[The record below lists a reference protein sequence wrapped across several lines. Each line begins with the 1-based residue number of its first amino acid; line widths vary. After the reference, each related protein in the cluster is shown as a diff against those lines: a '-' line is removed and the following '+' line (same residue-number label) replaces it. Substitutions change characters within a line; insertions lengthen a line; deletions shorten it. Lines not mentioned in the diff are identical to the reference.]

1 MKITD
6 KRTTE
11 THRKTPKTGRIR
23 FSPAYL
29 AICLSFGIL
38 PQARAGHTYFGI
50 NYQYYRDFAEN
61 KGKFAVGAKD
71 IEVYNKK
78 GELVGKSMTKAP
90 MIDFSVVSRN
100 GVAALVGDQ
109 YIVSVAHNGGYNN
122 VDFGAEGGNPD
133 QHRFSYQIV
142 KRNNYKPDNSHPYNG
157 DYHMPRLHKF
167 VTDAEPVEMTGD
179 MRGNTY
185 SDKEKYPERVR
196 IGSGHHYWRY
206 DDDKHGDLSYSG
218 AWLIGGNTHMQ
229 GWGNNGVVSLS
240 GDVRHANDYGPMPIA
255 GAAGDSG
262 SPMFIYDKTNNKW
275 LLNGVLQTG
284 YPYSGRENGFQL
296 IRKDWFY
303 DDIYRG
309 DTHTVFFEPRSNGH
323 FSFTSN
329 NNGTGTVTE
338 TNERVSNPR
347 LKVQTVRLF
356 DESLNETDTEP
367 VYAAGGVNQ
376 YRPRL
381 NNGENLSF
389 IDYGNGKLILSTNI
403 NQGAGGLYFQGDF
416 TVSPKNNETWQGAGV
431 HISDGSTVTWKVNG
445 VANDRLSKIGK
456 GTLHVQAKGKNQGSI
471 SVGDGKVI
479 LDQREDNQGKKQAF
493 SEIGLVSGRGTVQ
506 LNADN
511 QFNPDKL
518 YFGFRGGRLDLN
530 GHSLSFHRIQNT
542 DEGAMIVNHNQDKE
556 STVTIT
562 GNESIT
568 QPSGKNINRLNYS
581 KEIAYNGWFGEKDST
596 KTNGRLNLNYQ
607 PAEADR
613 TLLLSGG
620 TNLNGNIT
628 QTNGKLFFSGRPT
641 PHAYNHLG
649 NGWSKM
655 EGIPQGEIVWDND
668 WINRTFKAENFHIQ
682 GGQAVVSRNVAK
694 VEGDWHLSNHAQA
707 VFGVAPHHSH
717 TICTRSD
724 WTGLTNCVEKT
735 ITDDK
740 VIASLT
746 NTDISGNVSLADYA
760 HLNLTGL
767 ATLNGNLSANG
778 DTRYTVSH
786 NATQNGNLSLV
797 GNAQATFNQATLNG
811 NTSASGNASFN
822 LSNNAAQNGSLTLSG
837 NAKANVSH
845 SALNGNVSLADKAVF
860 HFESSRFTG
869 QISGDKDTALH
880 LKDSEWT
887 LPSGTELGNLNLDN
901 ATITLNSAY
910 RHDAAGAQTGS
921 VSDTPR
927 RRSRRSLLSVTPP
940 TSAESR
946 FNTLTVNGKL
956 NGQGTFRFMS
966 ELFGYRS
973 DKLKLAE
980 SSEGTYT
987 LAVNNTGNEPVSLE
1001 QLTVVEGKDNKP
1013 LSENLN
1019 FTLQNEHVDAG
1030 AWRYQLIRKDGEFR
1044 LYNPVKEQ
1052 ELSDKLDQAGKTEAA
1067 LAEKQAQLAAKQQE
1081 EEEKVRLKKA
1091 VIPGAVPSESELN
1104 RLNAE
1109 LEEAKKQTAA
1119 AQAAQAEKE
1128 AAWAQAKTAAAE
1140 AGRRAEEA
1148 DAGYRRG
1155 NTLEGAENADAAN
1168 LALAKAQI
1176 AEQTA
1181 KIDWAEAKLMRLNR
1195 IRDERE
1201 KAVAAA
1207 GEAKALADKIA
1218 ETAKEKQDLQS
1229 MVLSLAN
1236 VKEELVITEAELQ
1249 NAKAERAGLEA
1260 KRALLE
1266 RRQSDKVQKEQ
1277 EAQTALTAAR
1287 QSEAAREG
1295 AAEAKKQAEKD
1306 NAQTLDALNAAG
1318 RDAAEKAESV
1328 AELARQAG
1336 GENAGIMQ
1344 AEEEKKRAQADKDTA
1359 LAKQREAET
1368 RPVTAAFRR
1377 TRRDLPQPQP
1387 QPQRDL
1393 ISRYANSGLSEFSAT
1408 LNSVFAVQDELDRVF
1423 AEDRRNAVWTSGIR
1437 DTKHYRSQDFRAYRQ
1452 QTDLRQI
1459 GMQKNLGSGRVGI
1472 LFSHNRTE
1480 NTFDDGIG
1488 NSARLAHG
1496 AVFGQYGI
1504 GRFDI
1509 GISAGAGF
1517 SSGSLSDGIGG
1528 KIRRRVLHYG
1538 IQARYRAGF
1547 GGFGIEPH
1555 IGATRY
1561 FVRKADYRYENV
1573 NIATP
1578 GLAFNRYRAGI
1589 KADYPFKPAQHISIT
1604 PYLSLSYTDAASGK
1618 VRTRVNTAVL
1628 AQDFGKTRS
1637 AEWGVNAEIKGFTL
1651 SLHAAAAKG
1660 PQLEAQHSAGIK
1672 LGYRW

>member
-1 MKITD
+1 MKTTD

-109 YIVSVAHNGGYNN
+109 YIVSVAHNVGYRD
-122 VDFGAEGGNPD
+122 VDFGAEGRNPD
-133 QHRFSYQIV
+133 QHRFSYKIA
-142 KRNNYKPDNSHPYNG
+142 KRNNYKNDETHPYEK
-157 DYHMPRLHKF
+157 DYHNPRLHKF
-167 VTDAEPVEMTGD
+167 VTEAAPIDMTSD
-179 MRGNTY
+179 MDGNKYT
-185 SDKEKYPERVR
+185 DRTKYPERVR
-196 IGSGHHYWRY
+196 IGSGWQFWRNDQDKGDQVAGAYHY
-206 DDDKHGDLSYSG
+206 LT
-218 AWLIGGNTHMQ
+218 AGNTHNQ
-229 GWGNNGVVSLS
+229 GGAGGGWSSLS
-240 GDVRHANDYGPMPIA
+240 GDVRQAGNYGPIPIA
-255 GAAGDSG
+255 GSSGDSG
-262 SPMFIYDKTNNKW
+262 SPMFIYDAEKQKW
-275 LLNGVLQTG
+275 LINGVLRTG
-284 YPYSGRENGFQL
+284 NPWEGKENTFQL
-296 IRKDWFY
+296 VRK
-303 DDIYRG
+303 
-309 DTHTVFFEPRSNGH
+309 
-323 FSFTSN
+323 SF
-329 NNGTGTVTE
+329 
-338 TNERVSNPR
+338 
-347 LKVQTVRLF
+347 F
-356 DESLNETDTEP
+356 DEILEKDLRTSFYSPSGNGAYTITDKGDGSGIVKQRTGRPSEVRIGLKDDKLP
-367 VYAAGGVNQ
+367 AEGKDDVYQ
-376 YRPRL
+376 YQGPNIYLPRL
-381 NNGENLSF
+381 NNGGNLYF
-389 IDYGNGKLILSTNI
+389 GDQKNGTVTLSTNI
-403 NQGAGGLYFQGDF
+403 NQGAGGLYFEGNF
-416 TVSPKNNETWQGAGV
+416 TVSPENNETWQGAGV

-456 GTLHVQAKGKNQGSI
+456 GTLLVQAKGENQGSI

-479 LDQREDNQGKKQAF
+479 LDQQADENNKKQAF

-668 WINRTFKAENFHIQ
+668 WINRTFKAENFQIK
-682 GGQAVVSRNVAK
+682 GGSAVVSRNVAK

-707 VFGVAPHHSH
+707 VFGVAPHQSH

-746 NTDISGNVSLADYA
+746 NTDISGNVDLADHA

-767 ATLNGNLSANG
+767 ATLNGNLSAGG
-778 DTRYTVSH
+778 DTHYTVTH
-786 NATQNGNLSLV
+786 NAVQNGTVTLS
-797 GNAQATFNQATLNG
+797 GNADTEIDNATING
-811 NTSASGNASFN
+811 NALLSGNASFA
-822 LSNNAAQNGSLTLSG
+822 LRNNAVQNGSLTLSG
-837 NAKANVSH
+837 NAKANVSR

-860 HFESSRFTG
+860 HFENSRFTG
-869 QISGDKDTALH
+869 QISGGKDTALH

-927 RRSRRSLLSVTPP
+927 RRSRRSLLSVTPQA
-940 TSAESR
+940 SAESR

-956 NGQGTFRFMS
+956 DGQGTFRFMS

-1044 LYNPVKEQ
+1044 LHNPVKEQ
-1052 ELSDKLDQAGKTEAA
+1052 ELSDKLGK
-1067 LAEKQAQLAAKQQE
+1067 
-1081 EEEKVRLKKA
+1081 
-1091 VIPGAVPSESELN
+1091 
-1104 RLNAE
+1104 
-1109 LEEAKKQTAA
+1109 
-1119 AQAAQAEKE
+1119 
-1128 AAWAQAKTAAAE
+1128 
-1140 AGRRAEEA
+1140 
-1148 DAGYRRG
+1148 
-1155 NTLEGAENADAAN
+1155 
-1168 LALAKAQI
+1168 
-1176 AEQTA
+1176 
-1181 KIDWAEAKLMRLNR
+1181 
-1195 IRDERE
+1195 
-1201 KAVAAA
+1201 
-1207 GEAKALADKIA
+1207 
-1218 ETAKEKQDLQS
+1218 
-1229 MVLSLAN
+1229 
-1236 VKEELVITEAELQ
+1236 
-1249 NAKAERAGLEA
+1249 
-1260 KRALLE
+1260 
-1266 RRQSDKVQKEQ
+1266 
-1277 EAQTALTAAR
+1277 
-1287 QSEAAREG
+1287 
-1295 AAEAKKQAEKD
+1295 AEAKKQAEKD
-1306 NAQTLDALNAAG
+1306 NAQSLDALIAAG
-1318 RDAAEKAESV
+1318 RDAVEKTESV
-1328 AELARQAG
+1328 AEPARQAG
-1336 GENAGIMQ
+1336 GENVGIMQ
-1344 AEEEKKRAQADKDTA
+1344 AEEEKKRVQADKDTA
-1359 LAKQREAET
+1359 LVKQREAET
-1368 RPVTAAFRR
+1368 RPATTAFPRARR
-1377 TRRDLPQPQP
+1377 ARRDLPQPQPQP

-1488 NSARLAHG
+1488 NSAQLAHG

-1561 FVRKADYRYENV
+1561 FVQKADYRYENV

-1589 KADYPFKPAQHISIT
+1589 KADYSFKPAQHISIT

>member
-1 MKITD
+1 MKTTD

-11 THRKTPKTGRIR
+11 THRKAPKTGRIR

-38 PQARAGHTYFGI
+38 PQAWAGHTYFGI

-109 YIVSVAHNGGYNN
+109 YIVSVAHNVGYRD
-122 VDFGAEGGNPD
+122 VDFGAEGRNPD
-133 QHRFSYQIV
+133 QHRFSYKIA
-142 KRNNYKPDNSHPYNG
+142 KRNNYKNDKTHPYEK
-157 DYHMPRLHKF
+157 DYHNPRLHKF
-167 VTDAEPVEMTGD
+167 VTEAAPIDMTSD
-179 MRGNTY
+179 MDGNKYT
-185 SDKEKYPERVR
+185 DRTKYPERVR
-196 IGSGHHYWRY
+196 IGSGWQFWRNDQDKGDQIAGAYHY
-206 DDDKHGDLSYSG
+206 LT
-218 AWLIGGNTHMQ
+218 AGNTHNQ
-229 GWGNNGVVSLS
+229 GGAGGGWSSLS
-240 GDVRHANDYGPMPIA
+240 GDVRQAGNYGPIPIA
-255 GAAGDSG
+255 GSSGDSG
-262 SPMFIYDKTNNKW
+262 SPMFIYDAEKQKW
-275 LLNGVLQTG
+275 LINGVLRTGNPWAGKENTFQLVRKSFFDEILEKDLRTSFYSPSGNGAYTITDKGDGNGIVKQQTG
-284 YPYSGRENGFQL
+284 RPSEVRIGL
-296 IRKDWFY
+296 KDDKLPAEGK
-303 DDIYRG
+303 DDVYQYQGPNIY
-309 DTHTVFFEPRSNGH
+309 
-323 FSFTSN
+323 
-329 NNGTGTVTE
+329 
-338 TNERVSNPR
+338 
-347 LKVQTVRLF
+347 L
-356 DESLNETDTEP
+356 
-367 VYAAGGVNQ
+367 
-376 YRPRL
+376 PRL
-381 NNGENLSF
+381 NNGGNLYF
-389 IDYGNGKLILSTNI
+389 GDQKNGTVTLSTNI
-403 NQGAGGLYFQGDF
+403 NQGAGGLYFEGDF
-416 TVSPKNNETWQGAGV
+416 TVSPENNETWQGAGV
-431 HISDGSTVTWKVNG
+431 HISEDSTVTWKVNG

-456 GTLHVQAKGKNQGSI
+456 GTLHVQAKGENQGSI

-479 LDQREDNQGKKQAF
+479 LDQQADENNKKQAF

-562 GNESIT
+562 GNKDIATTGNNNSLD
-568 QPSGKNINRLNYS
+568 SK
-581 KEIAYNGWFGEKDST
+581 KEIAYNGWFGEKDTT
-596 KTNGRLNLNYQ
+596 KTNGRLNLVYQ
-607 PAEADR
+607 PAAEDR

-649 NGWSKM
+649 SGWSKM

-668 WINRTFKAENFHIQ
+668 WINRTFKAENFQIK

-694 VEGDWHLSNHAQA
+694 VKGDWHLSNHAQA
-707 VFGVAPHHSH
+707 VFGVAPHQSH

-746 NTDISGNVSLADYA
+746 NTDISGNVSLADHA

-786 NATQNGNLSLV
+786 NATQNGDLSLV

-822 LSNNAAQNGSLTLSG
+822 LSDHAAQNGDLTLSG

-845 SALNGNVSLADKAVF
+845 SAFNGNVSLADKAVF
-860 HFESSRFTG
+860 HFENSRLTG
-869 QISGDKDTALH
+869 QISGGKDTALH

-921 VSDTPR
+921 ATDAPR

-987 LAVNNTGNEPVSLE
+987 LAVNNTGNEPVSLD

-1044 LYNPVKEQ
+1044 LHNPVKEQ
-1052 ELSDKLDQAGKTEAA
+1052 ELSDKLGK
-1067 LAEKQAQLAAKQQE
+1067 
-1081 EEEKVRLKKA
+1081 
-1091 VIPGAVPSESELN
+1091 
-1104 RLNAE
+1104 
-1109 LEEAKKQTAA
+1109 
-1119 AQAAQAEKE
+1119 
-1128 AAWAQAKTAAAE
+1128 
-1140 AGRRAEEA
+1140 
-1148 DAGYRRG
+1148 
-1155 NTLEGAENADAAN
+1155 
-1168 LALAKAQI
+1168 
-1176 AEQTA
+1176 
-1181 KIDWAEAKLMRLNR
+1181 
-1195 IRDERE
+1195 
-1201 KAVAAA
+1201 
-1207 GEAKALADKIA
+1207 
-1218 ETAKEKQDLQS
+1218 
-1229 MVLSLAN
+1229 
-1236 VKEELVITEAELQ
+1236 
-1249 NAKAERAGLEA
+1249 
-1260 KRALLE
+1260 
-1266 RRQSDKVQKEQ
+1266 
-1277 EAQTALTAAR
+1277 
-1287 QSEAAREG
+1287 
-1295 AAEAKKQAEKD
+1295 AEAKKQAGKD
-1306 NAQTLDALNAAG
+1306 NAQSLDALIAAG
-1318 RDAAEKAESV
+1318 RDAVEKTESV
-1328 AELARQAG
+1328 AEPARQGG
-1336 GENAGIMQ
+1336 GENVGIMQ
-1344 AEEEKKRAQADKDTA
+1344 AEEEKKRVQADKDSA

-1368 RPVTAAFRR
+1368 RPATTAFPRARR
-1377 TRRDLPQPQP
+1377 ARRDLPQPQPQP

-1393 ISRYANSGLSEFSAT
+1393 ISRYTNSGLSEFSAT

-1504 GRFDI
+1504 DRFDI
-1509 GISAGAGF
+1509 GISTGAGF
-1517 SSGSLSDGIGG
+1517 SSGSLSDGIGS

-1561 FVRKADYRYENV
+1561 FVQKADYRYENV

-1589 KADYPFKPAQHISIT
+1589 KADYSFKPAQHISIT

>member
-1 MKITD
+1 MKTTD

-11 THRKTPKTGRIR
+11 THRKAPKTGRIR

-38 PQARAGHTYFGI
+38 PQAWAGHTYFGI

-109 YIVSVAHNGGYNN
+109 YIVSVAHNVGYRD
-122 VDFGAEGGNPD
+122 VDFGAEGRNPD
-133 QHRFSYQIV
+133 QHRFTYKIV
-142 KRNNYKPDNSHPYNG
+142 KRNNYKKDETHPYEK
-157 DYHMPRLHKF
+157 DYHNPRLHKF
-167 VTDAEPVEMTGD
+167 VTEAAPIDMTSD
-179 MRGNTY
+179 MDGNKYT
-185 SDKEKYPERVR
+185 DRTKYPERVR
-196 IGSGHHYWRY
+196 IGSGWQFWRNDQDKGDQIAGAYHY
-206 DDDKHGDLSYSG
+206 LT
-218 AWLIGGNTHMQ
+218 AGNTHNQ
-229 GWGNNGVVSLS
+229 GGAGGGWSSLS
-240 GDVRHANDYGPMPIA
+240 GDVRQAGNYGPIPIA
-255 GAAGDSG
+255 GSSGDSG
-262 SPMFIYDKTNNKW
+262 SPMFIYDAEKQKW
-275 LLNGVLQTG
+275 LINGVLRTGNPWAGKENTFQLVRKSFFDEILEKDLRTSFYSPSGNGAYTITDKGDGNGIVKQQTG
-284 YPYSGRENGFQL
+284 RPSEVRIGL
-296 IRKDWFY
+296 KDDKLPAEGK
-303 DDIYRG
+303 DDVYQYQGPNIY
-309 DTHTVFFEPRSNGH
+309 
-323 FSFTSN
+323 
-329 NNGTGTVTE
+329 
-338 TNERVSNPR
+338 
-347 LKVQTVRLF
+347 L
-356 DESLNETDTEP
+356 
-367 VYAAGGVNQ
+367 
-376 YRPRL
+376 PRL
-381 NNGENLSF
+381 NNGGNLYF
-389 IDYGNGKLILSTNI
+389 GDQKNGTVTLSTNI
-403 NQGAGGLYFQGDF
+403 NQGAGGLYFEGDF
-416 TVSPKNNETWQGAGV
+416 TVSPENNETWQGAGV
-431 HISDGSTVTWKVNG
+431 HISEDSTVTWKVNG

-456 GTLHVQAKGKNQGSI
+456 GTLHVQAKGENQGSI

-479 LDQREDNQGKKQAF
+479 LDQQADENNKKQAF

-562 GNESIT
+562 GNKDIATTGNNNSLD
-568 QPSGKNINRLNYS
+568 SK
-581 KEIAYNGWFGEKDST
+581 KEIAYNGWFGEKDTT
-596 KTNGRLNLNYQ
+596 KTNGRLNLVYQ
-607 PAEADR
+607 PAAEDR

-641 PHAYNHLG
+641 PHAYNHL
-649 NGWSKM
+649 NDHWSQK
-655 EGIPQGEIVWDND
+655 EGIPRGEIVWDND
-668 WINRTFKAENFHIQ
+668 WIDRTFKAENFLIK

-707 VFGVAPHHSH
+707 VFGVAPHQSH

-735 ITDDK
+735 ITDEK

-746 NTDISGNVSLADYA
+746 NTDISGNVSLANHA

-767 ATLNGNLSANG
+767 ATLNGNLTAGG
-778 DTRYTVSH
+778 DTHYEVTH

-822 LSNNAAQNGSLTLSG
+822 LSDHAAQNGDLTLSG

-845 SALNGNVSLADKAVF
+845 SAFNGNVSLADKAVF
-860 HFESSRFTG
+860 HFENSRLTG
-869 QISGDKDTALH
+869 QISGGKDTALH

-921 VSDTPR
+921 ATDAPR
-927 RRSRRSLLSVTPP
+927 RRSRRSRRSLLSVTPP

-987 LAVNNTGNEPVSLE
+987 LAVNNTGNEPVSLD

-1044 LYNPVKEQ
+1044 LHNPVKEQ
-1052 ELSDKLDQAGKTEAA
+1052 ELSDKLGK
-1067 LAEKQAQLAAKQQE
+1067 
-1081 EEEKVRLKKA
+1081 
-1091 VIPGAVPSESELN
+1091 
-1104 RLNAE
+1104 
-1109 LEEAKKQTAA
+1109 
-1119 AQAAQAEKE
+1119 
-1128 AAWAQAKTAAAE
+1128 
-1140 AGRRAEEA
+1140 
-1148 DAGYRRG
+1148 
-1155 NTLEGAENADAAN
+1155 
-1168 LALAKAQI
+1168 
-1176 AEQTA
+1176 
-1181 KIDWAEAKLMRLNR
+1181 
-1195 IRDERE
+1195 
-1201 KAVAAA
+1201 
-1207 GEAKALADKIA
+1207 
-1218 ETAKEKQDLQS
+1218 
-1229 MVLSLAN
+1229 
-1236 VKEELVITEAELQ
+1236 
-1249 NAKAERAGLEA
+1249 
-1260 KRALLE
+1260 
-1266 RRQSDKVQKEQ
+1266 
-1277 EAQTALTAAR
+1277 
-1287 QSEAAREG
+1287 
-1295 AAEAKKQAEKD
+1295 AEAKKQAGKD
-1306 NAQTLDALNAAG
+1306 NAQSLDALIAAG
-1318 RDAAEKAESV
+1318 RDAVEKTESV
-1328 AELARQAG
+1328 AEPARQAG
-1336 GENAGIMQ
+1336 GENVGIMQ
-1344 AEEEKKRAQADKDTA
+1344 AEEEKKRVQADKDSA

-1368 RPVTAAFRR
+1368 RPATTAFPRARR
-1377 TRRDLPQPQP
+1377 ARRDLPQPQPQP

-1393 ISRYANSGLSEFSAT
+1393 ISRYTNSGLSEFSAT

-1437 DTKHYRSQDFRAYRQ
+1437 DTKHYRSQDFRAYSQ
-1452 QTDLRQI
+1452 QTNLRQI

-1517 SSGSLSDGIGG
+1517 SSGSLSDGIGS

-1561 FVRKADYRYENV
+1561 FVQKADYRYENV

-1589 KADYPFKPAQHISIT
+1589 KADYSFKPAQHISIT

>member
-1 MKITD
+1 MKTTD

-11 THRKTPKTGRIR
+11 THRKAPKTGRIR

-100 GVAALVGDQ
+100 GVAALAGDQ

-122 VDFGAEGGNPD
+122 VDFGAEGSNPD

-142 KRNNYKPDNSHPYNG
+142 KRNNYKAGTNGHPYGG

-167 VTDAEPVEMTGD
+167 VTDAEPVEMTSYMDGWKYAD
-179 MRGNTY
+179 LN
-185 SDKEKYPERVR
+185 KYPDRVR
-196 IGSGHHYWRY
+196 IGAGRQYWRS
-206 DDDKHGDLSYSG
+206 DEDEPNNRESSYHIAS
-218 AWLIGGNTHMQ
+218 AYSWLVGGNTFAQ
-229 GWGNNGVVSLS
+229 NGS
-240 GDVRHANDYGPMPIA
+240 GGGTVNLGSEKIKHSPYGFLPT
-255 GAAGDSG
+255 GGSFGDSG
-262 SPMFIYDKTNNKW
+262 SPMFIYDAQKQKW
-275 LLNGVLQTG
+275 LINGVLQTG
-284 YPYSGRENGFQL
+284 NPYIGKSNGFQL
-296 IRKDWFY
+296 VRKDWFY
-303 DDIYRG
+303 DEIFAG
-309 DTHTVFFEPRSNGH
+309 DTHSVFYEPHQNGKY
-323 FSFTSN
+323 FFNDN
-329 NNGTGTVTE
+329 NNGAGKIDAKHKHY
-338 TNERVSNPR
+338 SLPYR
-347 LKVQTVRLF
+347 LKTRTVQLF
-356 DESLNETDTEP
+356 NVSLSETAREP
-367 VYAAGGVNQ
+367 VYHAAGGVNS

-381 NNGENLSF
+381 NNGENISF
-389 IDYGNGKLILSTNI
+389 IDKGKGELILTSNI
-403 NQGAGGLYFQGDF
+403 NQGAGGLYFEGNF

-456 GTLHVQAKGKNQGSI
+456 GTLLVQAKGENQGSV

-479 LDQREDNQGKKQAF
+479 LDQQADDQGKKQAF

-562 GNESIT
+562 GNKDIT
-568 QPSGKNINRLNYS
+568 TTGNNNNLDSK
-581 KEIAYNGWFGEKDST
+581 KEIAYNGWFGEKDAT

-607 PAEADR
+607 PEEADR

-649 NGWSKM
+649 SGWSKM

-668 WINRTFKAENFHIQ
+668 WIDRTFKAENFHIQ

-707 VFGVAPHHSH
+707 VFGVAPHQSH

-724 WTGLTNCVEKT
+724 WTGLTSCTEKT

-740 VIASLT
+740 VIASLSK
-746 NTDISGNVSLADYA
+746 TDIRGNVSLADHA

-767 ATLNGNLSANG
+767 ATLNGNLSAGG
-778 DTRYTVSH
+778 DTHYTVTR

-811 NTSASGNASFN
+811 NTSASDNASFN
-822 LSNNAAQNGSLTLSG
+822 LSNNAVQNGSLTLSD

-860 HFESSRFTG
+860 HFENSRFTG
-869 QISGDKDTALH
+869 KISGGKDTALH

-921 VSDTPR
+921 AADAPR

-973 DKLKLAE
+973 GKLKLAE

-1001 QLTVVEGKDNKP
+1001 QLTVVEGKDNTP

-1044 LYNPVKEQ
+1044 LHNPVKEQ
-1052 ELSDKLDQAGKTEAA
+1052 ELSDKLGKAGETEAA
-1067 LAEKQAQLAAKQQE
+1067 LTAKQAQLAAKQQ
-1081 EEEKVRLKKA
+1081 
-1091 VIPGAVPSESELN
+1091 
-1104 RLNAE
+1104 
-1109 LEEAKKQTAA
+1109 
-1119 AQAAQAEKE
+1119 
-1128 AAWAQAKTAAAE
+1128 
-1140 AGRRAEEA
+1140 
-1148 DAGYRRG
+1148 
-1155 NTLEGAENADAAN
+1155 
-1168 LALAKAQI
+1168 
-1176 AEQTA
+1176 
-1181 KIDWAEAKLMRLNR
+1181 
-1195 IRDERE
+1195 
-1201 KAVAAA
+1201 
-1207 GEAKALADKIA
+1207 
-1218 ETAKEKQDLQS
+1218 
-1229 MVLSLAN
+1229 
-1236 VKEELVITEAELQ
+1236 
-1249 NAKAERAGLEA
+1249 
-1260 KRALLE
+1260 
-1266 RRQSDKVQKEQ
+1266 
-1277 EAQTALTAAR
+1277 
-1287 QSEAAREG
+1287 
-1295 AAEAKKQAEKD
+1295 AEKD
-1306 NAQTLDALNAAG
+1306 NAQSLDALIAAG
-1318 RDAAEKAESV
+1318 RNATEKAESV
-1328 AELARQAG
+1328 AEPARQAG

-1344 AEEEKKRAQADKDTA
+1344 AEEEKKRVQADKDTA

-1368 RPVTAAFRR
+1368 RPATTAFPRARR
-1377 TRRDLPQPQP
+1377 ARRDLPQPQP

-1517 SSGSLSDGIGG
+1517 SSGSLSDGIRG

-1561 FVRKADYRYENV
+1561 FVQKADYRYENV

-1589 KADYPFKPAQHISIT
+1589 KADYSFKPAQHISIT

>member
-1 MKITD
+1 MKTTD

-11 THRKTPKTGRIR
+11 THRKAPKTGRIR

-100 GVAALVGDQ
+100 GVAALAGDQ

-122 VDFGAEGGNPD
+122 VDFGAEGSNPD

-142 KRNNYKPDNSHPYNG
+142 KRNNYKAGTNGHPYGG

-167 VTDAEPVEMTGD
+167 VTDAEPVEMTSYMDGWKYAD
-179 MRGNTY
+179 LN
-185 SDKEKYPERVR
+185 KYPDRVR
-196 IGSGHHYWRY
+196 IGAGRQYWRS
-206 DDDKHGDLSYSG
+206 DEDEPNNRESSYHIAS
-218 AWLIGGNTHMQ
+218 AYSWLVGGNTFAQ
-229 GWGNNGVVSLS
+229 NGS
-240 GDVRHANDYGPMPIA
+240 GGGTVNLGSEKIKHSPYGFLPT
-255 GAAGDSG
+255 GGSFGDSG
-262 SPMFIYDKTNNKW
+262 SPMFIYDAQKQKW
-275 LLNGVLQTG
+275 LINGVLQTG
-284 YPYSGRENGFQL
+284 NPYIGKSNGFQL
-296 IRKDWFY
+296 VRKDWFY
-303 DDIYRG
+303 DEIFAG
-309 DTHTVFFEPRSNGH
+309 DTHSVFYEPHQNGKY
-323 FSFTSN
+323 FFNDN
-329 NNGTGTVTE
+329 NNGAGKIDAKHKHY
-338 TNERVSNPR
+338 SLPYR
-347 LKVQTVRLF
+347 LKTRIVQLF
-356 DESLNETDTEP
+356 NVSLSETAREP
-367 VYAAGGVNQ
+367 VYHAAGGVNS

-381 NNGENLSF
+381 NNGENISF
-389 IDYGNGKLILSTNI
+389 IDKGKGELILTSNI
-403 NQGAGGLYFQGDF
+403 NQGAGGLYFEGNF

-456 GTLHVQAKGKNQGSI
+456 GTLLVQAKGENQGSV

-479 LDQREDNQGKKQAF
+479 LDQQADDQGKKQAF

-562 GNESIT
+562 GNKDIT
-568 QPSGKNINRLNYS
+568 TTGNNNNLDSK
-581 KEIAYNGWFGEKDST
+581 KEIAYNGWFGEKDAT

-607 PAEADR
+607 PEEADR

-649 NGWSKM
+649 SGWSKM

-668 WINRTFKAENFHIQ
+668 WIDRTFKAENFHIQ

-707 VFGVAPHHSH
+707 VFGVAPHQSH

-724 WTGLTNCVEKT
+724 WTGLTSCTEKT

-740 VIASLT
+740 VIASLSK
-746 NTDISGNVSLADYA
+746 TDIRGNVSLADHA

-767 ATLNGNLSANG
+767 ATLNGNLSAGG
-778 DTRYTVSH
+778 DTHYTVTR

-811 NTSASGNASFN
+811 NTSASDNASFN
-822 LSNNAAQNGSLTLSG
+822 LSNNAVQNGSLTLSD

-860 HFESSRFTG
+860 HFENSRFTG
-869 QISGDKDTALH
+869 KISGGKDTALH

-921 VSDTPR
+921 AADAPR

-973 DKLKLAE
+973 GKLKLAE

-1001 QLTVVEGKDNKP
+1001 QLTVVEGKDNTP

-1044 LYNPVKEQ
+1044 LHNPVKEQ
-1052 ELSDKLDQAGKTEAA
+1052 ELSDKLGKAGETEAA
-1067 LAEKQAQLAAKQQE
+1067 LTAKQAQLAAKQQ
-1081 EEEKVRLKKA
+1081 
-1091 VIPGAVPSESELN
+1091 
-1104 RLNAE
+1104 
-1109 LEEAKKQTAA
+1109 
-1119 AQAAQAEKE
+1119 
-1128 AAWAQAKTAAAE
+1128 
-1140 AGRRAEEA
+1140 
-1148 DAGYRRG
+1148 
-1155 NTLEGAENADAAN
+1155 
-1168 LALAKAQI
+1168 
-1176 AEQTA
+1176 
-1181 KIDWAEAKLMRLNR
+1181 
-1195 IRDERE
+1195 
-1201 KAVAAA
+1201 
-1207 GEAKALADKIA
+1207 
-1218 ETAKEKQDLQS
+1218 
-1229 MVLSLAN
+1229 
-1236 VKEELVITEAELQ
+1236 
-1249 NAKAERAGLEA
+1249 
-1260 KRALLE
+1260 
-1266 RRQSDKVQKEQ
+1266 
-1277 EAQTALTAAR
+1277 
-1287 QSEAAREG
+1287 
-1295 AAEAKKQAEKD
+1295 AEKD
-1306 NAQTLDALNAAG
+1306 NAQSLDALIAAG
-1318 RDAAEKAESV
+1318 RDATEKAESV
-1328 AELARQAG
+1328 AEPARQAG

-1344 AEEEKKRAQADKDTA
+1344 AEEEKKRVQADKDTA

-1368 RPVTAAFRR
+1368 RPATTAFPRARR
-1377 TRRDLPQPQP
+1377 ARRDLPQPQP

-1472 LFSHNRTE
+1472 LFSHNRTG

-1517 SSGSLSDGIGG
+1517 SSGSLSDGIRG

-1561 FVRKADYRYENV
+1561 FVQKADYRYENV

-1589 KADYPFKPAQHISIT
+1589 KADYSFKPAQHISIT

>member
-1 MKITD
+1 MKTTD

-11 THRKTPKTGRIR
+11 THRKAPKTGRIR

-100 GVAALVGDQ
+100 GVAALAGDQ

-122 VDFGAEGGNPD
+122 VDFGAEGSNPD

-142 KRNNYKPDNSHPYNG
+142 ERNNYKAGTNGHPYGG

-167 VTDAEPVEMTGD
+167 VTDAEPVEMTSYMDGWKYAD
-179 MRGNTY
+179 LN
-185 SDKEKYPERVR
+185 KYPDRVR
-196 IGSGHHYWRY
+196 IGAGRQYWRS
-206 DDDKHGDLSYSG
+206 DEDEPNNRESSYHIAS
-218 AWLIGGNTHMQ
+218 AYSWLVGGNTFAQ
-229 GWGNNGVVSLS
+229 NGS
-240 GDVRHANDYGPMPIA
+240 GGGTVNLGSEKIKHSPYGFLPT
-255 GAAGDSG
+255 GGSFGDSG
-262 SPMFIYDKTNNKW
+262 SPMFIYDAQKQKW
-275 LLNGVLQTG
+275 LINGVLQTG
-284 YPYSGRENGFQL
+284 NPYIGKSNGFQL
-296 IRKDWFY
+296 VRKDWFY
-303 DDIYRG
+303 DEIFAG
-309 DTHTVFFEPRSNGH
+309 DTHSVFYEPHQNGKY
-323 FSFTSN
+323 FFNDN
-329 NNGTGTVTE
+329 NNGAGKIDAKHKHY
-338 TNERVSNPR
+338 SLPYR
-347 LKVQTVRLF
+347 LKTRTVQLF
-356 DESLNETDTEP
+356 NVSLSETAREP
-367 VYAAGGVNQ
+367 VYHAAGGVNS

-381 NNGENLSF
+381 NNGENISF
-389 IDYGNGKLILSTNI
+389 IDKGKGELILTSNI
-403 NQGAGGLYFQGDF
+403 NQGAGGLYFEGNF

-456 GTLHVQAKGKNQGSI
+456 GTLLVQAKGENQGSV

-479 LDQREDNQGKKQAF
+479 LDQQADDQGKKQAF

-562 GNESIT
+562 GNKDIT
-568 QPSGKNINRLNYS
+568 TTGNNNNLDSK
-581 KEIAYNGWFGEKDST
+581 KEIAYNGWFGEKDAT

-607 PAEADR
+607 PEEADR

-649 NGWSKM
+649 SGWSKM

-668 WINRTFKAENFHIQ
+668 WIDRTFKAENFHIQ

-707 VFGVAPHHSH
+707 VFGVAPHQSH

-724 WTGLTNCVEKT
+724 WTGLTSCTEKT

-740 VIASLT
+740 VIASLSK
-746 NTDISGNVSLADYA
+746 TDIRGNVSLADHA

-767 ATLNGNLSANG
+767 ATLNGNLSAGG
-778 DTRYTVSH
+778 DTHYTVTR

-811 NTSASGNASFN
+811 NTSASDNASFN
-822 LSNNAAQNGSLTLSG
+822 LSNNAVQNGSLTLSD

-860 HFESSRFTG
+860 HFENSRFTG
-869 QISGDKDTALH
+869 QISGGKDTALH

-921 VSDTPR
+921 AADAPR

-973 DKLKLAE
+973 GKLKLAE

-1001 QLTVVEGKDNKP
+1001 QLTVVEGKDNTP

-1044 LYNPVKEQ
+1044 LHNPVKEQ
-1052 ELSDKLDQAGKTEAA
+1052 ELSDKLGKAGETEAA
-1067 LAEKQAQLAAKQQE
+1067 LTAKQAQLAAKQQ
-1081 EEEKVRLKKA
+1081 
-1091 VIPGAVPSESELN
+1091 
-1104 RLNAE
+1104 
-1109 LEEAKKQTAA
+1109 
-1119 AQAAQAEKE
+1119 
-1128 AAWAQAKTAAAE
+1128 
-1140 AGRRAEEA
+1140 
-1148 DAGYRRG
+1148 
-1155 NTLEGAENADAAN
+1155 
-1168 LALAKAQI
+1168 
-1176 AEQTA
+1176 
-1181 KIDWAEAKLMRLNR
+1181 
-1195 IRDERE
+1195 
-1201 KAVAAA
+1201 
-1207 GEAKALADKIA
+1207 
-1218 ETAKEKQDLQS
+1218 
-1229 MVLSLAN
+1229 
-1236 VKEELVITEAELQ
+1236 
-1249 NAKAERAGLEA
+1249 
-1260 KRALLE
+1260 
-1266 RRQSDKVQKEQ
+1266 
-1277 EAQTALTAAR
+1277 
-1287 QSEAAREG
+1287 
-1295 AAEAKKQAEKD
+1295 AEKD
-1306 NAQTLDALNAAG
+1306 NAQSLDALIAAG
-1318 RDAAEKAESV
+1318 RDATEKAESV
-1328 AELARQAG
+1328 AEPARQAG

-1344 AEEEKKRAQADKDTA
+1344 AEEEKKRVQADKDTA

-1368 RPVTAAFRR
+1368 RPATTAFPRA
-1377 TRRDLPQPQP
+1377 RRDLPQPQP

-1472 LFSHNRTE
+1472 LFSHNRTG

-1517 SSGSLSDGIGG
+1517 SSGSLSDGIRG

-1561 FVRKADYRYENV
+1561 FVQKADYRYENV

-1589 KADYPFKPAQHISIT
+1589 KADYSFKPAQHISIT

>member
-1 MKITD
+1 MKTTD

-11 THRKTPKTGRIR
+11 THRKAPKTGRIR

-100 GVAALVGDQ
+100 GVAALAGDQ

-122 VDFGAEGGNPD
+122 VDFGAEGSNPD

-142 KRNNYKPDNSHPYNG
+142 KRNNYKAGTNGHPYGG

-167 VTDAEPVEMTGD
+167 VTDAEPVEMTSYMDGWKYAD
-179 MRGNTY
+179 LN
-185 SDKEKYPERVR
+185 KYPDRVR
-196 IGSGHHYWRY
+196 IGAGRQYWRS
-206 DDDKHGDLSYSG
+206 DEDEPNNRESSYHIAS
-218 AWLIGGNTHMQ
+218 AYSWLVGGNTFAQ
-229 GWGNNGVVSLS
+229 NGS
-240 GDVRHANDYGPMPIA
+240 GGGTVNLGSEKIKHSPYGFLPT
-255 GAAGDSG
+255 GGSFGDSG
-262 SPMFIYDKTNNKW
+262 SPMFIYDAQKQKW
-275 LLNGVLQTG
+275 LINGVLQTG
-284 YPYSGRENGFQL
+284 NPYIGKSNGFQL
-296 IRKDWFY
+296 VRKDWFY
-303 DDIYRG
+303 DEIFAG
-309 DTHTVFFEPRSNGH
+309 DTHSVFYEPHQNGKY
-323 FSFTSN
+323 FFNDN
-329 NNGTGTVTE
+329 NNGAGKIDAKHKHY
-338 TNERVSNPR
+338 SLPYR
-347 LKVQTVRLF
+347 LKTRTVQLF
-356 DESLNETDTEP
+356 NVSLSETAREP
-367 VYAAGGVNQ
+367 VYHAAGGVNS

-381 NNGENLSF
+381 NNGENISF
-389 IDYGNGKLILSTNI
+389 IDKGKGELILTSNI
-403 NQGAGGLYFQGDF
+403 NQGAGGLYFEGNF

-456 GTLHVQAKGKNQGSI
+456 GTLLVQAKGENQGSV

-479 LDQREDNQGKKQAF
+479 LDQQADDQGKKQAF

-562 GNESIT
+562 GNKDIT
-568 QPSGKNINRLNYS
+568 TTGNNNNLDSK
-581 KEIAYNGWFGEKDST
+581 KEIAYNGWFGEKDAT

-607 PAEADR
+607 PEEADR

-649 NGWSKM
+649 SGWSKM

-668 WINRTFKAENFHIQ
+668 WIDRTFKAENFHIQ

-707 VFGVAPHHSH
+707 VFGVAPHQSH

-724 WTGLTNCVEKT
+724 WTGLTSCTEKT

-740 VIASLT
+740 VIASLSK
-746 NTDISGNVSLADYA
+746 TDIRGNVSLADHA

-767 ATLNGNLSANG
+767 ATLNGNLSAGG
-778 DTRYTVSH
+778 DTHYTVTR

-811 NTSASGNASFN
+811 NTSASDNASFN
-822 LSNNAAQNGSLTLSG
+822 LSNNAVQNGSLTLSD

-860 HFESSRFTG
+860 HFENSRFTG
-869 QISGDKDTALH
+869 KISGGKDTALH

-921 VSDTPR
+921 AADAPR

-973 DKLKLAE
+973 GKLKLAE

-1001 QLTVVEGKDNKP
+1001 QLTVVEGKDNTP

-1044 LYNPVKEQ
+1044 LHNPVKEQ
-1052 ELSDKLDQAGKTEAA
+1052 ELSDKLGKAGETEAA
-1067 LAEKQAQLAAKQQE
+1067 LTAKQAQLAAKQQ
-1081 EEEKVRLKKA
+1081 
-1091 VIPGAVPSESELN
+1091 
-1104 RLNAE
+1104 
-1109 LEEAKKQTAA
+1109 
-1119 AQAAQAEKE
+1119 
-1128 AAWAQAKTAAAE
+1128 
-1140 AGRRAEEA
+1140 
-1148 DAGYRRG
+1148 
-1155 NTLEGAENADAAN
+1155 
-1168 LALAKAQI
+1168 
-1176 AEQTA
+1176 
-1181 KIDWAEAKLMRLNR
+1181 
-1195 IRDERE
+1195 
-1201 KAVAAA
+1201 
-1207 GEAKALADKIA
+1207 
-1218 ETAKEKQDLQS
+1218 
-1229 MVLSLAN
+1229 
-1236 VKEELVITEAELQ
+1236 
-1249 NAKAERAGLEA
+1249 
-1260 KRALLE
+1260 
-1266 RRQSDKVQKEQ
+1266 
-1277 EAQTALTAAR
+1277 
-1287 QSEAAREG
+1287 
-1295 AAEAKKQAEKD
+1295 AEKD
-1306 NAQTLDALNAAG
+1306 NAQSLDALIAAG
-1318 RDAAEKAESV
+1318 RDATEKAESV
-1328 AELARQAG
+1328 AEPARQAG

-1344 AEEEKKRAQADKDTA
+1344 AEEEKKRVQADKDTA

-1368 RPVTAAFRR
+1368 RPATTAFPRARR
-1377 TRRDLPQPQP
+1377 ARRDLPQPQP

-1408 LNSVFAVQDELDRVF
+1408 LNSVFSVQDELDRVF

-1472 LFSHNRTE
+1472 LFSHNRTG

-1517 SSGSLSDGIGG
+1517 SSGSLSDGIRG

-1538 IQARYRAGF
+1538 IQARYRTGF

-1561 FVRKADYRYENV
+1561 FVQKADYRYENV

-1589 KADYPFKPAQHISIT
+1589 KADYSFKPAQHISIT

>member
-1 MKITD
+1 MKTTD

-11 THRKTPKTGRIR
+11 THRKAPKTGRIR

-29 AICLSFGIL
+29 AICLSFGIF
-38 PQARAGHTYFGI
+38 PQAWAGHTYFGI

-109 YIVSVAHNGGYNN
+109 YIVSVAHNVGYRD
-122 VDFGAEGGNPD
+122 VDFGAEGRNPD
-133 QHRFSYQIV
+133 QHRFSYKIA
-142 KRNNYKPDNSHPYNG
+142 KRNNYKNDKTHPYEK
-157 DYHMPRLHKF
+157 DYHNPRLHKF
-167 VTDAEPVEMTGD
+167 VTEAAPIDMTSD
-179 MRGNTY
+179 MDGNKYT
-185 SDKEKYPERVR
+185 DRTKYPERVR
-196 IGSGHHYWRY
+196 IGSGWQFWRNDQDKGDQIAGAYHY
-206 DDDKHGDLSYSG
+206 LT
-218 AWLIGGNTHMQ
+218 AGNTHNQ
-229 GWGNNGVVSLS
+229 GGAGGGWSSLS
-240 GDVRHANDYGPMPIA
+240 GDVRQAGNYGPIPIA
-255 GAAGDSG
+255 GSSGDSG
-262 SPMFIYDKTNNKW
+262 SPMFIYDAEKQKW
-275 LLNGVLQTG
+275 LINGVLRTGNPWAGKENTFQLVRKSFFDEILEKDLRTSFYSPSGNGAYTITDKGDGNGIVKQQTG
-284 YPYSGRENGFQL
+284 RPSEVRIGL
-296 IRKDWFY
+296 KDDKLPAEGK
-303 DDIYRG
+303 DDVYQYQGPNIY
-309 DTHTVFFEPRSNGH
+309 
-323 FSFTSN
+323 
-329 NNGTGTVTE
+329 
-338 TNERVSNPR
+338 
-347 LKVQTVRLF
+347 L
-356 DESLNETDTEP
+356 
-367 VYAAGGVNQ
+367 
-376 YRPRL
+376 PRL
-381 NNGENLSF
+381 NNGGNLYF
-389 IDYGNGKLILSTNI
+389 GDQKNGTVTLSTNI
-403 NQGAGGLYFQGDF
+403 NQGAGGLYFEGDF
-416 TVSPKNNETWQGAGV
+416 TVSPENNETWQGAGV
-431 HISDGSTVTWKVNG
+431 HISEDSTVTWKVNG

-456 GTLHVQAKGKNQGSI
+456 GTLHVQAKGENQGSI
-471 SVGDGKVI
+471 SVGDGTVI
-479 LDQREDNQGKKQAF
+479 LDQQADDKGKKQAF

-562 GNESIT
+562 GNKDIATTGNNNSLD
-568 QPSGKNINRLNYS
+568 SK
-581 KEIAYNGWFGEKDST
+581 KEIAYNGWFGEKDTT
-596 KTNGRLNLNYQ
+596 KTNGRLNLVYQ
-607 PAEADR
+607 PAAEDR

-641 PHAYNHLG
+641 PHAYNHL
-649 NGWSKM
+649 NDHWSQK
-655 EGIPQGEIVWDND
+655 EGIPRGEIVWDND
-668 WINRTFKAENFHIQ
+668 WINRTFKAENFQIK

-694 VEGDWHLSNHAQA
+694 VKGDWHLSNHAQA
-707 VFGVAPHHSH
+707 VFGVAPHQSH

-746 NTDISGNVSLADYA
+746 KTDISGNVDLADHA

-822 LSNNAAQNGSLTLSG
+822 LSDHAVQNGSLTLSG

-869 QISGDKDTALH
+869 QISGGKDTALH

-921 VSDTPR
+921 ATDAPR
-927 RRSRRSLLSVTPP
+927 RRSRRSRRSLLSVTPP
-940 TSAESR
+940 TSVESR

-987 LAVNNTGNEPVSLE
+987 LAVNNTGNEPASLE

-1044 LYNPVKEQ
+1044 LHNPVKEQ
-1052 ELSDKLDQAGKTEAA
+1052 ELSDKLGK
-1067 LAEKQAQLAAKQQE
+1067 
-1081 EEEKVRLKKA
+1081 
-1091 VIPGAVPSESELN
+1091 
-1104 RLNAE
+1104 
-1109 LEEAKKQTAA
+1109 
-1119 AQAAQAEKE
+1119 
-1128 AAWAQAKTAAAE
+1128 
-1140 AGRRAEEA
+1140 
-1148 DAGYRRG
+1148 
-1155 NTLEGAENADAAN
+1155 
-1168 LALAKAQI
+1168 
-1176 AEQTA
+1176 
-1181 KIDWAEAKLMRLNR
+1181 
-1195 IRDERE
+1195 
-1201 KAVAAA
+1201 
-1207 GEAKALADKIA
+1207 
-1218 ETAKEKQDLQS
+1218 
-1229 MVLSLAN
+1229 
-1236 VKEELVITEAELQ
+1236 
-1249 NAKAERAGLEA
+1249 
-1260 KRALLE
+1260 
-1266 RRQSDKVQKEQ
+1266 
-1277 EAQTALTAAR
+1277 
-1287 QSEAAREG
+1287 
-1295 AAEAKKQAEKD
+1295 AEAKKQAEKD
-1306 NAQTLDALNAAG
+1306 NAQSLDALIAAG
-1318 RDAAEKAESV
+1318 RDAVEKTESV
-1328 AELARQAG
+1328 AEPARQAG
-1336 GENAGIMQ
+1336 GENVGIMQ
-1344 AEEEKKRAQADKDTA
+1344 AEEEKKRVQADKDTA

-1368 RPVTAAFRR
+1368 RPATTAFPRARR
-1377 TRRDLPQPQP
+1377 ARRDLPQLQPQPQP

-1504 GRFDI
+1504 DRFYI

-1561 FVRKADYRYENV
+1561 FVQKADYRYENV

-1589 KADYPFKPAQHISIT
+1589 KADYSFKPAQHISIT

>member
-1 MKITD
+1 MKTTD

-11 THRKTPKTGRIR
+11 THRKAPKTGRIR

-100 GVAALVGDQ
+100 GVAALAGDQ

-122 VDFGAEGGNPD
+122 VDFGAEGSNPD

-142 KRNNYKPDNSHPYNG
+142 KRNNYKAGTNGHPYGG

-167 VTDAEPVEMTGD
+167 VTDAEPVEMTSYMDGWKYAD
-179 MRGNTY
+179 LN
-185 SDKEKYPERVR
+185 KYPDRVR
-196 IGSGHHYWRY
+196 IGAGRQYWRS
-206 DDDKHGDLSYSG
+206 DEDEPNNRESSYHIAS
-218 AWLIGGNTHMQ
+218 AYSWLVGGNTFAQ
-229 GWGNNGVVSLS
+229 NGS
-240 GDVRHANDYGPMPIA
+240 GGGTVNLGSEKIKHSPYGFLPT
-255 GAAGDSG
+255 GGSFGDSG
-262 SPMFIYDKTNNKW
+262 SPMFIYDAQKQKW
-275 LLNGVLQTG
+275 LINGVLQTG
-284 YPYSGRENGFQL
+284 NPYIGKSNGFQL
-296 IRKDWFY
+296 VRKDWFY
-303 DDIYRG
+303 DEIFAG
-309 DTHTVFFEPRSNGH
+309 DTHSVFYEPHQNGKY
-323 FSFTSN
+323 FFNDN
-329 NNGTGTVTE
+329 NNGAGKIDAKHKHY
-338 TNERVSNPR
+338 SLPYR
-347 LKVQTVRLF
+347 LKTRTVQLF
-356 DESLNETDTEP
+356 NVSLSETAREP
-367 VYAAGGVNQ
+367 VYHAAGGVNS

-381 NNGENLSF
+381 NNGENISF
-389 IDYGNGKLILSTNI
+389 IDKGKGELILTSNI
-403 NQGAGGLYFQGDF
+403 NQGAGGLYFEGNF

-456 GTLHVQAKGKNQGSI
+456 GTLLVQAKGENQGSV

-479 LDQREDNQGKKQAF
+479 LDQQADDQGKKQAF
-493 SEIGLVSGRGTVQ
+493 NEIGLVSGRGTVQ

-562 GNESIT
+562 GNKDIT
-568 QPSGKNINRLNYS
+568 TTGNNNNLDSK
-581 KEIAYNGWFGEKDST
+581 KEIAYNGWFGEKDAT

-607 PAEADR
+607 PEEADR

-649 NGWSKM
+649 SGWSKM

-668 WINRTFKAENFHIQ
+668 WIDRTFKAENFHIQ

-707 VFGVAPHHSH
+707 VFGVAPHQSH

-724 WTGLTNCVEKT
+724 WTGLTSCTEKT

-740 VIASLT
+740 VIASLSK
-746 NTDISGNVSLADYA
+746 TDIRGNVSLADHA

-767 ATLNGNLSANG
+767 ATLNGNLSAGG
-778 DTRYTVSH
+778 DTHYTVTR

-811 NTSASGNASFN
+811 NTSASDNASFN
-822 LSNNAAQNGSLTLSG
+822 LSNNAVQNGSLTLSD

-860 HFESSRFTG
+860 HFENSRFTG
-869 QISGDKDTALH
+869 KISGGKDTALH

-921 VSDTPR
+921 AADAPR

-973 DKLKLAE
+973 GKLKLAE

-1001 QLTVVEGKDNKP
+1001 QLTVVEGKDNTP

-1044 LYNPVKEQ
+1044 LHNPVKEQ
-1052 ELSDKLDQAGKTEAA
+1052 ELSDKLGKAGETEAA
-1067 LAEKQAQLAAKQQE
+1067 LTAKQAQLAAKQQ
-1081 EEEKVRLKKA
+1081 
-1091 VIPGAVPSESELN
+1091 
-1104 RLNAE
+1104 
-1109 LEEAKKQTAA
+1109 
-1119 AQAAQAEKE
+1119 
-1128 AAWAQAKTAAAE
+1128 
-1140 AGRRAEEA
+1140 
-1148 DAGYRRG
+1148 
-1155 NTLEGAENADAAN
+1155 
-1168 LALAKAQI
+1168 
-1176 AEQTA
+1176 
-1181 KIDWAEAKLMRLNR
+1181 
-1195 IRDERE
+1195 
-1201 KAVAAA
+1201 
-1207 GEAKALADKIA
+1207 
-1218 ETAKEKQDLQS
+1218 
-1229 MVLSLAN
+1229 
-1236 VKEELVITEAELQ
+1236 
-1249 NAKAERAGLEA
+1249 
-1260 KRALLE
+1260 
-1266 RRQSDKVQKEQ
+1266 
-1277 EAQTALTAAR
+1277 
-1287 QSEAAREG
+1287 
-1295 AAEAKKQAEKD
+1295 AEKD
-1306 NAQTLDALNAAG
+1306 NAQSLDALIAAG
-1318 RDAAEKAESV
+1318 RNATEKAESV
-1328 AELARQAG
+1328 AEPARQAG

-1344 AEEEKKRAQADKDTA
+1344 AEEEKKRVQADKDTA

-1368 RPVTAAFRR
+1368 RPATTAFPRARR
-1377 TRRDLPQPQP
+1377 ARRDLPQPQP
-1387 QPQRDL
+1387 QLQRDL

-1472 LFSHNRTE
+1472 LFSHNRTG

-1517 SSGSLSDGIGG
+1517 SSGSLSDGIRG

-1561 FVRKADYRYENV
+1561 FVQKADYRYENV

-1589 KADYPFKPAQHISIT
+1589 KADYSFKPAQHISIT

>member
-1 MKITD
+1 MKTTD

-11 THRKTPKTGRIR
+11 THRKAPKTGRIR

-38 PQARAGHTYFGI
+38 PQAWAGHTYFGI

-122 VDFGAEGGNPD
+122 VDFGAEGSNPD

-142 KRNNYKPDNSHPYNG
+142 KRNNYKAGTNGHPYGG

-167 VTDAEPVEMTGD
+167 VTDAEPVEMTSD

-196 IGSGHHYWRY
+196 IGSGQQWQRTDEQQAKGDAYSSWLAGAYNWRI
-206 DDDKHGDLSYSG
+206 
-218 AWLIGGNTHMQ
+218 AGNTHSQ
-229 GWGNNGVVSLS
+229 SGAGNGTVNLS
-240 GDVRHANDYGPMPIA
+240 GDITKSNNYGPLPTA
-255 GAAGDSG
+255 GSFGDSG
-262 SPMFIYDKTNNKW
+262 SPMFIYDAIKQKW
-275 LLNGVLQTG
+275 LINGVLQTG
-284 YPYSGRENGFQL
+284 NPYLGAGNGFQL

-303 DDIYRG
+303 G
-309 DTHTVFFEPRSNGH
+309 NVFAEDLPITFLEPRSNGH
-323 FSFTSN
+323 YSFSSN
-329 NNGTGTVTE
+329 NNGTGTVTQ
-338 TNERVSNPR
+338 TNEKVSMPR
-347 LKVQTVRLF
+347 FKVRTVQLFNEALKAE
-356 DESLNETDTEP
+356 DKEP
-367 VYAAGGVNQ
+367 VYAAGGVNA
-376 YRPRL
+376 YKPRL
-381 NNGENLSF
+381 NNGKNISF
-389 IDYGNGKLILSTNI
+389 IDYAKGEVTFTNNI
-403 NQGAGGLYFQGDF
+403 NQGAGGLYFEGDF
-416 TVSPKNNETWQGAGV
+416 TVSSENNATWQGAGV
-431 HISDGSTVTWKVNG
+431 HISEDSTVTWKVNG

-456 GTLHVQAKGKNQGSI
+456 GTLHVQAKGENQGSI

-479 LDQREDNQGKKQAF
+479 LDQQADENNKKQAF

-562 GNESIT
+562 GNKDIT
-568 QPSGKNINRLNYS
+568 TTGNNNSLDSK

-596 KTNGRLNLNYQ
+596 KTNGRLNLVYQ
-607 PAEADR
+607 PAAEDR

-641 PHAYNHLG
+641 PHAYNHL
-649 NGWSKM
+649 NDHWSQK
-655 EGIPQGEIVWDND
+655 EGIPRGEIVWDND
-668 WINRTFKAENFHIQ
+668 WIDRTFKAENFLIK

-707 VFGVAPHHSH
+707 VFGVAPHQSH

-724 WTGLTNCVEKT
+724 CTGLTNCVEKT
-735 ITDDK
+735 ITDEK

-746 NTDISGNVSLADYA
+746 NTDISGNVSLANHA

-767 ATLNGNLSANG
+767 ATLNGNLTAGG
-778 DTRYTVSH
+778 DTHYEVTH

-822 LSNNAAQNGSLTLSG
+822 LSDHAAQNGDLTLSG

-845 SALNGNVSLADKAVF
+845 SAFNGNVSLADKAVF
-860 HFESSRFTG
+860 HFENSRLTG
-869 QISGDKDTALH
+869 QISGGKDTALH

-921 VSDTPR
+921 ATDAPR

-987 LAVNNTGNEPVSLE
+987 LAVNNTGNEPVSLD

-1044 LYNPVKEQ
+1044 LHNPVKEQ
-1052 ELSDKLDQAGKTEAA
+1052 ELSDKLGK
-1067 LAEKQAQLAAKQQE
+1067 
-1081 EEEKVRLKKA
+1081 
-1091 VIPGAVPSESELN
+1091 
-1104 RLNAE
+1104 
-1109 LEEAKKQTAA
+1109 
-1119 AQAAQAEKE
+1119 
-1128 AAWAQAKTAAAE
+1128 
-1140 AGRRAEEA
+1140 
-1148 DAGYRRG
+1148 
-1155 NTLEGAENADAAN
+1155 
-1168 LALAKAQI
+1168 
-1176 AEQTA
+1176 
-1181 KIDWAEAKLMRLNR
+1181 
-1195 IRDERE
+1195 
-1201 KAVAAA
+1201 
-1207 GEAKALADKIA
+1207 
-1218 ETAKEKQDLQS
+1218 
-1229 MVLSLAN
+1229 
-1236 VKEELVITEAELQ
+1236 
-1249 NAKAERAGLEA
+1249 
-1260 KRALLE
+1260 
-1266 RRQSDKVQKEQ
+1266 
-1277 EAQTALTAAR
+1277 
-1287 QSEAAREG
+1287 
-1295 AAEAKKQAEKD
+1295 AEAKKQAGKD
-1306 NAQTLDALNAAG
+1306 NAQSLDALIAAG
-1318 RDAAEKAESV
+1318 RDAVEKTESV
-1328 AELARQAG
+1328 AEPARQGG
-1336 GENAGIMQ
+1336 GENVGIMQ
-1344 AEEEKKRAQADKDTA
+1344 AEEEKKRVQADKDSA

-1368 RPVTAAFRR
+1368 RPATTAFPRARR
-1377 TRRDLPQPQP
+1377 ARRDLPQPQPQP

-1393 ISRYANSGLSEFSAT
+1393 ISRYTNSGLSEFSAT

-1509 GISAGAGF
+1509 GISTGAGF

-1561 FVRKADYRYENV
+1561 FVQKADYRYENV

-1589 KADYPFKPAQHISIT
+1589 KADYSFKPAQHISIT

>member
-1 MKITD
+1 M
-6 KRTTE
+6 
-11 THRKTPKTGRIR
+11 
-23 FSPAYL
+23 
-29 AICLSFGIL
+29 
-38 PQARAGHTYFGI
+38 
-50 NYQYYRDFAEN
+50 
-61 KGKFAVGAKD
+61 
-71 IEVYNKK
+71 
-78 GELVGKSMTKAP
+78 
-90 MIDFSVVSRN
+90 
-100 GVAALVGDQ
+100 
-109 YIVSVAHNGGYNN
+109 
-122 VDFGAEGGNPD
+122 GGNTL
-133 QHRFSYQIV
+133 I
-142 KRNNYKPDNSHPYNG
+142 N
-157 DYHMPRLHKF
+157 
-167 VTDAEPVEMTGD
+167 
-179 MRGNTY
+179 
-185 SDKEKYPERVR
+185 KYPDRVR
-196 IGSGHHYWRY
+196 IGAGRQYWRS
-206 DDDKHGDLSYSG
+206 DEDEPNNRESSYHIAS
-218 AWLIGGNTHMQ
+218 AYSWLVGGNTFAQ
-229 GWGNNGVVSLS
+229 NGS
-240 GDVRHANDYGPMPIA
+240 GGGTVNLGSEKIKHSPYGFLPT
-255 GAAGDSG
+255 GGSFGDSG
-262 SPMFIYDKTNNKW
+262 SPMFIYDAQKQKW
-275 LLNGVLQTG
+275 LINGVLQTG
-284 YPYSGRENGFQL
+284 NPYIGKSNGFQL
-296 IRKDWFY
+296 VRKDWFY
-303 DDIYRG
+303 DEIFAG
-309 DTHTVFFEPRSNGH
+309 DTHSVFYEPHQNGKY
-323 FSFTSN
+323 FFNDN
-329 NNGTGTVTE
+329 NNGAGKIDAKHKHY
-338 TNERVSNPR
+338 SLPYR
-347 LKVQTVRLF
+347 LKTRTVQLF
-356 DESLNETDTEP
+356 NVSLSETAREP
-367 VYAAGGVNQ
+367 VYHAAGGVNS

-381 NNGENLSF
+381 NNGENISF
-389 IDYGNGKLILSTNI
+389 IDKGKGELILTSNI
-403 NQGAGGLYFQGDF
+403 NQGAGGLYFEGNF

-456 GTLHVQAKGKNQGSI
+456 GTLLVQAKGENQGSV

-479 LDQREDNQGKKQAF
+479 LDQQADDQGKKQAF

-562 GNESIT
+562 GNKDIT
-568 QPSGKNINRLNYS
+568 TTGNNNNLDSK
-581 KEIAYNGWFGEKDST
+581 KEIAYNGWFGEKDAT

-607 PAEADR
+607 PEEADR

-649 NGWSKM
+649 SGWSKM

-668 WINRTFKAENFHIQ
+668 WIDRTFKAENFHIQ

-707 VFGVAPHHSH
+707 VFGVAPHQSH

-724 WTGLTNCVEKT
+724 WTGLTSCTEKT

-740 VIASLT
+740 VIASLSK
-746 NTDISGNVSLADYA
+746 TDIRGNVSLADHA

-767 ATLNGNLSANG
+767 ATLNGNLSAGG
-778 DTRYTVSH
+778 DTHYTVTR

-811 NTSASGNASFN
+811 NTSASDNASFN
-822 LSNNAAQNGSLTLSG
+822 LSNNAVQNGSLTLSD

-860 HFESSRFTG
+860 HFENSRFTG
-869 QISGDKDTALH
+869 KISGGKDTALH

-921 VSDTPR
+921 AADAPR

-973 DKLKLAE
+973 GKLKLAE

-1001 QLTVVEGKDNKP
+1001 QLTVVEGKDNTP

-1044 LYNPVKEQ
+1044 LHNPVKEQ
-1052 ELSDKLDQAGKTEAA
+1052 ELSDKLGKAGETEAA
-1067 LAEKQAQLAAKQQE
+1067 LTAKQAQLAAKQQ
-1081 EEEKVRLKKA
+1081 
-1091 VIPGAVPSESELN
+1091 
-1104 RLNAE
+1104 
-1109 LEEAKKQTAA
+1109 
-1119 AQAAQAEKE
+1119 
-1128 AAWAQAKTAAAE
+1128 
-1140 AGRRAEEA
+1140 
-1148 DAGYRRG
+1148 
-1155 NTLEGAENADAAN
+1155 
-1168 LALAKAQI
+1168 
-1176 AEQTA
+1176 
-1181 KIDWAEAKLMRLNR
+1181 
-1195 IRDERE
+1195 
-1201 KAVAAA
+1201 
-1207 GEAKALADKIA
+1207 
-1218 ETAKEKQDLQS
+1218 
-1229 MVLSLAN
+1229 
-1236 VKEELVITEAELQ
+1236 
-1249 NAKAERAGLEA
+1249 
-1260 KRALLE
+1260 
-1266 RRQSDKVQKEQ
+1266 
-1277 EAQTALTAAR
+1277 
-1287 QSEAAREG
+1287 
-1295 AAEAKKQAEKD
+1295 AEKD
-1306 NAQTLDALNAAG
+1306 NAQSLDALIAAG
-1318 RDAAEKAESV
+1318 RDATEKAESV
-1328 AELARQAG
+1328 AEPARQAG

-1344 AEEEKKRAQADKDTA
+1344 AEEEKKRVQADKDTA

-1368 RPVTAAFRR
+1368 RPATTAFPRARR
-1377 TRRDLPQPQP
+1377 ARRDLPQPQP

-1408 LNSVFAVQDELDRVF
+1408 LNSVFSVQDELDRVF

-1472 LFSHNRTE
+1472 LFSHNRTG

-1517 SSGSLSDGIGG
+1517 SSGSLSDGIRG

-1561 FVRKADYRYENV
+1561 FVQKADYRYENV

-1589 KADYPFKPAQHISIT
+1589 KADYSFKPAQHISIT

>member
-1 MKITD
+1 MKTTD

-11 THRKTPKTGRIR
+11 THRKAPKTGRIR

-38 PQARAGHTYFGI
+38 PQAWAGHTYFGI

-109 YIVSVAHNGGYNN
+109 YIVSVAHNVGYRD
-122 VDFGAEGGNPD
+122 VDFGAEGSNPD
-133 QHRFSYQIV
+133 QHRFSYKIA
-142 KRNNYKPDNSHPYNG
+142 KRNNYKNDETHPYEK
-157 DYHMPRLHKF
+157 DYHNPRLHKF
-167 VTDAEPVEMTGD
+167 VTEAAPIDMTSD
-179 MRGNTY
+179 MDGNKYT
-185 SDKEKYPERVR
+185 DRTKYPERVR
-196 IGSGHHYWRY
+196 IGSGWQFWRNDQDKGDQVAGAYHY
-206 DDDKHGDLSYSG
+206 LT
-218 AWLIGGNTHMQ
+218 AGNTHNQ
-229 GWGNNGVVSLS
+229 GGAGGGWSSLS
-240 GDVRHANDYGPMPIA
+240 GDVRQAGNYGPIPIA
-255 GAAGDSG
+255 GSSGDSG
-262 SPMFIYDKTNNKW
+262 SPMFIYDAEKQKW
-275 LLNGVLQTG
+275 LINGVLRTG
-284 YPYSGRENGFQL
+284 NPWEGKENTFQL
-296 IRKDWFY
+296 VRK
-303 DDIYRG
+303 
-309 DTHTVFFEPRSNGH
+309 
-323 FSFTSN
+323 SF
-329 NNGTGTVTE
+329 
-338 TNERVSNPR
+338 
-347 LKVQTVRLF
+347 F
-356 DESLNETDTEP
+356 DEILEKDLRTSFYSPSGNGAYTITDKGDGSGIVKQRTGRPSEVRIGLKDDKLP
-367 VYAAGGVNQ
+367 AEGKDDVYQ
-376 YRPRL
+376 YQGPNIYLPRL
-381 NNGENLSF
+381 NNGGNLYF
-389 IDYGNGKLILSTNI
+389 GDQKNGTVTLSTNI
-403 NQGAGGLYFQGDF
+403 NQGAGGLYFEGNF
-416 TVSPKNNETWQGAGV
+416 TVSPENNETWQGAGV

-456 GTLHVQAKGKNQGSI
+456 GTLLVQAKGENQGSI

-479 LDQREDNQGKKQAF
+479 LDQQADENNKKQAF

-682 GGQAVVSRNVAK
+682 GGQAVISRNVAK

-707 VFGVAPHHSH
+707 VFGVAPHQSH

-746 NTDISGNVSLADYA
+746 KTDISGNVDLADHA

-822 LSNNAAQNGSLTLSG
+822 LSDHAVQNGSLTLSG

-869 QISGDKDTALH
+869 QISGGKDTALH

-921 VSDTPR
+921 ATDAPR
-927 RRSRRSLLSVTPP
+927 RRSRRSRRSLLSVTPP
-940 TSAESR
+940 TSVESR

-987 LAVNNTGNEPVSLE
+987 LAVNNTGNEPASLE

-1044 LYNPVKEQ
+1044 LHNPVKEQ
-1052 ELSDKLDQAGKTEAA
+1052 ELSDKLGK
-1067 LAEKQAQLAAKQQE
+1067 
-1081 EEEKVRLKKA
+1081 
-1091 VIPGAVPSESELN
+1091 
-1104 RLNAE
+1104 
-1109 LEEAKKQTAA
+1109 
-1119 AQAAQAEKE
+1119 
-1128 AAWAQAKTAAAE
+1128 
-1140 AGRRAEEA
+1140 
-1148 DAGYRRG
+1148 
-1155 NTLEGAENADAAN
+1155 
-1168 LALAKAQI
+1168 
-1176 AEQTA
+1176 
-1181 KIDWAEAKLMRLNR
+1181 
-1195 IRDERE
+1195 
-1201 KAVAAA
+1201 
-1207 GEAKALADKIA
+1207 
-1218 ETAKEKQDLQS
+1218 
-1229 MVLSLAN
+1229 
-1236 VKEELVITEAELQ
+1236 
-1249 NAKAERAGLEA
+1249 
-1260 KRALLE
+1260 
-1266 RRQSDKVQKEQ
+1266 
-1277 EAQTALTAAR
+1277 
-1287 QSEAAREG
+1287 
-1295 AAEAKKQAEKD
+1295 AEAKKQAEKD
-1306 NAQTLDALNAAG
+1306 NAQSLDALIAAG
-1318 RDAAEKAESV
+1318 RDAVEKTESV
-1328 AELARQAG
+1328 AEPARQAG
-1336 GENAGIMQ
+1336 GENVGIMQ
-1344 AEEEKKRAQADKDTA
+1344 AEEEKKRVQADKDTA

-1368 RPVTAAFRR
+1368 RPATTAFPRARR
-1377 TRRDLPQPQP
+1377 ARRDLPQLQPQPQP

-1504 GRFDI
+1504 DRFYI

-1561 FVRKADYRYENV
+1561 FVQKADYRYENV

-1589 KADYPFKPAQHISIT
+1589 KADYSFKPAQHISIT

>member
-1 MKITD
+1 MKTTD

-11 THRKTPKTGRIR
+11 THRKAPKTGRIR

-100 GVAALVGDQ
+100 GVAALAGDQ

-122 VDFGAEGGNPD
+122 VDFGAEGSNPD

-142 KRNNYKPDNSHPYNG
+142 KRNNYKAGTNGHPYGG

-167 VTDAEPVEMTGD
+167 VTDAEPVEMTSYMDGWKYAD
-179 MRGNTY
+179 LN
-185 SDKEKYPERVR
+185 KYPDRVR
-196 IGSGHHYWRY
+196 IGAGRQYWRS
-206 DDDKHGDLSYSG
+206 DEDEPNNRESSYHIAS
-218 AWLIGGNTHMQ
+218 AYSWLVGGNTFAQ
-229 GWGNNGVVSLS
+229 NGS
-240 GDVRHANDYGPMPIA
+240 GGGTVNLGSEKIKHSPYGFLPT
-255 GAAGDSG
+255 GGSFGDSG
-262 SPMFIYDKTNNKW
+262 SPMFIYDAQKQKW
-275 LLNGVLQTG
+275 LINGVLQTG
-284 YPYSGRENGFQL
+284 NPYIGKSNGFQL
-296 IRKDWFY
+296 VRKDWFY
-303 DDIYRG
+303 DEIFAG
-309 DTHTVFFEPRSNGH
+309 DTHSVFYEPHQNGKY
-323 FSFTSN
+323 FFNDN
-329 NNGTGTVTE
+329 NNGAGKIDAKHKHY
-338 TNERVSNPR
+338 SLPYR
-347 LKVQTVRLF
+347 LKTRTVQLF
-356 DESLNETDTEP
+356 NVSLSETAREP
-367 VYAAGGVNQ
+367 VYHAAGGVNS

-381 NNGENLSF
+381 NNGENISF
-389 IDYGNGKLILSTNI
+389 IDKGKGELILTSNI
-403 NQGAGGLYFQGDF
+403 NQGAGGLYFEGNF

-456 GTLHVQAKGKNQGSI
+456 GTLLVQAKGENQGSV

-479 LDQREDNQGKKQAF
+479 LDQQADDQGKKQAF

-562 GNESIT
+562 GNKDIT
-568 QPSGKNINRLNYS
+568 TTGNNNNLDSK
-581 KEIAYNGWFGEKDST
+581 KEIAYNGWFGEKDAT

-607 PAEADR
+607 PEEADR

-649 NGWSKM
+649 SGWSKM

-668 WINRTFKAENFHIQ
+668 WIDRTFKAENFHIQ

-707 VFGVAPHHSH
+707 VFGVAPHQSH

-724 WTGLTNCVEKT
+724 WTGLTSCTEKT

-740 VIASLT
+740 VIASLSK
-746 NTDISGNVSLADYA
+746 TDIRGNVSLADHA

-767 ATLNGNLSANG
+767 ATLNGNLSAGG
-778 DTRYTVSH
+778 DTHYTVTR

-811 NTSASGNASFN
+811 NTSASDNASFN
-822 LSNNAAQNGSLTLSG
+822 LSNNAVQNGSLTLSD

-860 HFESSRFTG
+860 HFENSRFTG
-869 QISGDKDTALH
+869 KISGGKDTALH

-921 VSDTPR
+921 AADAPR

-973 DKLKLAE
+973 GKLKLAE

-1001 QLTVVEGKDNKP
+1001 QLTVVEGKDNTP

-1044 LYNPVKEQ
+1044 LHNPVKEQ
-1052 ELSDKLDQAGKTEAA
+1052 ELSDKLGKAGETEAA
-1067 LAEKQAQLAAKQQE
+1067 LTAKQAQLAAKQQ
-1081 EEEKVRLKKA
+1081 
-1091 VIPGAVPSESELN
+1091 
-1104 RLNAE
+1104 
-1109 LEEAKKQTAA
+1109 
-1119 AQAAQAEKE
+1119 
-1128 AAWAQAKTAAAE
+1128 
-1140 AGRRAEEA
+1140 
-1148 DAGYRRG
+1148 
-1155 NTLEGAENADAAN
+1155 
-1168 LALAKAQI
+1168 
-1176 AEQTA
+1176 
-1181 KIDWAEAKLMRLNR
+1181 
-1195 IRDERE
+1195 
-1201 KAVAAA
+1201 
-1207 GEAKALADKIA
+1207 
-1218 ETAKEKQDLQS
+1218 
-1229 MVLSLAN
+1229 
-1236 VKEELVITEAELQ
+1236 
-1249 NAKAERAGLEA
+1249 
-1260 KRALLE
+1260 
-1266 RRQSDKVQKEQ
+1266 
-1277 EAQTALTAAR
+1277 
-1287 QSEAAREG
+1287 
-1295 AAEAKKQAEKD
+1295 AEKD
-1306 NAQTLDALNAAG
+1306 NAQSLDALIAAG
-1318 RDAAEKAESV
+1318 RDATEKAESV
-1328 AELARQAG
+1328 AEPARQAG

-1344 AEEEKKRAQADKDTA
+1344 AEEEKKRVQADKDTA

-1368 RPVTAAFRR
+1368 RPATTAFPRARR
-1377 TRRDLPQPQP
+1377 ARRDLPQPQP

-1517 SSGSLSDGIGG
+1517 SSGSLSDGIRG

-1561 FVRKADYRYENV
+1561 FVQKADYRYENV

-1589 KADYPFKPAQHISIT
+1589 KADYSFKPAQHISIT

>member
-1 MKITD
+1 MKTTD

-11 THRKTPKTGRIR
+11 THRKAPKTGRIR

-38 PQARAGHTYFGI
+38 PQAWAGHTYFGI

-122 VDFGAEGGNPD
+122 VDFGAEGRNPD

-167 VTDAEPVEMTGD
+167 VTDAEPVEMTSD

-338 TNERVSNPR
+338 TNEKVSNPK

-356 DESLNETDTEP
+356 DESLNETDKEP

-389 IDYGNGKLILSTNI
+389 IDYGNGKLILSNNI
-403 NQGAGGLYFQGDF
+403 NQGAGGLYFEGDF
-416 TVSPKNNETWQGAGV
+416 TVSPENNETWQGAGV
-431 HISDGSTVTWKVNG
+431 HISEDSTVTWKVNG

-456 GTLHVQAKGKNQGSI
+456 GTLHVQAKGENQGSI
-471 SVGDGKVI
+471 SVGDGTVI
-479 LDQREDNQGKKQAF
+479 LDQQADDKGKKQAF

-542 DEGAMIVNHNQDKE
+542 DEGAMIVNHNATTT

-581 KEIAYNGWFGEKDST
+581 KEIAYNGWFGEKDTT
-596 KTNGRLNLNYQ
+596 KTNGRLNLVYQ
-607 PAEADR
+607 PAAEDR

-649 NGWSKM
+649 SGWSKM

-682 GGQAVVSRNVAK
+682 GGQAVISRNVAK

-707 VFGVAPHHSH
+707 VFGVAPHQSH

-746 NTDISGNVSLADYA
+746 KTDISGNVSLADHA

-822 LSNNAAQNGSLTLSG
+822 LSNNAAQNGSLTLSD

-860 HFESSRFTG
+860 HFENSRFTG
-869 QISGDKDTALH
+869 QLSGSKDTALH

-940 TSAESR
+940 TSVESR

-987 LAVNNTGNEPVSLE
+987 LAVNNTGNEPVSLD

-1044 LYNPVKEQ
+1044 LHNPVKEQ
-1052 ELSDKLDQAGKTEAA
+1052 ELSDKLGK
-1067 LAEKQAQLAAKQQE
+1067 
-1081 EEEKVRLKKA
+1081 
-1091 VIPGAVPSESELN
+1091 
-1104 RLNAE
+1104 
-1109 LEEAKKQTAA
+1109 
-1119 AQAAQAEKE
+1119 
-1128 AAWAQAKTAAAE
+1128 
-1140 AGRRAEEA
+1140 
-1148 DAGYRRG
+1148 
-1155 NTLEGAENADAAN
+1155 
-1168 LALAKAQI
+1168 
-1176 AEQTA
+1176 
-1181 KIDWAEAKLMRLNR
+1181 
-1195 IRDERE
+1195 
-1201 KAVAAA
+1201 
-1207 GEAKALADKIA
+1207 
-1218 ETAKEKQDLQS
+1218 
-1229 MVLSLAN
+1229 
-1236 VKEELVITEAELQ
+1236 
-1249 NAKAERAGLEA
+1249 
-1260 KRALLE
+1260 
-1266 RRQSDKVQKEQ
+1266 
-1277 EAQTALTAAR
+1277 
-1287 QSEAAREG
+1287 
-1295 AAEAKKQAEKD
+1295 AEAKKQAGKD
-1306 NAQTLDALNAAG
+1306 NAQSLDALIAAG
-1318 RDAAEKAESV
+1318 RDAVEKTESV
-1328 AELARQAG
+1328 AEPARQAG
-1336 GENAGIMQ
+1336 GENVGIMQ
-1344 AEEEKKRAQADKDTA
+1344 AEEEKKRVQADKDTA

-1368 RPVTAAFRR
+1368 RPATTAFPRARR
-1377 TRRDLPQPQP
+1377 ARRDLPQPQP

-1509 GISAGAGF
+1509 GISTGAGF
-1517 SSGSLSDGIGG
+1517 SSGSLSDGIGS

-1561 FVRKADYRYENV
+1561 FVQKADYRYENV

-1589 KADYPFKPAQHISIT
+1589 KADYSFKPAQHISIT

>member
-1 MKITD
+1 MKTTD

-11 THRKTPKTGRIR
+11 THRKAPKTGRIR

-38 PQARAGHTYFGI
+38 PQAWAGHTYFGI

-122 VDFGAEGGNPD
+122 VDFGAEGSNPD

-142 KRNNYKPDNSHPYNG
+142 KRNNYKAGTNGHPYGG

-167 VTDAEPVEMTGD
+167 VTDAEPVEMTSD

-196 IGSGHHYWRY
+196 IGSGQQWQRTDEQQAKGDAYSSWLAGAYNWRI
-206 DDDKHGDLSYSG
+206 
-218 AWLIGGNTHMQ
+218 AGNTHSQ
-229 GWGNNGVVSLS
+229 SGAGNGTVNLS
-240 GDVRHANDYGPMPIA
+240 GDITKSNNYGPLPTA
-255 GAAGDSG
+255 GSFGDSG
-262 SPMFIYDKTNNKW
+262 SPMFIYDAIKQKW
-275 LLNGVLQTG
+275 LINGVLQTG
-284 YPYSGRENGFQL
+284 NPYLGAGNGFQL

-303 DDIYRG
+303 G
-309 DTHTVFFEPRSNGH
+309 NVFAEDLPITFLEPRSNGH
-323 FSFTSN
+323 YSFSSN
-329 NNGTGTVTE
+329 NNGTGTVTQ
-338 TNERVSNPR
+338 TNEKVSMPR
-347 LKVQTVRLF
+347 FKVRTVQLFNEALKAE
-356 DESLNETDTEP
+356 DKEP
-367 VYAAGGVNQ
+367 VYAAGGVNA
-376 YRPRL
+376 YKPRL
-381 NNGENLSF
+381 NNGKNISF
-389 IDYGNGKLILSTNI
+389 IDYAKGEVTFTNNI
-403 NQGAGGLYFQGDF
+403 NQGAGGLYFEGDF
-416 TVSPKNNETWQGAGV
+416 TVSSENNATWQGAGV
-431 HISDGSTVTWKVNG
+431 HISEDSTVTWKVNG

-456 GTLHVQAKGKNQGSI
+456 GTLHVQAKGENQGSI

-479 LDQREDNQGKKQAF
+479 LDQQADENNKKQAF

-562 GNESIT
+562 GNKDIT
-568 QPSGKNINRLNYS
+568 TTGNNNSLDSK

-596 KTNGRLNLNYQ
+596 KTNGRLNLVYQ
-607 PAEADR
+607 PAAEDR

-641 PHAYNHLG
+641 PHAYNHL
-649 NGWSKM
+649 NDHWSQK
-655 EGIPQGEIVWDND
+655 EGIPRGEIVWDND
-668 WINRTFKAENFHIQ
+668 WIDRTFKAENFLIK

-707 VFGVAPHHSH
+707 VFGVAPHQSH

-735 ITDDK
+735 ITDEK

-746 NTDISGNVSLADYA
+746 NTDISGNVSLANHA

-767 ATLNGNLSANG
+767 ATLNGNLTAGG
-778 DTRYTVSH
+778 DTHYEVTH

-822 LSNNAAQNGSLTLSG
+822 LSDHAAQNGDLTLSG

-845 SALNGNVSLADKAVF
+845 SAFNGNVSLADKAVF
-860 HFESSRFTG
+860 HFENSRLTG
-869 QISGDKDTALH
+869 QISGGKDTALH

-921 VSDTPR
+921 ATDAPR

-987 LAVNNTGNEPVSLE
+987 LAVNNTGNEPVSLD

-1044 LYNPVKEQ
+1044 LHNPVKEQ
-1052 ELSDKLDQAGKTEAA
+1052 ELSDKLGK
-1067 LAEKQAQLAAKQQE
+1067 
-1081 EEEKVRLKKA
+1081 
-1091 VIPGAVPSESELN
+1091 
-1104 RLNAE
+1104 
-1109 LEEAKKQTAA
+1109 
-1119 AQAAQAEKE
+1119 
-1128 AAWAQAKTAAAE
+1128 
-1140 AGRRAEEA
+1140 
-1148 DAGYRRG
+1148 
-1155 NTLEGAENADAAN
+1155 
-1168 LALAKAQI
+1168 
-1176 AEQTA
+1176 
-1181 KIDWAEAKLMRLNR
+1181 
-1195 IRDERE
+1195 
-1201 KAVAAA
+1201 
-1207 GEAKALADKIA
+1207 
-1218 ETAKEKQDLQS
+1218 
-1229 MVLSLAN
+1229 
-1236 VKEELVITEAELQ
+1236 
-1249 NAKAERAGLEA
+1249 
-1260 KRALLE
+1260 
-1266 RRQSDKVQKEQ
+1266 
-1277 EAQTALTAAR
+1277 
-1287 QSEAAREG
+1287 
-1295 AAEAKKQAEKD
+1295 AEAKKQAGKD
-1306 NAQTLDALNAAG
+1306 NAQSLDALIAAG
-1318 RDAAEKAESV
+1318 RDAVEKTESV
-1328 AELARQAG
+1328 AEPARQGG
-1336 GENAGIMQ
+1336 GENVGIMQ
-1344 AEEEKKRAQADKDTA
+1344 AEEEKKRVQADKDSA

-1368 RPVTAAFRR
+1368 RPATTAFPRARR
-1377 TRRDLPQPQP
+1377 ARRDLPQPQPQP

-1393 ISRYANSGLSEFSAT
+1393 ISRYTNSGLSEFSAT

-1509 GISAGAGF
+1509 GISTGAGF

-1561 FVRKADYRYENV
+1561 FVQKADYRYENV

-1589 KADYPFKPAQHISIT
+1589 KADYSFKPAQHISIT

>member
-1 MKITD
+1 MKTTD

-11 THRKTPKTGRIR
+11 THRKAPKTGRIR

-38 PQARAGHTYFGI
+38 PQAWAGHTYFGI

-122 VDFGAEGGNPD
+122 VDFGAEGSNPD

-142 KRNNYKPDNSHPYNG
+142 KRNNYQKDTKHYYHE
-157 DYHMPRLHKF
+157 DYHNPRLNKF
-167 VTDAEPVEMTGD
+167 VTDAAPVEMTIN
-179 MRGNTY
+179 MNGNTY
-185 SDKEKYPERVR
+185 GNITDYPDRVR
-196 IGSGHHYWRY
+196 IGSGRQYWH
-206 DDDKHGDLSYSG
+206 KKNGNPQQIFGSYSYRI
-218 AWLIGGNTHMQ
+218 AGNTHNQ
-229 GWGNNGVVSLS
+229 VGGSDGHVSLN
-240 GDVRHANDYGPMPIA
+240 GDVKKPNNYGPLPT
-255 GAAGDSG
+255 GVSFGDSG
-262 SPMFIYDKTNNKW
+262 SPMFIYDAKKQKW
-275 LLNGVLQTG
+275 LINGVLREGNPYQGTHNG
-284 YPYSGRENGFQL
+284 YP
-296 IRKDWFY
+296 IVRKAYLTKIQD
-303 DDIYRG
+303 G
-309 DTHTVFFEPRSNGH
+309 DTGASIYDMVGGASYLWEAKELGKSTINRKHITFGEYVE
-323 FSFTSN
+323 
-329 NNGTGTVTE
+329 
-338 TNERVSNPR
+338 
-347 LKVQTVRLF
+347 
-356 DESLNETDTEP
+356 
-367 VYAAGGVNQ
+367 GGV
-376 YRPRL
+376 
-381 NNGENLSF
+381 
-389 IDYGNGKLILSTNI
+389 GKLTLKSNI
-403 NQGAGGLYFQGDF
+403 DQGAGGLYFEGDF
-416 TVSPKNNETWQGAGV
+416 IVSPTQNETWKGAGIS
-431 HISDGSTVTWKVNG
+431 ISDESTIIWKVNG

-456 GTLHVQAKGKNQGSI
+456 GTLHVQAKGENQGSI

-479 LDQREDNQGKKQAF
+479 LDQQADENNKKQAF

-562 GNESIT
+562 GNKDIT
-568 QPSGKNINRLNYS
+568 TTGNNNSLDSK

-596 KTNGRLNLNYQ
+596 KTNGRLNLVYQ
-607 PAEADR
+607 PAAEDR

-641 PHAYNHLG
+641 PHAYNHL
-649 NGWSKM
+649 NDHWSQK
-655 EGIPQGEIVWDND
+655 EGIPRGEIVWDND
-668 WINRTFKAENFHIQ
+668 WIDRTFKAENFLIK

-707 VFGVAPHHSH
+707 VFGVAPHQSH

-735 ITDDK
+735 ITDEK

-746 NTDISGNVSLADYA
+746 NTDISGNVSLANHA

-767 ATLNGNLSANG
+767 ATLNGNLTAGG
-778 DTRYTVSH
+778 DTHYEVTH

-822 LSNNAAQNGSLTLSG
+822 LSDHAAQNGDLTLSG

-845 SALNGNVSLADKAVF
+845 SAFNGNVSLADKAVF
-860 HFESSRFTG
+860 HFENSRLTG
-869 QISGDKDTALH
+869 QISGGKDTALH

-921 VSDTPR
+921 ATDAPR

-987 LAVNNTGNEPVSLE
+987 LAVNNTGNEPVSLD

-1044 LYNPVKEQ
+1044 LHNPVKEQ
-1052 ELSDKLDQAGKTEAA
+1052 ELSDKLGK
-1067 LAEKQAQLAAKQQE
+1067 
-1081 EEEKVRLKKA
+1081 
-1091 VIPGAVPSESELN
+1091 
-1104 RLNAE
+1104 
-1109 LEEAKKQTAA
+1109 
-1119 AQAAQAEKE
+1119 
-1128 AAWAQAKTAAAE
+1128 
-1140 AGRRAEEA
+1140 
-1148 DAGYRRG
+1148 
-1155 NTLEGAENADAAN
+1155 
-1168 LALAKAQI
+1168 
-1176 AEQTA
+1176 
-1181 KIDWAEAKLMRLNR
+1181 
-1195 IRDERE
+1195 
-1201 KAVAAA
+1201 
-1207 GEAKALADKIA
+1207 
-1218 ETAKEKQDLQS
+1218 
-1229 MVLSLAN
+1229 
-1236 VKEELVITEAELQ
+1236 
-1249 NAKAERAGLEA
+1249 
-1260 KRALLE
+1260 
-1266 RRQSDKVQKEQ
+1266 
-1277 EAQTALTAAR
+1277 
-1287 QSEAAREG
+1287 
-1295 AAEAKKQAEKD
+1295 AEAKKQAGKD
-1306 NAQTLDALNAAG
+1306 NAQSLDALIAAG
-1318 RDAAEKAESV
+1318 RDAVEKTESV
-1328 AELARQAG
+1328 AEPARQGG
-1336 GENAGIMQ
+1336 GENVGIMQ
-1344 AEEEKKRAQADKDTA
+1344 AEEEKKRVQADKDSA

-1368 RPVTAAFRR
+1368 RPATTAFPRARR
-1377 TRRDLPQPQP
+1377 ARRDLPQPQPQP

-1393 ISRYANSGLSEFSAT
+1393 ISRYTNSGLSEFSAT

-1509 GISAGAGF
+1509 GISTGAGF

-1561 FVRKADYRYENV
+1561 FVQKADYRYENV

-1589 KADYPFKPAQHISIT
+1589 KADYSFKPAQHISIT

>member
-1 MKITD
+1 MGLFK
-6 KRTTE
+6 
-11 THRKTPKTGRIR
+11 
-23 FSPAYL
+23 L
-29 AICLSFGIL
+29 
-38 PQARAGHTYFGI
+38 
-50 NYQYYRDFAEN
+50 
-61 KGKFAVGAKD
+61 
-71 IEVYNKK
+71 
-78 GELVGKSMTKAP
+78 
-90 MIDFSVVSRN
+90 
-100 GVAALVGDQ
+100 
-109 YIVSVAHNGGYNN
+109 
-122 VDFGAEGGNPD
+122 
-133 QHRFSYQIV
+133 
-142 KRNNYKPDNSHPYNG
+142 
-157 DYHMPRLHKF
+157 
-167 VTDAEPVEMTGD
+167 
-179 MRGNTY
+179 
-185 SDKEKYPERVR
+185 
-196 IGSGHHYWRY
+196 
-206 DDDKHGDLSYSG
+206 
-218 AWLIGGNTHMQ
+218 
-229 GWGNNGVVSLS
+229 
-240 GDVRHANDYGPMPIA
+240 
-255 GAAGDSG
+255 
-262 SPMFIYDKTNNKW
+262 
-275 LLNGVLQTG
+275 
-284 YPYSGRENGFQL
+284 
-296 IRKDWFY
+296 
-303 DDIYRG
+303 
-309 DTHTVFFEPRSNGH
+309 
-323 FSFTSN
+323 
-329 NNGTGTVTE
+329 GT
-338 TNERVSNPR
+338 
-347 LKVQTVRLF
+347 
-356 DESLNETDTEP
+356 
-367 VYAAGGVNQ
+367 
-376 YRPRL
+376 RP
-381 NNGENLSF
+381 N
-389 IDYGNGKLILSTNI
+389 NI
-403 NQGAGGLYFQGDF
+403 NQGAGGLYFEGDF
-416 TVSPKNNETWQGAGV
+416 TVSSENNATWQGAGV
-431 HISDGSTVTWKVNG
+431 HISEDSTVTWKVNG

-456 GTLHVQAKGKNQGSI
+456 GTLHVQAKGENQGSI

-479 LDQREDNQGKKQAF
+479 LDQQADENNKKQAF

-562 GNESIT
+562 GNKDIT
-568 QPSGKNINRLNYS
+568 TTGNNNSLDSK

-596 KTNGRLNLNYQ
+596 KTNGRLNLVYQ
-607 PAEADR
+607 PAAEDR

-641 PHAYNHLG
+641 PHAYNHL
-649 NGWSKM
+649 NDHWSQK
-655 EGIPQGEIVWDND
+655 EGIPRGEIVWDND
-668 WINRTFKAENFHIQ
+668 WIDRTFKAENFLIK

-707 VFGVAPHHSH
+707 VFGVAPHQSH

-735 ITDDK
+735 ITDEK

-746 NTDISGNVSLADYA
+746 NTDISGNVSLANHA

-767 ATLNGNLSANG
+767 ATLNGNLTAGG
-778 DTRYTVSH
+778 DTHYEVTH

-822 LSNNAAQNGSLTLSG
+822 LSDHAAQNGDLTLSG

-845 SALNGNVSLADKAVF
+845 SAFNGNVSLADKAVF
-860 HFESSRFTG
+860 HFENSRLTG
-869 QISGDKDTALH
+869 QISGGKDTALH

-921 VSDTPR
+921 ATDAPR

-987 LAVNNTGNEPVSLE
+987 LAVNNTGNEPVSLD

-1044 LYNPVKEQ
+1044 LHNPVKEQ
-1052 ELSDKLDQAGKTEAA
+1052 ELSDKLGK
-1067 LAEKQAQLAAKQQE
+1067 
-1081 EEEKVRLKKA
+1081 
-1091 VIPGAVPSESELN
+1091 
-1104 RLNAE
+1104 
-1109 LEEAKKQTAA
+1109 
-1119 AQAAQAEKE
+1119 
-1128 AAWAQAKTAAAE
+1128 
-1140 AGRRAEEA
+1140 
-1148 DAGYRRG
+1148 
-1155 NTLEGAENADAAN
+1155 
-1168 LALAKAQI
+1168 
-1176 AEQTA
+1176 
-1181 KIDWAEAKLMRLNR
+1181 
-1195 IRDERE
+1195 
-1201 KAVAAA
+1201 
-1207 GEAKALADKIA
+1207 
-1218 ETAKEKQDLQS
+1218 
-1229 MVLSLAN
+1229 
-1236 VKEELVITEAELQ
+1236 
-1249 NAKAERAGLEA
+1249 
-1260 KRALLE
+1260 
-1266 RRQSDKVQKEQ
+1266 
-1277 EAQTALTAAR
+1277 
-1287 QSEAAREG
+1287 
-1295 AAEAKKQAEKD
+1295 AEAKKQAGKD
-1306 NAQTLDALNAAG
+1306 NAQSLDALIAAG
-1318 RDAAEKAESV
+1318 RDAVEKTESV
-1328 AELARQAG
+1328 AEPARQGG
-1336 GENAGIMQ
+1336 GENVGIMQ
-1344 AEEEKKRAQADKDTA
+1344 AEEEKKRVQADKDSA

-1368 RPVTAAFRR
+1368 RPATTAFPRARR
-1377 TRRDLPQPQP
+1377 ARRDLPQPQPQP

-1393 ISRYANSGLSEFSAT
+1393 ISRYTNSGLSEFSAT

-1509 GISAGAGF
+1509 GISTGAGF
-1517 SSGSLSDGIGG
+1517 SSGSLSDDIGS

-1561 FVRKADYRYENV
+1561 FVQKADYRYENV

-1589 KADYPFKPAQHISIT
+1589 KADYSFKPAQHISIT

>member
-1 MKITD
+1 MKTTD

-11 THRKTPKTGRIR
+11 THRKAPKTGRIR

-100 GVAALVGDQ
+100 GVAALAGDQ

-122 VDFGAEGGNPD
+122 VDFGAEGSNPD

-142 KRNNYKPDNSHPYNG
+142 KRNNYKAGTNGHPYGG

-167 VTDAEPVEMTGD
+167 VTDAEPVEMTSYMDGWKYAD
-179 MRGNTY
+179 LN
-185 SDKEKYPERVR
+185 KYPDRVR
-196 IGSGHHYWRY
+196 IGAGRQYWRS
-206 DDDKHGDLSYSG
+206 DEDEPNNRESSYHIAS
-218 AWLIGGNTHMQ
+218 AYSWLVGGNTFAQ
-229 GWGNNGVVSLS
+229 NGS
-240 GDVRHANDYGPMPIA
+240 GGGTVNLGSEKIKHSPYGFLPT
-255 GAAGDSG
+255 GGSFGDSG
-262 SPMFIYDKTNNKW
+262 SPMFIYDAQKQKW
-275 LLNGVLQTG
+275 LINGVLQTG
-284 YPYSGRENGFQL
+284 NPYIGKSNGFQL
-296 IRKDWFY
+296 VRKDWFY
-303 DDIYRG
+303 DEIFAG
-309 DTHTVFFEPRSNGH
+309 DTHSVFYEPHQNGKY
-323 FSFTSN
+323 FFNDN
-329 NNGTGTVTE
+329 NNGAGKIDAKHKHY
-338 TNERVSNPR
+338 SLPYR
-347 LKVQTVRLF
+347 LKTRTVQLF
-356 DESLNETDTEP
+356 NVSLSETAREP
-367 VYAAGGVNQ
+367 VYHAAGGVNS

-381 NNGENLSF
+381 NNGENISF
-389 IDYGNGKLILSTNI
+389 IDKGKGELILTSNI
-403 NQGAGGLYFQGDF
+403 NQGAGGLYFEGNF

-456 GTLHVQAKGKNQGSI
+456 GTLLVQAKGENQGSV

-479 LDQREDNQGKKQAF
+479 LDQQADDQGKKQAF

-562 GNESIT
+562 GNKDIT
-568 QPSGKNINRLNYS
+568 TTGNNNNLDSK
-581 KEIAYNGWFGEKDST
+581 KEIAYNGWFGEKDAT

-607 PAEADR
+607 PEEADR

-649 NGWSKM
+649 SGWSKM

-668 WINRTFKAENFHIQ
+668 WIDRTFKAENFHIQ
-682 GGQAVVSRNVAK
+682 GGQTVVSRNVAK

-707 VFGVAPHHSH
+707 VFGVAPHQSH

-724 WTGLTNCVEKT
+724 WTGLTSCTEKT

-740 VIASLT
+740 VIASLSK
-746 NTDISGNVSLADYA
+746 TDIRGNVSLADHA

-767 ATLNGNLSANG
+767 ATLNGNLSAGG
-778 DTRYTVSH
+778 DTHYTVTR

-811 NTSASGNASFN
+811 NTSASDNASFN
-822 LSNNAAQNGSLTLSG
+822 LSNNAVQNGSLTLSD

-860 HFESSRFTG
+860 HFENSRFTG
-869 QISGDKDTALH
+869 KISGGKDTALH

-921 VSDTPR
+921 AADAPR

-973 DKLKLAE
+973 GKLKLAE

-1001 QLTVVEGKDNKP
+1001 QLTVVEGKDNTP

-1044 LYNPVKEQ
+1044 LHNPVKEQ
-1052 ELSDKLDQAGKTEAA
+1052 ELSDKLGKAGETEAA
-1067 LAEKQAQLAAKQQE
+1067 LTAKQAQLAAKQQ
-1081 EEEKVRLKKA
+1081 
-1091 VIPGAVPSESELN
+1091 
-1104 RLNAE
+1104 
-1109 LEEAKKQTAA
+1109 
-1119 AQAAQAEKE
+1119 
-1128 AAWAQAKTAAAE
+1128 
-1140 AGRRAEEA
+1140 
-1148 DAGYRRG
+1148 
-1155 NTLEGAENADAAN
+1155 
-1168 LALAKAQI
+1168 
-1176 AEQTA
+1176 
-1181 KIDWAEAKLMRLNR
+1181 
-1195 IRDERE
+1195 
-1201 KAVAAA
+1201 
-1207 GEAKALADKIA
+1207 
-1218 ETAKEKQDLQS
+1218 
-1229 MVLSLAN
+1229 
-1236 VKEELVITEAELQ
+1236 
-1249 NAKAERAGLEA
+1249 
-1260 KRALLE
+1260 
-1266 RRQSDKVQKEQ
+1266 
-1277 EAQTALTAAR
+1277 
-1287 QSEAAREG
+1287 
-1295 AAEAKKQAEKD
+1295 AEKD
-1306 NAQTLDALNAAG
+1306 NAQSLDALIAAG
-1318 RDAAEKAESV
+1318 RDATEKAESV
-1328 AELARQAG
+1328 AEPARQAG

-1344 AEEEKKRAQADKDTA
+1344 AEEEKKRVQADKDTA

-1368 RPVTAAFRR
+1368 RPATTAFPRARR
-1377 TRRDLPQPQP
+1377 ARRDLPQPQP

-1472 LFSHNRTE
+1472 LFSHNRTG

-1517 SSGSLSDGIGG
+1517 SSGSLSDGIRG

-1561 FVRKADYRYENV
+1561 FVQKADYRYENV

-1589 KADYPFKPAQHISIT
+1589 KADYSFKPAQHISIT

>member
-1 MKITD
+1 MKTTD

-11 THRKTPKTGRIR
+11 THRKAPKTGRIR

-100 GVAALVGDQ
+100 GVAALAGDQ

-122 VDFGAEGGNPD
+122 VDFGAEGSNPD

-142 KRNNYKPDNSHPYNG
+142 KRNNYKAGTNGHPYGG

-167 VTDAEPVEMTGD
+167 VTDAEPVEMTSYMDGWKYAD
-179 MRGNTY
+179 LN
-185 SDKEKYPERVR
+185 KYPDRVR
-196 IGSGHHYWRY
+196 IGAGRQYWRS
-206 DDDKHGDLSYSG
+206 DEDEPNNRESSYHIAS
-218 AWLIGGNTHMQ
+218 AYSWLVGGNTFAQ
-229 GWGNNGVVSLS
+229 NGS
-240 GDVRHANDYGPMPIA
+240 GGGTVNLGSEKIKHSPYGFLPT
-255 GAAGDSG
+255 GGSFGDSG
-262 SPMFIYDKTNNKW
+262 SPMFIYDAQKQKW
-275 LLNGVLQTG
+275 LINGVLQTG
-284 YPYSGRENGFQL
+284 NPYIGKSNGFQL
-296 IRKDWFY
+296 VRKDWFY
-303 DDIYRG
+303 DEIFAG
-309 DTHTVFFEPRSNGH
+309 DTHSVFYEPHQNGKY
-323 FSFTSN
+323 FFNDN
-329 NNGTGTVTE
+329 NNGAGKIDAKHKHY
-338 TNERVSNPR
+338 SLPYR
-347 LKVQTVRLF
+347 LKTRTVQLF
-356 DESLNETDTEP
+356 NVSLSETAREP
-367 VYAAGGVNQ
+367 VYHAAGGVNS

-381 NNGENLSF
+381 NNGENISF
-389 IDYGNGKLILSTNI
+389 IDKGKGELILTSNI
-403 NQGAGGLYFQGDF
+403 NQGAGGLYFEGNF

-456 GTLHVQAKGKNQGSI
+456 GTLLVQAKGENQGSV

-479 LDQREDNQGKKQAF
+479 LDQQADDQGKKQAF

-562 GNESIT
+562 GNKDIT
-568 QPSGKNINRLNYS
+568 TTGNNNNLDSK
-581 KEIAYNGWFGEKDST
+581 KEIAYNGWFGEKDAT

-607 PAEADR
+607 PEEADR

-649 NGWSKM
+649 SGWSKM

-668 WINRTFKAENFHIQ
+668 WIDRTFKAENFHIQ

-707 VFGVAPHHSH
+707 VFGVAPHQSH

-724 WTGLTNCVEKT
+724 WTGLTSCTEKT

-740 VIASLT
+740 VIASLSK
-746 NTDISGNVSLADYA
+746 TDIRGNVSLADHA

-767 ATLNGNLSANG
+767 ATLNGNLSAGG
-778 DTRYTVSH
+778 DTHYTVTR

-811 NTSASGNASFN
+811 NTSASDNASFN
-822 LSNNAAQNGSLTLSG
+822 LSNNAVQNGSLTLSD

-860 HFESSRFTG
+860 HFENSRFTG
-869 QISGDKDTALH
+869 KISGGKDTALH

-921 VSDTPR
+921 AADAPR

-973 DKLKLAE
+973 GKLKLAE

-1001 QLTVVEGKDNKP
+1001 QLTVVEGKDNTP

-1044 LYNPVKEQ
+1044 LHNPVKEQ
-1052 ELSDKLDQAGKTEAA
+1052 ELSDKLGKAGETEAA
-1067 LAEKQAQLAAKQQE
+1067 LTAKQAQLAAKQQ
-1081 EEEKVRLKKA
+1081 
-1091 VIPGAVPSESELN
+1091 
-1104 RLNAE
+1104 
-1109 LEEAKKQTAA
+1109 
-1119 AQAAQAEKE
+1119 
-1128 AAWAQAKTAAAE
+1128 
-1140 AGRRAEEA
+1140 
-1148 DAGYRRG
+1148 
-1155 NTLEGAENADAAN
+1155 
-1168 LALAKAQI
+1168 
-1176 AEQTA
+1176 
-1181 KIDWAEAKLMRLNR
+1181 
-1195 IRDERE
+1195 
-1201 KAVAAA
+1201 
-1207 GEAKALADKIA
+1207 
-1218 ETAKEKQDLQS
+1218 
-1229 MVLSLAN
+1229 
-1236 VKEELVITEAELQ
+1236 
-1249 NAKAERAGLEA
+1249 
-1260 KRALLE
+1260 
-1266 RRQSDKVQKEQ
+1266 
-1277 EAQTALTAAR
+1277 
-1287 QSEAAREG
+1287 
-1295 AAEAKKQAEKD
+1295 AEKD
-1306 NAQTLDALNAAG
+1306 NAQSLDALIAAG
-1318 RDAAEKAESV
+1318 RDATEKAESV
-1328 AELARQAG
+1328 AEPARQAG

-1344 AEEEKKRAQADKDTA
+1344 AEEEKKRVQADKDTA

-1368 RPVTAAFRR
+1368 RPATTAFPRARR
-1377 TRRDLPQPQP
+1377 ARRDLPQPQP

-1472 LFSHNRTE
+1472 LFSHNRTG

-1517 SSGSLSDGIGG
+1517 SSGSLSDGIRG

-1561 FVRKADYRYENV
+1561 FVQKADYRYENV

-1589 KADYPFKPAQHISIT
+1589 KADYSFKPAQHISIT

-1660 PQLEAQHSAGIK
+1660 SQLEAQHSAGIK

>member
-1 MKITD
+1 MKTTD

-11 THRKTPKTGRIR
+11 THRKAPKTGRIR

-38 PQARAGHTYFGI
+38 PQAWAGHTYFGI

-122 VDFGAEGGNPD
+122 VDFGAEGSNPD

-142 KRNNYKPDNSHPYNG
+142 KRNNYKAGTNGHPYGG

-167 VTDAEPVEMTGD
+167 VTDAEPVEMTSD

-196 IGSGHHYWRY
+196 IGSGQQWQRTDEQQAKGDAYSSWLAGAYNWRI
-206 DDDKHGDLSYSG
+206 
-218 AWLIGGNTHMQ
+218 AGNTHSQ
-229 GWGNNGVVSLS
+229 SGAGNGTVNLS
-240 GDVRHANDYGPMPIA
+240 GDITKSNNYGPLPTA
-255 GAAGDSG
+255 GSFGDSG
-262 SPMFIYDKTNNKW
+262 SPMFIYDAIKQKW
-275 LLNGVLQTG
+275 LINGVLQTG
-284 YPYSGRENGFQL
+284 NPYLGAGNGFQL

-303 DDIYRG
+303 G
-309 DTHTVFFEPRSNGH
+309 NVFAEDLPITFLEPRSNGH
-323 FSFTSN
+323 YSFSSN
-329 NNGTGTVTE
+329 NNGTGTVTQ
-338 TNERVSNPR
+338 TNEKVSMPR
-347 LKVQTVRLF
+347 FKVRTVQLFNEALKAE
-356 DESLNETDTEP
+356 DKEP
-367 VYAAGGVNQ
+367 VYAAGGVNA
-376 YRPRL
+376 YKPRL
-381 NNGENLSF
+381 NNGKNISF
-389 IDYGNGKLILSTNI
+389 IDYAKGEVTFTNNI
-403 NQGAGGLYFQGDF
+403 NQGAGGLYFEGDF
-416 TVSPKNNETWQGAGV
+416 TVSSENNATWQGAGV
-431 HISDGSTVTWKVNG
+431 HISEDSTVTWKVNG

-456 GTLHVQAKGKNQGSI
+456 GTLHVQAKGENQGSI

-479 LDQREDNQGKKQAF
+479 LDQQADENNKKQAF

-562 GNESIT
+562 GNKDIT
-568 QPSGKNINRLNYS
+568 TTGNNNSLDSK

-596 KTNGRLNLNYQ
+596 KTNGRLNLVYQ
-607 PAEADR
+607 PAAEDR

-641 PHAYNHLG
+641 PHAYNHL
-649 NGWSKM
+649 NDHWSQK
-655 EGIPQGEIVWDND
+655 EGIPRGEIVWDND
-668 WINRTFKAENFHIQ
+668 WIDRTFKAENFLIK

-707 VFGVAPHHSH
+707 VFGVAPHQSH

-735 ITDDK
+735 ITDEK

-746 NTDISGNVSLADYA
+746 NTDISGNVSLANHA

-767 ATLNGNLSANG
+767 ATLNGNLTAGG
-778 DTRYTVSH
+778 DTHYEVTH

-822 LSNNAAQNGSLTLSG
+822 LSDHAAQNGDLTLSG

-845 SALNGNVSLADKAVF
+845 SAFNGNVSLADKAVF
-860 HFESSRFTG
+860 HFENSRLTG
-869 QISGDKDTALH
+869 QISGGKDTALH

-921 VSDTPR
+921 ATDAPR

-987 LAVNNTGNEPVSLE
+987 LAVNNTGNEPVSLD

-1044 LYNPVKEQ
+1044 LHNPVKEQ
-1052 ELSDKLDQAGKTEAA
+1052 ELSDKLGK
-1067 LAEKQAQLAAKQQE
+1067 
-1081 EEEKVRLKKA
+1081 
-1091 VIPGAVPSESELN
+1091 
-1104 RLNAE
+1104 
-1109 LEEAKKQTAA
+1109 
-1119 AQAAQAEKE
+1119 
-1128 AAWAQAKTAAAE
+1128 
-1140 AGRRAEEA
+1140 
-1148 DAGYRRG
+1148 
-1155 NTLEGAENADAAN
+1155 
-1168 LALAKAQI
+1168 
-1176 AEQTA
+1176 
-1181 KIDWAEAKLMRLNR
+1181 
-1195 IRDERE
+1195 
-1201 KAVAAA
+1201 
-1207 GEAKALADKIA
+1207 
-1218 ETAKEKQDLQS
+1218 
-1229 MVLSLAN
+1229 
-1236 VKEELVITEAELQ
+1236 
-1249 NAKAERAGLEA
+1249 
-1260 KRALLE
+1260 
-1266 RRQSDKVQKEQ
+1266 
-1277 EAQTALTAAR
+1277 
-1287 QSEAAREG
+1287 
-1295 AAEAKKQAEKD
+1295 AEAKKQAGKD
-1306 NAQTLDALNAAG
+1306 NAQSLDALIAAG
-1318 RDAAEKAESV
+1318 RDAVEKTESV
-1328 AELARQAG
+1328 AEPARQGG
-1336 GENAGIMQ
+1336 GENVGIMQ
-1344 AEEEKKRAQADKDTA
+1344 AEEEKKRVQADKDSA

-1368 RPVTAAFRR
+1368 RPATTAFPRARR
-1377 TRRDLPQPQP
+1377 ARRDLPQPQP

-1393 ISRYANSGLSEFSAT
+1393 ISRYTNSGLSEFSAT

-1509 GISAGAGF
+1509 GISTGAGF
-1517 SSGSLSDGIGG
+1517 SSGSLSDDIGS

-1561 FVRKADYRYENV
+1561 FVQKADYRYENV

-1589 KADYPFKPAQHISIT
+1589 KADYSFKPAQHISIT

>member
-1 MKITD
+1 MKITN

-11 THRKTPKTGRIR
+11 THRTAPKTCRIR

-109 YIVSVAHNGGYNN
+109 YIVSVAHNVGYRD

-133 QHRFSYQIV
+133 QHRFSYKIA
-142 KRNNYKPDNSHPYNG
+142 KRNNYKNDETHPYEK
-157 DYHMPRLHKF
+157 DYHNPRLHKF
-167 VTDAEPVEMTGD
+167 VTEAAPIDMTSD
-179 MRGNTY
+179 MDGNKYT
-185 SDKEKYPERVR
+185 DRTKYPERVR
-196 IGSGHHYWRY
+196 IGSGWQFWRNDQDKGDQVAGAYHY
-206 DDDKHGDLSYSG
+206 LT
-218 AWLIGGNTHMQ
+218 AGNTHNQ
-229 GWGNNGVVSLS
+229 GGAGGGWSSLS
-240 GDVRHANDYGPMPIA
+240 GDVRQAGNYGPIPIA
-255 GAAGDSG
+255 GSSGDSG
-262 SPMFIYDKTNNKW
+262 SPMFIYDAEKQKW
-275 LLNGVLQTG
+275 LINGVLRTGNPWAGKENTFQLVRKSFFDEILEKDLRTSFYSPSGNGAYTITDKGDGSGIVKQQTG
-284 YPYSGRENGFQL
+284 RPSEVRIGL
-296 IRKDWFY
+296 KDDKLPAEGK
-303 DDIYRG
+303 DDVYQYQGPNIY
-309 DTHTVFFEPRSNGH
+309 
-323 FSFTSN
+323 
-329 NNGTGTVTE
+329 
-338 TNERVSNPR
+338 
-347 LKVQTVRLF
+347 L
-356 DESLNETDTEP
+356 
-367 VYAAGGVNQ
+367 
-376 YRPRL
+376 PRL
-381 NNGENLSF
+381 NNGGNLYF
-389 IDYGNGKLILSTNI
+389 GDQKNGTVTLSTNI
-403 NQGAGGLYFQGDF
+403 NQGAGGLYFEGNF
-416 TVSPKNNETWQGAGV
+416 TVSPENNETWQGAGI
-431 HISDGSTVTWKVNG
+431 HTSEGSTVTWKVNG

-456 GTLHVQAKGKNQGSI
+456 GTLLVQAKGENQGSI

-479 LDQREDNQGKKQAF
+479 LDQQADENNKKQAF

-542 DEGAMIVNHNQDKE
+542 DEGAMIVNHNQGKE

-562 GNESIT
+562 GN
-568 QPSGKNINRLNYS
+568 KDINTTNNNNSLDNK

-668 WINRTFKAENFHIQ
+668 WINRTFKAENFLIK
-682 GGQAVVSRNVAK
+682 GGQAVISRNVSNI
-694 VEGDWHLSNHAQA
+694 EGNWTISNNANTT
-707 VFGVAPHHSH
+707 FGVVPNQEN

-724 WTGLTNCVEKT
+724 WTGLTTCRTDKLTDEKT
-735 ITDDK
+735 IKSLPRTQVK
-740 VIASLT
+740 GNVQLSNTANLSASGLVDLVGNVTLT
-746 NTDISGNVSLADYA
+746 NQSQFTLSNNATQTGNIRLSDNATATVD
-760 HLNLTGL
+760 N
-767 ATLNGNLSANG
+767 ATLNGDVHLTGSSKFSLKNSHFSHQIQGGEGTAAVLENADWTMPG
-778 DTRYTVSH
+778 DTVL
-786 NATQNGNLSLV
+786 QNL
-797 GNAQATFNQATLNG
+797 TLN
-811 NTSASGNASFN
+811 NST
-822 LSNNAAQNGSLTLSG
+822 
-837 NAKANVSH
+837 V
-845 SALNGNVSLADKAVF
+845 
-860 HFESSRFTG
+860 
-869 QISGDKDTALH
+869 
-880 LKDSEWT
+880 
-887 LPSGTELGNLNLDN
+887 
-901 ATITLNSAY
+901 TLNSAY
-910 RHDAAGAQTGS
+910 PATGAADT
-921 VSDTPR
+921 SDTPR
-927 RRSRRSLLSVTPP
+927 RRRSLEPEVRP

-1091 VIPGAVPSESELN
+1091 EISGAVPSESELN

-1181 KIDWAEAKLMRLNR
+1181 KIDWAEAKLTRLNR

-1249 NAKAERAGLEA
+1249 NAKAEHAGLEA
-1260 KRALLE
+1260 KWALLE

-1306 NAQTLDALNAAG
+1306 NAQSLDALNAAG

-1344 AEEEKKRAQADKDTA
+1344 AEEEKKRAQTDKDTA
-1359 LAKQREAET
+1359 LEKQREAET

-1377 TRRDLPQPQP
+1377 ARRDLPQPQP

-1480 NTFDDGIG
+1480 NTFDDSIG
-1488 NSARLAHG
+1488 NSARLAHS

-1517 SSGSLSDGIGG
+1517 SSGSLSDGIGS

-1547 GGFGIEPH
+1547 GGFGIEPY

-1561 FVRKADYRYENV
+1561 FVQKADYRYENV

-1589 KADYPFKPAQHISIT
+1589 KADYSFKPAQHISIT

>member
-1 MKITD
+1 MKTTD

-11 THRKTPKTGRIR
+11 THRKAPKTGRIR

-100 GVAALVGDQ
+100 GVAALAGDQ

-122 VDFGAEGGNPD
+122 VDFGAEGSNPD

-142 KRNNYKPDNSHPYNG
+142 KRNNYKAGTNGHPYGG

-167 VTDAEPVEMTGD
+167 VTDAEPVEMTSYMDGWKYAD
-179 MRGNTY
+179 LN
-185 SDKEKYPERVR
+185 KYPDRVR
-196 IGSGHHYWRY
+196 IGAGRQYWRS
-206 DDDKHGDLSYSG
+206 DEDEPNNRESSYHIAS
-218 AWLIGGNTHMQ
+218 AYSWLVGGNTFAQ
-229 GWGNNGVVSLS
+229 NGS
-240 GDVRHANDYGPMPIA
+240 GGGTVNLGSEKIKHSPYGFLPT
-255 GAAGDSG
+255 GGSFGDSG
-262 SPMFIYDKTNNKW
+262 SPMFIYDAQKQKW
-275 LLNGVLQTG
+275 LINGVLQTG
-284 YPYSGRENGFQL
+284 NPYIGKSNGFQL
-296 IRKDWFY
+296 VRKDWFY
-303 DDIYRG
+303 DEIFAG
-309 DTHTVFFEPRSNGH
+309 DTHSVFYEPHQNGKY
-323 FSFTSN
+323 FFNDN
-329 NNGTGTVTE
+329 NNGAGKIDAKHKHY
-338 TNERVSNPR
+338 SLPYR
-347 LKVQTVRLF
+347 LKTRTVQLF
-356 DESLNETDTEP
+356 NVSLSETAREP
-367 VYAAGGVNQ
+367 VYHAAGGVNS

-381 NNGENLSF
+381 NNGENISF
-389 IDYGNGKLILSTNI
+389 IDKGKGELILTSNI
-403 NQGAGGLYFQGDF
+403 NQGAGGLYFEGNF

-456 GTLHVQAKGKNQGSI
+456 GTLLVQAKGENQGSV

-479 LDQREDNQGKKQAF
+479 LDQQADDQGKKQAF

-562 GNESIT
+562 GNKDIT
-568 QPSGKNINRLNYS
+568 TTGNNNNLDSK
-581 KEIAYNGWFGEKDST
+581 KEIAYNGWFGEKDAT

-607 PAEADR
+607 PEEADR

-649 NGWSKM
+649 SGWSKM

-668 WINRTFKAENFHIQ
+668 WIDRTFKAENFHIQ

-707 VFGVAPHHSH
+707 VFGVAPHQSH

-724 WTGLTNCVEKT
+724 WTGLTSCTEKT

-740 VIASLT
+740 VIASLSK
-746 NTDISGNVSLADYA
+746 TDIRGNVSLADHA

-767 ATLNGNLSANG
+767 ATLNGNLSAGG
-778 DTRYTVSH
+778 DTHYTVTR

-811 NTSASGNASFN
+811 NTSASDNASFN
-822 LSNNAAQNGSLTLSG
+822 LSNNAVQNGSLTLSD

-860 HFESSRFTG
+860 HFENSRFTG
-869 QISGDKDTALH
+869 KISGGKDTALH

-921 VSDTPR
+921 AADAPR

-973 DKLKLAE
+973 GKLKLAE

-1001 QLTVVEGKDNKP
+1001 QLTVVEGKDNTP

-1044 LYNPVKEQ
+1044 LHNPVKEQ
-1052 ELSDKLDQAGKTEAA
+1052 ELSDKLGKAGETEAA
-1067 LAEKQAQLAAKQQE
+1067 LTAKQAQLAAKQQ
-1081 EEEKVRLKKA
+1081 
-1091 VIPGAVPSESELN
+1091 
-1104 RLNAE
+1104 
-1109 LEEAKKQTAA
+1109 
-1119 AQAAQAEKE
+1119 
-1128 AAWAQAKTAAAE
+1128 
-1140 AGRRAEEA
+1140 
-1148 DAGYRRG
+1148 
-1155 NTLEGAENADAAN
+1155 
-1168 LALAKAQI
+1168 
-1176 AEQTA
+1176 
-1181 KIDWAEAKLMRLNR
+1181 
-1195 IRDERE
+1195 
-1201 KAVAAA
+1201 
-1207 GEAKALADKIA
+1207 
-1218 ETAKEKQDLQS
+1218 
-1229 MVLSLAN
+1229 
-1236 VKEELVITEAELQ
+1236 
-1249 NAKAERAGLEA
+1249 
-1260 KRALLE
+1260 
-1266 RRQSDKVQKEQ
+1266 
-1277 EAQTALTAAR
+1277 
-1287 QSEAAREG
+1287 
-1295 AAEAKKQAEKD
+1295 AEKD
-1306 NAQTLDALNAAG
+1306 NAQSLDALIAAG
-1318 RDAAEKAESV
+1318 RDATEKAESV
-1328 AELARQAG
+1328 AEPARQAG

-1344 AEEEKKRAQADKDTA
+1344 AEEEKKRVQANKDTA

-1368 RPVTAAFRR
+1368 RPATTAFPRA
-1377 TRRDLPQPQP
+1377 RRDLPQPQP

-1472 LFSHNRTE
+1472 LFSHNRTG

-1517 SSGSLSDGIGG
+1517 SSGSLSDGIRG

-1561 FVRKADYRYENV
+1561 FVQKADYRYENV

-1589 KADYPFKPAQHISIT
+1589 KADYSFKPAQHISIT

>member
-1 MKITD
+1 MKTTD

-11 THRKTPKTGRIR
+11 THRKAPKTGRIR

-100 GVAALVGDQ
+100 GVAALAGDQ

-122 VDFGAEGGNPD
+122 VDFGAEGSNPD

-142 KRNNYKPDNSHPYNG
+142 KRNNYKAGTNGHPYGG

-167 VTDAEPVEMTGD
+167 VTDAEPVEMTSYMDGWKYAD
-179 MRGNTY
+179 LN
-185 SDKEKYPERVR
+185 KYPDRVR
-196 IGSGHHYWRY
+196 IGAGRQYWRS
-206 DDDKHGDLSYSG
+206 DEDEPNNRESSYHIAS
-218 AWLIGGNTHMQ
+218 AYSWLVGGNTFAQ
-229 GWGNNGVVSLS
+229 NGS
-240 GDVRHANDYGPMPIA
+240 GGGTVNLGSEKIKHSPYGFLPT
-255 GAAGDSG
+255 GGSFGDSG
-262 SPMFIYDKTNNKW
+262 SPMFIYDAQKQKW
-275 LLNGVLQTG
+275 LINGVLQTG
-284 YPYSGRENGFQL
+284 NPYIGKSNGFQL
-296 IRKDWFY
+296 VRKDWFY
-303 DDIYRG
+303 DEIFAG
-309 DTHTVFFEPRSNGH
+309 DTHSVFYEPHQNGKY
-323 FSFTSN
+323 FFNDN
-329 NNGTGTVTE
+329 NNGAGKIDAKHKHY
-338 TNERVSNPR
+338 SLPYR
-347 LKVQTVRLF
+347 LKTRTVQLF
-356 DESLNETDTEP
+356 NVSLSETAREP
-367 VYAAGGVNQ
+367 VYHAAGGVNS

-381 NNGENLSF
+381 NNGENISF
-389 IDYGNGKLILSTNI
+389 IDKGKGELILTSNI
-403 NQGAGGLYFQGDF
+403 NQGAGGLYFEGNF

-456 GTLHVQAKGKNQGSI
+456 GTLLVQAKGENQGSV

-479 LDQREDNQGKKQAF
+479 LDQQADDQGKKQAF

-562 GNESIT
+562 GNKDIT
-568 QPSGKNINRLNYS
+568 TTGNNNNLDSK
-581 KEIAYNGWFGEKDST
+581 KEIAYNGWFGEKDAT

-607 PAEADR
+607 PEEADR

-649 NGWSKM
+649 SGWSKM

-668 WINRTFKAENFHIQ
+668 WIDRTFKAENFHIQ

-707 VFGVAPHHSH
+707 VFGVAPHQSH

-724 WTGLTNCVEKT
+724 WTGLTSCTEKT

-740 VIASLT
+740 VIASLSK
-746 NTDISGNVSLADYA
+746 TDIRGNVSLADHA

-767 ATLNGNLSANG
+767 ATLNGNLSAGG
-778 DTRYTVSH
+778 DTHYTVTR

-811 NTSASGNASFN
+811 NTSASDNASFN
-822 LSNNAAQNGSLTLSG
+822 LSNNAVQNGSLTLSD

-860 HFESSRFTG
+860 HFENSRFTG
-869 QISGDKDTALH
+869 KISGGKDTALH

-921 VSDTPR
+921 AADAPR

-973 DKLKLAE
+973 GKLKLAE

-1001 QLTVVEGKDNKP
+1001 QLTVVEGKDNTP

-1044 LYNPVKEQ
+1044 LHNPVKEQ
-1052 ELSDKLDQAGKTEAA
+1052 ELSDKLGKAGETEAA
-1067 LAEKQAQLAAKQQE
+1067 LTAKQAQLAAKQQ
-1081 EEEKVRLKKA
+1081 
-1091 VIPGAVPSESELN
+1091 
-1104 RLNAE
+1104 
-1109 LEEAKKQTAA
+1109 
-1119 AQAAQAEKE
+1119 
-1128 AAWAQAKTAAAE
+1128 
-1140 AGRRAEEA
+1140 
-1148 DAGYRRG
+1148 
-1155 NTLEGAENADAAN
+1155 
-1168 LALAKAQI
+1168 
-1176 AEQTA
+1176 
-1181 KIDWAEAKLMRLNR
+1181 
-1195 IRDERE
+1195 
-1201 KAVAAA
+1201 
-1207 GEAKALADKIA
+1207 
-1218 ETAKEKQDLQS
+1218 
-1229 MVLSLAN
+1229 
-1236 VKEELVITEAELQ
+1236 
-1249 NAKAERAGLEA
+1249 
-1260 KRALLE
+1260 
-1266 RRQSDKVQKEQ
+1266 
-1277 EAQTALTAAR
+1277 
-1287 QSEAAREG
+1287 
-1295 AAEAKKQAEKD
+1295 AEKD
-1306 NAQTLDALNAAG
+1306 NAQSLDALIAAG
-1318 RDAAEKAESV
+1318 RDATEKAESV
-1328 AELARQAG
+1328 AEPARQAG

-1344 AEEEKKRAQADKDTA
+1344 AEEEKKRGQADKDTA

-1368 RPVTAAFRR
+1368 RPATTAFPRARR
-1377 TRRDLPQPQP
+1377 ARRDLPQPQP

-1472 LFSHNRTE
+1472 LFSHNRTG

-1517 SSGSLSDGIGG
+1517 SSGSLSDGIRG

-1561 FVRKADYRYENV
+1561 FVQKADYRYENV

-1589 KADYPFKPAQHISIT
+1589 KADYSFKPAQHISIT

>member
-1 MKITD
+1 
-6 KRTTE
+6 
-11 THRKTPKTGRIR
+11 
-23 FSPAYL
+23 
-29 AICLSFGIL
+29 
-38 PQARAGHTYFGI
+38 
-50 NYQYYRDFAEN
+50 
-61 KGKFAVGAKD
+61 
-71 IEVYNKK
+71 
-78 GELVGKSMTKAP
+78 MTKAP

-122 VDFGAEGGNPD
+122 VDFGAEGSNPD

-142 KRNNYKPDNSHPYNG
+142 KRNNYKAGTNGHPYGG

-167 VTDAEPVEMTGD
+167 VTDAEPVEMTSD

-196 IGSGHHYWRY
+196 IGSGQQWQRTDEQQAKGDAYSSWLAGAYNWRI
-206 DDDKHGDLSYSG
+206 
-218 AWLIGGNTHMQ
+218 AGNTHSQ
-229 GWGNNGVVSLS
+229 SGAGNGTVNLS
-240 GDVRHANDYGPMPIA
+240 GDITKSNNYGPLPTA
-255 GAAGDSG
+255 GSFGDSG
-262 SPMFIYDKTNNKW
+262 SPMFIYDAIKQKW
-275 LLNGVLQTG
+275 LINGVLQTG
-284 YPYSGRENGFQL
+284 NPYLGAGNGFQL

-303 DDIYRG
+303 G
-309 DTHTVFFEPRSNGH
+309 NVFAEDLPITFLEPRSNGH
-323 FSFTSN
+323 YSFSSN
-329 NNGTGTVTE
+329 NNGTGTVTQ
-338 TNERVSNPR
+338 TNEKVSMPR
-347 LKVQTVRLF
+347 FKVRTVQLFNEALKAE
-356 DESLNETDTEP
+356 DKEP
-367 VYAAGGVNQ
+367 VYAAGGVNA
-376 YRPRL
+376 YKPRL
-381 NNGENLSF
+381 NNGKNISF
-389 IDYGNGKLILSTNI
+389 IDYAKGEVTFTNNI
-403 NQGAGGLYFQGDF
+403 NQGAGGLYFEGDF
-416 TVSPKNNETWQGAGV
+416 TVSSENNATWQGAGV
-431 HISDGSTVTWKVNG
+431 HISEDSTVTWKVNG

-456 GTLHVQAKGKNQGSI
+456 GTLHVQAKGENQGSI

-479 LDQREDNQGKKQAF
+479 LDQQADENNKKQAF

-562 GNESIT
+562 GNKDIT
-568 QPSGKNINRLNYS
+568 TTGNNNSLDSK

-596 KTNGRLNLNYQ
+596 KTNGRLNLVYQ
-607 PAEADR
+607 PAAEDR

-641 PHAYNHLG
+641 PHAYNHL
-649 NGWSKM
+649 NDHWSQK
-655 EGIPQGEIVWDND
+655 EGIPRGEIVWDND
-668 WINRTFKAENFHIQ
+668 WIDRTFKAENFLIK

-707 VFGVAPHHSH
+707 VFGVAPHQSH

-735 ITDDK
+735 ITDEK

-746 NTDISGNVSLADYA
+746 NTDISGNVSLANHA

-767 ATLNGNLSANG
+767 ATLNGNLTAGG
-778 DTRYTVSH
+778 DTHYEVTH

-822 LSNNAAQNGSLTLSG
+822 LSDHAAQNGDLTLSG

-845 SALNGNVSLADKAVF
+845 SAFNGNVSLADKAVF
-860 HFESSRFTG
+860 HFENSRLTG
-869 QISGDKDTALH
+869 QISGGKDTALH

-921 VSDTPR
+921 ATDAPR

-987 LAVNNTGNEPVSLE
+987 LAVNNTGNEPVSLD

-1044 LYNPVKEQ
+1044 LHNPVKEQ
-1052 ELSDKLDQAGKTEAA
+1052 ELSDKLGK
-1067 LAEKQAQLAAKQQE
+1067 
-1081 EEEKVRLKKA
+1081 
-1091 VIPGAVPSESELN
+1091 
-1104 RLNAE
+1104 
-1109 LEEAKKQTAA
+1109 
-1119 AQAAQAEKE
+1119 
-1128 AAWAQAKTAAAE
+1128 
-1140 AGRRAEEA
+1140 
-1148 DAGYRRG
+1148 
-1155 NTLEGAENADAAN
+1155 
-1168 LALAKAQI
+1168 
-1176 AEQTA
+1176 
-1181 KIDWAEAKLMRLNR
+1181 
-1195 IRDERE
+1195 
-1201 KAVAAA
+1201 
-1207 GEAKALADKIA
+1207 
-1218 ETAKEKQDLQS
+1218 
-1229 MVLSLAN
+1229 
-1236 VKEELVITEAELQ
+1236 
-1249 NAKAERAGLEA
+1249 
-1260 KRALLE
+1260 
-1266 RRQSDKVQKEQ
+1266 
-1277 EAQTALTAAR
+1277 
-1287 QSEAAREG
+1287 
-1295 AAEAKKQAEKD
+1295 AEAKKQAGKD
-1306 NAQTLDALNAAG
+1306 NAQSLDALIAAG
-1318 RDAAEKAESV
+1318 RDAVEKTESV
-1328 AELARQAG
+1328 AEPARQGG
-1336 GENAGIMQ
+1336 GENVGIMQ
-1344 AEEEKKRAQADKDTA
+1344 AEEEKKRVQADKDSA

-1368 RPVTAAFRR
+1368 RPATTAFPRARR
-1377 TRRDLPQPQP
+1377 ARRDLPQPQPQP

-1393 ISRYANSGLSEFSAT
+1393 ISRYTNSGLSEFSAT

-1509 GISAGAGF
+1509 GISTGAGF
-1517 SSGSLSDGIGG
+1517 SSGSLSDDIGS

-1561 FVRKADYRYENV
+1561 FVQKADYRYENV

-1589 KADYPFKPAQHISIT
+1589 KADYSFKPAQHISIT

>member
-1 MKITD
+1 MKTTD

-11 THRKTPKTGRIR
+11 THRKAPKTGRIR

-100 GVAALVGDQ
+100 GVAALAGDQ

-122 VDFGAEGGNPD
+122 VDFGAEGSNPD

-142 KRNNYKPDNSHPYNG
+142 KRNNYKAGTNGHPYGG

-167 VTDAEPVEMTGD
+167 VTDAEPVEMTSYMDGWKYAD
-179 MRGNTY
+179 LN
-185 SDKEKYPERVR
+185 KYPDRVR
-196 IGSGHHYWRY
+196 IGAGRQYWRS
-206 DDDKHGDLSYSG
+206 DEDEPNNRESSYHIAS
-218 AWLIGGNTHMQ
+218 AYSWLVGGNTFAQ
-229 GWGNNGVVSLS
+229 NGS
-240 GDVRHANDYGPMPIA
+240 GGGTVNLGSEKIKHSPYGFLPT
-255 GAAGDSG
+255 GGSFGDSG
-262 SPMFIYDKTNNKW
+262 SPMFIYDAQKQKW
-275 LLNGVLQTG
+275 LINGVLQTG
-284 YPYSGRENGFQL
+284 NPYIGKSNGFQL
-296 IRKDWFY
+296 VRKDWFY
-303 DDIYRG
+303 DEIFAG
-309 DTHTVFFEPRSNGH
+309 DTHSVFYEPHQNGKY
-323 FSFTSN
+323 FFNDN
-329 NNGTGTVTE
+329 NNGAGKIDAKHKHY
-338 TNERVSNPR
+338 SLPYR
-347 LKVQTVRLF
+347 LKTRTVQLF
-356 DESLNETDTEP
+356 NVSLSETAREP
-367 VYAAGGVNQ
+367 VYHAAGGVNS

-381 NNGENLSF
+381 NNGENISF
-389 IDYGNGKLILSTNI
+389 IDKGKGELILTSNI
-403 NQGAGGLYFQGDF
+403 NQGAGGLYFEGNF

-456 GTLHVQAKGKNQGSI
+456 GTLLVQAKGENQGSV

-479 LDQREDNQGKKQAF
+479 LDQQADDQGKKQAF

-562 GNESIT
+562 GNKDIT
-568 QPSGKNINRLNYS
+568 TTGNNNNLDSK
-581 KEIAYNGWFGEKDST
+581 KEIAYNGWFGEKDAT

-607 PAEADR
+607 PEEADR

-649 NGWSKM
+649 SGWSKM

-668 WINRTFKAENFHIQ
+668 WIDRTFKAENFHIQ

-707 VFGVAPHHSH
+707 VFGVAPHQSH

-724 WTGLTNCVEKT
+724 WTGLTSCTEKT

-740 VIASLT
+740 VIASLSK
-746 NTDISGNVSLADYA
+746 TDIRGNVSLADHA

-767 ATLNGNLSANG
+767 ATLNGNLSAGG
-778 DTRYTVSH
+778 DTHYTVTR

-811 NTSASGNASFN
+811 NTSASDNASFN
-822 LSNNAAQNGSLTLSG
+822 LSNNAVQNGSLTLSD

-860 HFESSRFTG
+860 HFENSRFTG
-869 QISGDKDTALH
+869 KISGGKDTALH

-921 VSDTPR
+921 AADAPR

-973 DKLKLAE
+973 GKLKLAE

-1001 QLTVVEGKDNKP
+1001 QLTVVEGKDNTP

-1044 LYNPVKEQ
+1044 LHNPVKEQ
-1052 ELSDKLDQAGKTEAA
+1052 ELSDKLGKAGETEAA
-1067 LAEKQAQLAAKQQE
+1067 LTAKQAQLAAKQQ
-1081 EEEKVRLKKA
+1081 
-1091 VIPGAVPSESELN
+1091 
-1104 RLNAE
+1104 
-1109 LEEAKKQTAA
+1109 
-1119 AQAAQAEKE
+1119 
-1128 AAWAQAKTAAAE
+1128 
-1140 AGRRAEEA
+1140 
-1148 DAGYRRG
+1148 
-1155 NTLEGAENADAAN
+1155 
-1168 LALAKAQI
+1168 
-1176 AEQTA
+1176 
-1181 KIDWAEAKLMRLNR
+1181 
-1195 IRDERE
+1195 
-1201 KAVAAA
+1201 
-1207 GEAKALADKIA
+1207 
-1218 ETAKEKQDLQS
+1218 
-1229 MVLSLAN
+1229 
-1236 VKEELVITEAELQ
+1236 
-1249 NAKAERAGLEA
+1249 
-1260 KRALLE
+1260 
-1266 RRQSDKVQKEQ
+1266 
-1277 EAQTALTAAR
+1277 
-1287 QSEAAREG
+1287 
-1295 AAEAKKQAEKD
+1295 AEKD
-1306 NAQTLDALNAAG
+1306 NAQSLDALIAAG
-1318 RDAAEKAESV
+1318 RDATEKAESV
-1328 AELARQAG
+1328 AEPARQAG

-1344 AEEEKKRAQADKDTA
+1344 AEEEKKRVQANKDTA

-1368 RPVTAAFRR
+1368 RPATTAFPRARR
-1377 TRRDLPQPQP
+1377 ARRDLPQPQP

-1472 LFSHNRTE
+1472 LFSHNRTG

-1517 SSGSLSDGIGG
+1517 SSGSLSDGIRG

-1561 FVRKADYRYENV
+1561 FVQKADYRYENV

-1589 KADYPFKPAQHISIT
+1589 KADYSFKPAQHISIT

>member
-1 MKITD
+1 MKTTD

-11 THRKTPKTGRIR
+11 THRKAPKTGRIR

-38 PQARAGHTYFGI
+38 PQAWAGHTYFGI

-122 VDFGAEGGNPD
+122 VDFGAEGRNPD

-167 VTDAEPVEMTGD
+167 VTDAEPVEMTSD

-338 TNERVSNPR
+338 TNEKVSNPK

-356 DESLNETDTEP
+356 DESLNETDKEP

-389 IDYGNGKLILSTNI
+389 IDYGNGKLILSNNI
-403 NQGAGGLYFQGDF
+403 NQGAGGLYFEGDF
-416 TVSPKNNETWQGAGV
+416 TVSPENNETWQGAGV
-431 HISDGSTVTWKVNG
+431 HISEDSTVTWKVNG

-456 GTLHVQAKGKNQGSI
+456 GTLHVQAKGENQGSI

-479 LDQREDNQGKKQAF
+479 LDQQADENNKKQAF

-562 GNESIT
+562 GNKDIT
-568 QPSGKNINRLNYS
+568 TTDNNNSLDSK
-581 KEIAYNGWFGEKDST
+581 KEIAYNGWFGEKDAA

-607 PAEADR
+607 PTEADR

-641 PHAYNHLG
+641 PHAYNHL
-649 NGWSKM
+649 NNHWSQK
-655 EGIPQGEIVWDND
+655 EGIPHGEIVWDND
-668 WINRTFKAENFHIQ
+668 WINRTFKAENFQIK

-694 VEGDWHLSNHAQA
+694 VKGDWHLSNHAQA
-707 VFGVAPHHSH
+707 VFGVAPHQSH

-746 NTDISGNVSLADYA
+746 NTDISGNVSLADHA

-786 NATQNGNLSLV
+786 NATQNGDLSLV

-822 LSNNAAQNGSLTLSG
+822 LSDHAVQNGSLTLSG

-869 QISGDKDTALH
+869 QISGSKDTALH

-921 VSDTPR
+921 ATDAPR

-940 TSAESR
+940 ASAESH

-987 LAVNNTGNEPVSLE
+987 LAVNNTGNEPVSLD

-1044 LYNPVKEQ
+1044 LHNPVKEQ
-1052 ELSDKLDQAGKTEAA
+1052 ELSDKLGK
-1067 LAEKQAQLAAKQQE
+1067 
-1081 EEEKVRLKKA
+1081 
-1091 VIPGAVPSESELN
+1091 
-1104 RLNAE
+1104 
-1109 LEEAKKQTAA
+1109 
-1119 AQAAQAEKE
+1119 
-1128 AAWAQAKTAAAE
+1128 
-1140 AGRRAEEA
+1140 
-1148 DAGYRRG
+1148 
-1155 NTLEGAENADAAN
+1155 
-1168 LALAKAQI
+1168 
-1176 AEQTA
+1176 
-1181 KIDWAEAKLMRLNR
+1181 
-1195 IRDERE
+1195 
-1201 KAVAAA
+1201 
-1207 GEAKALADKIA
+1207 
-1218 ETAKEKQDLQS
+1218 
-1229 MVLSLAN
+1229 
-1236 VKEELVITEAELQ
+1236 
-1249 NAKAERAGLEA
+1249 
-1260 KRALLE
+1260 
-1266 RRQSDKVQKEQ
+1266 
-1277 EAQTALTAAR
+1277 
-1287 QSEAAREG
+1287 
-1295 AAEAKKQAEKD
+1295 AEAKKQAGKD
-1306 NAQTLDALNAAG
+1306 NAQSLDALIAAG
-1318 RDAAEKAESV
+1318 RDAVEKTESV
-1328 AELARQAG
+1328 AEPARQAG
-1336 GENAGIMQ
+1336 GENVGIMQ
-1344 AEEEKKRAQADKDTA
+1344 AEEEKKRVQADKDTA

-1368 RPVTAAFRR
+1368 RPATTAFPRARR
-1377 TRRDLPQPQP
+1377 ARRDLPQPQSQPQP

-1509 GISAGAGF
+1509 GISTGAGF
-1517 SSGSLSDGIGG
+1517 SSGSLSDGIGS

-1561 FVRKADYRYENV
+1561 FVQKADYRYENV

-1589 KADYPFKPAQHISIT
+1589 KADYSFKPAQHISIT

>member
-1 MKITD
+1 MKTTD

-11 THRKTPKTGRIR
+11 THRKAPKTGRIR

-100 GVAALVGDQ
+100 GVAALAGDQ

-122 VDFGAEGGNPD
+122 VDFGAEGSNPD

-142 KRNNYKPDNSHPYNG
+142 KRNNYKAGTNGHPYGG

-167 VTDAEPVEMTGD
+167 VTDAEPVEMTSYMDGWKYAD
-179 MRGNTY
+179 LN
-185 SDKEKYPERVR
+185 KYPDRVR
-196 IGSGHHYWRY
+196 IGAGRQYWRS
-206 DDDKHGDLSYSG
+206 DEDEPNNRESSYHIAS
-218 AWLIGGNTHMQ
+218 AYSWLVGGNTFAQ
-229 GWGNNGVVSLS
+229 NGS
-240 GDVRHANDYGPMPIA
+240 GGGTVNLGSEKIKHSPYGFLPT
-255 GAAGDSG
+255 GGSFGDSG
-262 SPMFIYDKTNNKW
+262 SPMFIYDAQKQKW
-275 LLNGVLQTG
+275 LINGVLQTG
-284 YPYSGRENGFQL
+284 NPYIGKSNGFQL
-296 IRKDWFY
+296 VRKDWFY
-303 DDIYRG
+303 DEIFAG
-309 DTHTVFFEPRSNGH
+309 DTHSVFYEPHQNGKY
-323 FSFTSN
+323 FFNDN
-329 NNGTGTVTE
+329 NNGAGKIDAKHKHY
-338 TNERVSNPR
+338 SLPYR
-347 LKVQTVRLF
+347 LKTRTVQLF
-356 DESLNETDTEP
+356 NVSLSETAREP
-367 VYAAGGVNQ
+367 VYHAAGGVNS

-381 NNGENLSF
+381 NNGENISF
-389 IDYGNGKLILSTNI
+389 IDKGKGELILTSNI
-403 NQGAGGLYFQGDF
+403 NQGAGGLYFEGNF

-456 GTLHVQAKGKNQGSI
+456 GTLLVQAKGENQGSV

-479 LDQREDNQGKKQAF
+479 LDQQADDQGKKQAF

-562 GNESIT
+562 GNKDIT
-568 QPSGKNINRLNYS
+568 TTGNNNNLDSK
-581 KEIAYNGWFGEKDST
+581 KEIAYNGWFGEKDAT

-607 PAEADR
+607 PEEADR
-613 TLLLSGG
+613 ILLLSGG

-649 NGWSKM
+649 SGWSKM

-668 WINRTFKAENFHIQ
+668 WIDRTFKAENFHIQ

-707 VFGVAPHHSH
+707 VFGVAPHQSH

-724 WTGLTNCVEKT
+724 WTGLTSCTEKT

-740 VIASLT
+740 VIASLSK
-746 NTDISGNVSLADYA
+746 TDIRGNVSLADHA

-767 ATLNGNLSANG
+767 ATLNGNLSAGG
-778 DTRYTVSH
+778 DTHYTVTR

-811 NTSASGNASFN
+811 NTSASDNASFN
-822 LSNNAAQNGSLTLSG
+822 LSNNAVQNGSLTLSD

-860 HFESSRFTG
+860 HFENSRFTG
-869 QISGDKDTALH
+869 KISGGKDTALH

-921 VSDTPR
+921 AADAPR

-973 DKLKLAE
+973 GKLKLAE

-1001 QLTVVEGKDNKP
+1001 QLTVVEGKDNTP

-1044 LYNPVKEQ
+1044 LHNPVKEQ
-1052 ELSDKLDQAGKTEAA
+1052 ELSDKLGKAGETEAA
-1067 LAEKQAQLAAKQQE
+1067 LTAKQAQLAAKQQ
-1081 EEEKVRLKKA
+1081 
-1091 VIPGAVPSESELN
+1091 
-1104 RLNAE
+1104 
-1109 LEEAKKQTAA
+1109 
-1119 AQAAQAEKE
+1119 
-1128 AAWAQAKTAAAE
+1128 
-1140 AGRRAEEA
+1140 
-1148 DAGYRRG
+1148 
-1155 NTLEGAENADAAN
+1155 
-1168 LALAKAQI
+1168 
-1176 AEQTA
+1176 
-1181 KIDWAEAKLMRLNR
+1181 
-1195 IRDERE
+1195 
-1201 KAVAAA
+1201 
-1207 GEAKALADKIA
+1207 
-1218 ETAKEKQDLQS
+1218 
-1229 MVLSLAN
+1229 
-1236 VKEELVITEAELQ
+1236 
-1249 NAKAERAGLEA
+1249 
-1260 KRALLE
+1260 
-1266 RRQSDKVQKEQ
+1266 
-1277 EAQTALTAAR
+1277 
-1287 QSEAAREG
+1287 
-1295 AAEAKKQAEKD
+1295 AEKD
-1306 NAQTLDALNAAG
+1306 NAQSLDALIAAG
-1318 RDAAEKAESV
+1318 RDATEKAESV
-1328 AELARQAG
+1328 AEPARQAG

-1344 AEEEKKRAQADKDTA
+1344 AEEEKKRVQADKDTA

-1368 RPVTAAFRR
+1368 RPATTAFPRARR
-1377 TRRDLPQPQP
+1377 ARRDLPQPQP

-1472 LFSHNRTE
+1472 LFSHNRTG

-1517 SSGSLSDGIGG
+1517 SSGSLSDGIRG

-1561 FVRKADYRYENV
+1561 FVQKADYRYENV

-1589 KADYPFKPAQHISIT
+1589 KADYSFKPAQHISIT

>member
-1 MKITD
+1 MKTTD

-11 THRKTPKTGRIR
+11 THRKAPKTGRIR

-100 GVAALVGDQ
+100 GVAALAGDQ

-122 VDFGAEGGNPD
+122 VDFGAEGSNPD

-142 KRNNYKPDNSHPYNG
+142 KRNNYKAGTNGHPYGG

-167 VTDAEPVEMTGD
+167 VTDAEPVEMTSYMDGWKYAD
-179 MRGNTY
+179 LN
-185 SDKEKYPERVR
+185 KYPDRVR
-196 IGSGHHYWRY
+196 IGAGRQYWRS
-206 DDDKHGDLSYSG
+206 DEDEPNNRESSYHIAS
-218 AWLIGGNTHMQ
+218 AYSWLVGGNTFAQ
-229 GWGNNGVVSLS
+229 NGS
-240 GDVRHANDYGPMPIA
+240 GGGTVNLGSEKIKHSPYGFLPT
-255 GAAGDSG
+255 GGSFGDSG
-262 SPMFIYDKTNNKW
+262 SPMFIYDAQKQKW
-275 LLNGVLQTG
+275 LINGVLQTG
-284 YPYSGRENGFQL
+284 NPYIGKSNGFQL
-296 IRKDWFY
+296 VRKDWFY
-303 DDIYRG
+303 DEIFAG
-309 DTHTVFFEPRSNGH
+309 DTHSVFYEPHQNGKY
-323 FSFTSN
+323 FFNDN
-329 NNGTGTVTE
+329 NNGAGKIDAKHKHY
-338 TNERVSNPR
+338 SLPYR
-347 LKVQTVRLF
+347 LKTRTVQLF
-356 DESLNETDTEP
+356 NVSLSDTAREP
-367 VYAAGGVNQ
+367 VYHAAGGVNS

-381 NNGENLSF
+381 NNGENISF
-389 IDYGNGKLILSTNI
+389 IDKGKGELILTSNI
-403 NQGAGGLYFQGDF
+403 NQGAGGLYFEGNF

-456 GTLHVQAKGKNQGSI
+456 GTLLVQAKGENQGSV

-479 LDQREDNQGKKQAF
+479 LDQQADDQGKKQAF

-562 GNESIT
+562 GNKDIT
-568 QPSGKNINRLNYS
+568 TTGNNNNLDSK
-581 KEIAYNGWFGEKDST
+581 KEIAYNGWFGEKDAT

-607 PAEADR
+607 PEEADR

-649 NGWSKM
+649 SGWSKM

-668 WINRTFKAENFHIQ
+668 WIDRTFKAENFHIQ

-707 VFGVAPHHSH
+707 VFGVAPHQSH

-724 WTGLTNCVEKT
+724 WTGLTSCTEKT

-740 VIASLT
+740 VIASLSK
-746 NTDISGNVSLADYA
+746 TDIRGNVSLADHA

-767 ATLNGNLSANG
+767 ATLNGNLSAGG
-778 DTRYTVSH
+778 DTHYTVTR

-811 NTSASGNASFN
+811 NTSASDNASFN
-822 LSNNAAQNGSLTLSG
+822 LSNNAVQNGSLTLSD

-860 HFESSRFTG
+860 HFENSRFTG
-869 QISGDKDTALH
+869 KISGGKDTALH

-921 VSDTPR
+921 AADAPR

-973 DKLKLAE
+973 GKLKLAE

-1001 QLTVVEGKDNKP
+1001 QLTVVEGKDNTP

-1044 LYNPVKEQ
+1044 LHNPVKEQ
-1052 ELSDKLDQAGKTEAA
+1052 ELSDKLGKAGETEAA
-1067 LAEKQAQLAAKQQE
+1067 LTAKQAQLAAKQQ
-1081 EEEKVRLKKA
+1081 
-1091 VIPGAVPSESELN
+1091 
-1104 RLNAE
+1104 
-1109 LEEAKKQTAA
+1109 
-1119 AQAAQAEKE
+1119 
-1128 AAWAQAKTAAAE
+1128 
-1140 AGRRAEEA
+1140 
-1148 DAGYRRG
+1148 
-1155 NTLEGAENADAAN
+1155 
-1168 LALAKAQI
+1168 
-1176 AEQTA
+1176 
-1181 KIDWAEAKLMRLNR
+1181 
-1195 IRDERE
+1195 
-1201 KAVAAA
+1201 
-1207 GEAKALADKIA
+1207 
-1218 ETAKEKQDLQS
+1218 
-1229 MVLSLAN
+1229 
-1236 VKEELVITEAELQ
+1236 
-1249 NAKAERAGLEA
+1249 
-1260 KRALLE
+1260 
-1266 RRQSDKVQKEQ
+1266 
-1277 EAQTALTAAR
+1277 
-1287 QSEAAREG
+1287 
-1295 AAEAKKQAEKD
+1295 AEKD
-1306 NAQTLDALNAAG
+1306 NAQSLDALIAAG
-1318 RDAAEKAESV
+1318 RDATEKAESV
-1328 AELARQAG
+1328 AEPARQAG

-1344 AEEEKKRAQADKDTA
+1344 AEEEKKRVQADKDTA

-1368 RPVTAAFRR
+1368 RPATTAFPRARR
-1377 TRRDLPQPQP
+1377 ARRDLPQPQP

-1472 LFSHNRTE
+1472 LFSHNRTG

-1517 SSGSLSDGIGG
+1517 SSGSLSDGIRG

-1561 FVRKADYRYENV
+1561 FVQKADYRYENV

-1589 KADYPFKPAQHISIT
+1589 KADYSFKPAQHISIT

>member
-1 MKITD
+1 MKTTD

-11 THRKTPKTGRIR
+11 THRKAPKTGRIR

-38 PQARAGHTYFGI
+38 PQAWAGHTYFGI

-122 VDFGAEGGNPD
+122 VDFGAEGRNPD

-167 VTDAEPVEMTGD
+167 VTDAEPVEMTSD

-338 TNERVSNPR
+338 TNEKVSNPK

-356 DESLNETDTEP
+356 DESLNETDKEP

-389 IDYGNGKLILSTNI
+389 IDYGNGKLILSNNI
-403 NQGAGGLYFQGDF
+403 NQGAGGLYFEGDF
-416 TVSPKNNETWQGAGV
+416 TVSPENNETWQGAGV
-431 HISDGSTVTWKVNG
+431 HISEDSTVTWKVNG

-456 GTLHVQAKGKNQGSI
+456 GTLHVQAKGENQGSI
-471 SVGDGKVI
+471 SVGDGTVI
-479 LDQREDNQGKKQAF
+479 LDQQADDKGKKQAF

-542 DEGAMIVNHNQDKE
+542 DEGAMIVNHNATTT

-581 KEIAYNGWFGEKDST
+581 KEIAYNGWFGEKDTT
-596 KTNGRLNLNYQ
+596 KTNGRLNLVYQ
-607 PAEADR
+607 PAAEDR

-649 NGWSKM
+649 SGWSKM

-682 GGQAVVSRNVAK
+682 GGQAVISRNVAK

-707 VFGVAPHHSH
+707 VFGVAPHQSH

-746 NTDISGNVSLADYA
+746 KTDISGNVSLADHA

-822 LSNNAAQNGSLTLSG
+822 LSNNAAQNGSLTLSD

-860 HFESSRFTG
+860 HFENSRFTG
-869 QISGDKDTALH
+869 QLSGSKDTALH

-940 TSAESR
+940 TSVESR

-987 LAVNNTGNEPVSLE
+987 LAVNNTGNEPVSLD

-1044 LYNPVKEQ
+1044 LHNPVKEQ
-1052 ELSDKLDQAGKTEAA
+1052 ELSDKLGK
-1067 LAEKQAQLAAKQQE
+1067 
-1081 EEEKVRLKKA
+1081 
-1091 VIPGAVPSESELN
+1091 
-1104 RLNAE
+1104 
-1109 LEEAKKQTAA
+1109 
-1119 AQAAQAEKE
+1119 
-1128 AAWAQAKTAAAE
+1128 
-1140 AGRRAEEA
+1140 
-1148 DAGYRRG
+1148 
-1155 NTLEGAENADAAN
+1155 
-1168 LALAKAQI
+1168 
-1176 AEQTA
+1176 
-1181 KIDWAEAKLMRLNR
+1181 
-1195 IRDERE
+1195 
-1201 KAVAAA
+1201 
-1207 GEAKALADKIA
+1207 
-1218 ETAKEKQDLQS
+1218 
-1229 MVLSLAN
+1229 
-1236 VKEELVITEAELQ
+1236 
-1249 NAKAERAGLEA
+1249 
-1260 KRALLE
+1260 
-1266 RRQSDKVQKEQ
+1266 
-1277 EAQTALTAAR
+1277 
-1287 QSEAAREG
+1287 
-1295 AAEAKKQAEKD
+1295 AEAKKQAGKD
-1306 NAQTLDALNAAG
+1306 NAQSLDALIAAG
-1318 RDAAEKAESV
+1318 RDAVEKTESV
-1328 AELARQAG
+1328 AEPARQAG
-1336 GENAGIMQ
+1336 GENVGIMQ
-1344 AEEEKKRAQADKDTA
+1344 AEEEKKRVQADKDTA

-1368 RPVTAAFRR
+1368 RPATTAFPRARR
-1377 TRRDLPQPQP
+1377 ARRDLPQPQP

-1504 GRFDI
+1504 DRFDI

-1517 SSGSLSDGIGG
+1517 SSGSLSDGIGS

-1561 FVRKADYRYENV
+1561 FVQKADYRYENV

-1589 KADYPFKPAQHISIT
+1589 KADYSFKPAQHISIT

>member
-1 MKITD
+1 MKTTD

-109 YIVSVAHNGGYNN
+109 YIVSVAHNVGYRD
-122 VDFGAEGGNPD
+122 VDFGAEGRNPD
-133 QHRFSYQIV
+133 QHRFSYKIA
-142 KRNNYKPDNSHPYNG
+142 KRNNYKNDETHPYEK
-157 DYHMPRLHKF
+157 DYHNPRLHKF
-167 VTDAEPVEMTGD
+167 VTEAAPIDMTSD
-179 MRGNTY
+179 MDGNKYT
-185 SDKEKYPERVR
+185 DRTKYPERVR
-196 IGSGHHYWRY
+196 IGSGWQFWRNDQDKGDQVAGAYHY
-206 DDDKHGDLSYSG
+206 LT
-218 AWLIGGNTHMQ
+218 AGNTHNQ
-229 GWGNNGVVSLS
+229 GGAGGGWSSLS
-240 GDVRHANDYGPMPIA
+240 GDVRQAGNYGPIPIA
-255 GAAGDSG
+255 GSSGDSG
-262 SPMFIYDKTNNKW
+262 SPMFIYDAEKQKW
-275 LLNGVLQTG
+275 LINGVLRTG
-284 YPYSGRENGFQL
+284 NPWEGKENTFQL
-296 IRKDWFY
+296 VRK
-303 DDIYRG
+303 
-309 DTHTVFFEPRSNGH
+309 
-323 FSFTSN
+323 SF
-329 NNGTGTVTE
+329 
-338 TNERVSNPR
+338 
-347 LKVQTVRLF
+347 F
-356 DESLNETDTEP
+356 DEILEKDLRTSFYSPSGNGAYTITDKGDGSGIVKQRTGRPSEVRIGLKDDKLP
-367 VYAAGGVNQ
+367 AEGKDDVYQ
-376 YRPRL
+376 YQGPNIYLPRL
-381 NNGENLSF
+381 NNGGNLYF
-389 IDYGNGKLILSTNI
+389 GDQKNGTVTLSTNI
-403 NQGAGGLYFQGDF
+403 NQGAGGLYFEGNF
-416 TVSPKNNETWQGAGV
+416 TVAPESNQTWQGAGV

-456 GTLHVQAKGKNQGSI
+456 GTLHVQAKGENQGSI

-479 LDQREDNQGKKQAF
+479 LDQQADENNKKQAF
-493 SEIGLVSGRGTVQ
+493 SEIGLISGRGTVQ

-562 GNESIT
+562 GNKDIT
-568 QPSGKNINRLNYS
+568 TTDNNNSLDSK
-581 KEIAYNGWFGEKDST
+581 KEIAYNGWFGEKDAA

-607 PAEADR
+607 PTEADR

-641 PHAYNHLG
+641 PHAYNHL
-649 NGWSKM
+649 NNHWSQK
-655 EGIPQGEIVWDND
+655 EGIPHGEIVWDND
-668 WINRTFKAENFHIQ
+668 WIDRTFKAENFHIQ
-682 GGQAVVSRNVAK
+682 GGQAVVSRNVSNI
-694 VEGDWHLSNHAQA
+694 EGNWTISNNANA
-707 VFGVAPHHSH
+707 TFGVVPNQEN

-724 WTGLTNCVEKT
+724 WTGLTTCRTDKLTDEKT
-735 ITDDK
+735 IKSLPRTQVK
-740 VIASLT
+740 GNVQLSNTANLSASGLVDLVGNVTLT
-746 NTDISGNVSLADYA
+746 NQSQFTLSNNATQTGNIRLSDNATATVD
-760 HLNLTGL
+760 N
-767 ATLNGNLSANG
+767 ATLNGDVHLTGSSKFSLKNSHFLHQIQGGEGTAAVLENADWTMPG
-778 DTRYTVSH
+778 DTAV
-786 NATQNGNLSLV
+786 QDL
-797 GNAQATFNQATLNG
+797 TLN
-811 NTSASGNASFN
+811 NST
-822 LSNNAAQNGSLTLSG
+822 
-837 NAKANVSH
+837 V
-845 SALNGNVSLADKAVF
+845 
-860 HFESSRFTG
+860 
-869 QISGDKDTALH
+869 
-880 LKDSEWT
+880 
-887 LPSGTELGNLNLDN
+887 
-901 ATITLNSAY
+901 TLNSAY
-910 RHDAAGAQTGS
+910 PTTGAADTSG
-921 VSDTPR
+921 TPR
-927 RRSRRSLLSVTPP
+927 RRRSLEPEVRP

-1091 VIPGAVPSESELN
+1091 EISGAVPSESELN

-1181 KIDWAEAKLMRLNR
+1181 KIDWAEAKLTRLNR
-1195 IRDERE
+1195 IKDERE

-1249 NAKAERAGLEA
+1249 NAKAECAGLEA

-1266 RRQSDKVQKEQ
+1266 RRQSDKAQKEQ

-1306 NAQTLDALNAAG
+1306 NAQSLDALNAAG
-1318 RDAAEKAESV
+1318 RDAAGKAESV

-1336 GENAGIMQ
+1336 AENAGIMQ
-1344 AEEEKKRAQADKDTA
+1344 AEEEKKQAQADKDTA
-1359 LAKQREAET
+1359 LEKQREAET

-1377 TRRDLPQPQP
+1377 ARRDLPQPQP

-1393 ISRYANSGLSEFSAT
+1393 ISRYANGGLSELSAT

-1423 AEDRRNAVWTSGIR
+1423 AEDRRNAVWTNGIR

-1452 QTDLRQI
+1452 QTNLRQI

-1480 NTFDDGIG
+1480 NTFDDGIS
-1488 NSARLAHG
+1488 NSARLAHS

>member
-1 MKITD
+1 MKTTD

-11 THRKTPKTGRIR
+11 THRKAPKTGRIR

-38 PQARAGHTYFGI
+38 PQAWAGHTYFGI

-122 VDFGAEGGNPD
+122 VDFGAEGSNPD

-142 KRNNYKPDNSHPYNG
+142 KRNNYKAGTNGHPYGG

-167 VTDAEPVEMTGD
+167 VTDAEPVEMTSD

-196 IGSGHHYWRY
+196 IGSGQQWQRTDEQQAKGDAYSSWLAGAYNWRI
-206 DDDKHGDLSYSG
+206 
-218 AWLIGGNTHMQ
+218 AGNTHSQ
-229 GWGNNGVVSLS
+229 SGAGNGTVNLS
-240 GDVRHANDYGPMPIA
+240 GDITKSNNYGPLPTA
-255 GAAGDSG
+255 GSFGDSG
-262 SPMFIYDKTNNKW
+262 SPMFIYDAIKQKW
-275 LLNGVLQTG
+275 LINGVLQTG
-284 YPYSGRENGFQL
+284 NPYLGAGNGFQL

-303 DDIYRG
+303 G
-309 DTHTVFFEPRSNGH
+309 NVFAEDLPITFLEPRSNGH
-323 FSFTSN
+323 YSFSSN
-329 NNGTGTVTE
+329 NNGTGTVTQ
-338 TNERVSNPR
+338 TNEKVSMPR
-347 LKVQTVRLF
+347 FKVRTVQLFNEALKAE
-356 DESLNETDTEP
+356 DKEP
-367 VYAAGGVNQ
+367 VYAAGGVNA
-376 YRPRL
+376 YKPRL
-381 NNGENLSF
+381 NNGKNISF
-389 IDYGNGKLILSTNI
+389 IDYAKGEVTFTNNI
-403 NQGAGGLYFQGDF
+403 NQGAGGLYFEGDF
-416 TVSPKNNETWQGAGV
+416 TVSSENNATWQGAGV
-431 HISDGSTVTWKVNG
+431 HISEDSTVTWKVNG

-456 GTLHVQAKGKNQGSI
+456 GTLHVQAKGENQGSI

-479 LDQREDNQGKKQAF
+479 LDQQADENNKKQAF

-562 GNESIT
+562 GNKDIT
-568 QPSGKNINRLNYS
+568 TTGNNNSLDSK

-596 KTNGRLNLNYQ
+596 KTNGRLNLVYQ
-607 PAEADR
+607 PAAEDR

-641 PHAYNHLG
+641 PHAYNHL
-649 NGWSKM
+649 NDHWSQK
-655 EGIPQGEIVWDND
+655 EGIPRGEIVWDND
-668 WINRTFKAENFHIQ
+668 WIDRTFKAENFLIK

-707 VFGVAPHHSH
+707 VFGVAPHQSH

-735 ITDDK
+735 ITDEK

-746 NTDISGNVSLADYA
+746 NTDISGNVSLANHA

-767 ATLNGNLSANG
+767 ATLNGNLTAGG
-778 DTRYTVSH
+778 DTHYEVTH

-822 LSNNAAQNGSLTLSG
+822 LSDHAAQNGDLTLSG

-845 SALNGNVSLADKAVF
+845 SAFNGNVSLADKAVF
-860 HFESSRFTG
+860 HFENSRLTG
-869 QISGDKDTALH
+869 QISGGKDTALH

-921 VSDTPR
+921 ATDAPR

-987 LAVNNTGNEPVSLE
+987 LAVNNTGNEPVSLD

-1044 LYNPVKEQ
+1044 LHNPVKEQ
-1052 ELSDKLDQAGKTEAA
+1052 ELSDKLGK
-1067 LAEKQAQLAAKQQE
+1067 
-1081 EEEKVRLKKA
+1081 
-1091 VIPGAVPSESELN
+1091 
-1104 RLNAE
+1104 
-1109 LEEAKKQTAA
+1109 
-1119 AQAAQAEKE
+1119 
-1128 AAWAQAKTAAAE
+1128 
-1140 AGRRAEEA
+1140 
-1148 DAGYRRG
+1148 
-1155 NTLEGAENADAAN
+1155 
-1168 LALAKAQI
+1168 
-1176 AEQTA
+1176 
-1181 KIDWAEAKLMRLNR
+1181 
-1195 IRDERE
+1195 
-1201 KAVAAA
+1201 
-1207 GEAKALADKIA
+1207 
-1218 ETAKEKQDLQS
+1218 
-1229 MVLSLAN
+1229 
-1236 VKEELVITEAELQ
+1236 
-1249 NAKAERAGLEA
+1249 
-1260 KRALLE
+1260 
-1266 RRQSDKVQKEQ
+1266 
-1277 EAQTALTAAR
+1277 
-1287 QSEAAREG
+1287 
-1295 AAEAKKQAEKD
+1295 AEAKKQAGKD
-1306 NAQTLDALNAAG
+1306 NAQSLDALIAAG
-1318 RDAAEKAESV
+1318 RDAVEKTESV
-1328 AELARQAG
+1328 AEPARQGG
-1336 GENAGIMQ
+1336 GENVGIMQ
-1344 AEEEKKRAQADKDTA
+1344 AEEEKKRVQADKDSA

-1368 RPVTAAFRR
+1368 RPATTAFPRARR
-1377 TRRDLPQPQP
+1377 ARRDLPQPQPQP

-1393 ISRYANSGLSEFSAT
+1393 ISRYTNSGLSEFSAT

-1509 GISAGAGF
+1509 GISTGAGF
-1517 SSGSLSDGIGG
+1517 SSGSLSDDIGS

-1561 FVRKADYRYENV
+1561 FVQKADYRYENV

-1578 GLAFNRYRAGI
+1578 ALRSTATARALRQIIHSNRR
-1589 KADYPFKPAQHISIT
+1589 
-1604 PYLSLSYTDAASGK
+1604 
-1618 VRTRVNTAVL
+1618 NTFPSRL
-1628 AQDFGKTRS
+1628 
-1637 AEWGVNAEIKGFTL
+1637 I
-1651 SLHAAAAKG
+1651 
-1660 PQLEAQHSAGIK
+1660 
-1672 LGYRW
+1672 

>member
-1 MKITD
+1 MKTTD

-11 THRKTPKTGRIR
+11 THRKAPKTGRIR

-38 PQARAGHTYFGI
+38 PQAWAGHTYFGI

-122 VDFGAEGGNPD
+122 VDFGAEGSNPD

-142 KRNNYKPDNSHPYNG
+142 KRNNYKAGTNGHPYGG

-167 VTDAEPVEMTGD
+167 VTDAEPVEMTSD

-196 IGSGHHYWRY
+196 IGSGQQWQRTDEQQAKGDAYSSWLAGAYNWRI
-206 DDDKHGDLSYSG
+206 
-218 AWLIGGNTHMQ
+218 AGNTHSQ
-229 GWGNNGVVSLS
+229 SGAGNGTVNLS
-240 GDVRHANDYGPMPIA
+240 GDITKSNNYGPLPTA
-255 GAAGDSG
+255 GSFGDSG
-262 SPMFIYDKTNNKW
+262 SPMFIYDAIKQKW
-275 LLNGVLQTG
+275 LINGVLQTG
-284 YPYSGRENGFQL
+284 NPYLGAGNGFQL

-303 DDIYRG
+303 G
-309 DTHTVFFEPRSNGH
+309 NVFAEDLPITFLEPRSNGH
-323 FSFTSN
+323 YSFSSN
-329 NNGTGTVTE
+329 NNGTGTVTQ
-338 TNERVSNPR
+338 TNEKVSMPR
-347 LKVQTVRLF
+347 FKVRTVQLFNEALKEE
-356 DESLNETDTEP
+356 DKEP
-367 VYAAGGVNQ
+367 VYAAGGVNA
-376 YRPRL
+376 YKPRL
-381 NNGENLSF
+381 NNGKNISF
-389 IDYGNGKLILSTNI
+389 IDYAKGEVTFTNNI
-403 NQGAGGLYFQGDF
+403 NQGAGGLYFEGDF
-416 TVSPKNNETWQGAGV
+416 TVSSENNATWQGAGV
-431 HISDGSTVTWKVNG
+431 HISEDSTVTWKVNG

-456 GTLHVQAKGKNQGSI
+456 GTLHVQAKGENQGSI

-479 LDQREDNQGKKQAF
+479 LDQQADENNKKQAF

-562 GNESIT
+562 GNKDIT
-568 QPSGKNINRLNYS
+568 TTGNNNSLDSK

-596 KTNGRLNLNYQ
+596 KTNGRLNLVYQ
-607 PAEADR
+607 PAAEDR

-641 PHAYNHLG
+641 PHAYNHL
-649 NGWSKM
+649 NDHWSQK
-655 EGIPQGEIVWDND
+655 EGIPRGEIVWDND
-668 WINRTFKAENFHIQ
+668 WIDRTFKAENFLIK

-707 VFGVAPHHSH
+707 VFGVAPHQSH

-735 ITDDK
+735 ITDEK

-746 NTDISGNVSLADYA
+746 NTDISGNVSLANHA

-767 ATLNGNLSANG
+767 ATLNGNLTAGG
-778 DTRYTVSH
+778 DTHYEVTH

-822 LSNNAAQNGSLTLSG
+822 LSDHAAQNGDLTLSG

-845 SALNGNVSLADKAVF
+845 SAFNGNVSLADKAVF
-860 HFESSRFTG
+860 HFENSRLTG
-869 QISGDKDTALH
+869 QISGGKDTALH

-921 VSDTPR
+921 ATDAPR

-987 LAVNNTGNEPVSLE
+987 LAVNNTGNEPVSLD

-1044 LYNPVKEQ
+1044 LHNPVKEQ
-1052 ELSDKLDQAGKTEAA
+1052 ELSDKLGK
-1067 LAEKQAQLAAKQQE
+1067 
-1081 EEEKVRLKKA
+1081 
-1091 VIPGAVPSESELN
+1091 
-1104 RLNAE
+1104 
-1109 LEEAKKQTAA
+1109 
-1119 AQAAQAEKE
+1119 
-1128 AAWAQAKTAAAE
+1128 
-1140 AGRRAEEA
+1140 
-1148 DAGYRRG
+1148 
-1155 NTLEGAENADAAN
+1155 
-1168 LALAKAQI
+1168 
-1176 AEQTA
+1176 
-1181 KIDWAEAKLMRLNR
+1181 
-1195 IRDERE
+1195 
-1201 KAVAAA
+1201 
-1207 GEAKALADKIA
+1207 
-1218 ETAKEKQDLQS
+1218 
-1229 MVLSLAN
+1229 
-1236 VKEELVITEAELQ
+1236 
-1249 NAKAERAGLEA
+1249 
-1260 KRALLE
+1260 
-1266 RRQSDKVQKEQ
+1266 
-1277 EAQTALTAAR
+1277 
-1287 QSEAAREG
+1287 
-1295 AAEAKKQAEKD
+1295 AEAKKQAGKD
-1306 NAQTLDALNAAG
+1306 NAQSLDALIAAG
-1318 RDAAEKAESV
+1318 RDAVEKTESV
-1328 AELARQAG
+1328 AEPARQGG
-1336 GENAGIMQ
+1336 GENVGIMQ
-1344 AEEEKKRAQADKDTA
+1344 AEEEKKRVQADKDSA

-1368 RPVTAAFRR
+1368 RPATTAFPRARR
-1377 TRRDLPQPQP
+1377 ARRDLPQPQPQP

-1393 ISRYANSGLSEFSAT
+1393 ISRYTNSGLSEFSAT

-1509 GISAGAGF
+1509 GISTGAGF
-1517 SSGSLSDGIGG
+1517 SSGSLSDDIGS

-1561 FVRKADYRYENV
+1561 FVQKADYRYENV

-1589 KADYPFKPAQHISIT
+1589 KADYSFKPAQHISIT

>member
-1 MKITD
+1 MKTTD

-11 THRKTPKTGRIR
+11 THRKAPKTGRIR

-100 GVAALVGDQ
+100 GVAALAGDQ

-122 VDFGAEGGNPD
+122 VDFGAEGSNPD

-142 KRNNYKPDNSHPYNG
+142 KRNNYKAGTNGHPYGG

-167 VTDAEPVEMTGD
+167 VTDAEPVEMTSYMDGWKYAD
-179 MRGNTY
+179 LN
-185 SDKEKYPERVR
+185 KYPDRVR
-196 IGSGHHYWRY
+196 IGAGRQYWRS
-206 DDDKHGDLSYSG
+206 DEDEPNNRESSYHIAS
-218 AWLIGGNTHMQ
+218 AYSWLVGGNTFAQ
-229 GWGNNGVVSLS
+229 NGS
-240 GDVRHANDYGPMPIA
+240 GGGTVNLGSEKIKHSPYGFLPT
-255 GAAGDSG
+255 GGSFGDSG
-262 SPMFIYDKTNNKW
+262 SPMFIYDAQKQKW
-275 LLNGVLQTG
+275 LINGVLQTG
-284 YPYSGRENGFQL
+284 NPYIGKSNGFQL
-296 IRKDWFY
+296 VRKDWFY
-303 DDIYRG
+303 DEIFAG
-309 DTHTVFFEPRSNGH
+309 DTHSVFYEPHQNGKY
-323 FSFTSN
+323 FFNDN
-329 NNGTGTVTE
+329 NNGAGKIDAKHKHY
-338 TNERVSNPR
+338 SLPYR
-347 LKVQTVRLF
+347 LKTRTVQLF
-356 DESLNETDTEP
+356 NVSLSETAREP
-367 VYAAGGVNQ
+367 VYHAAGGVNS

-381 NNGENLSF
+381 NNGENISF
-389 IDYGNGKLILSTNI
+389 IDKGKGELILTSNI
-403 NQGAGGLYFQGDF
+403 NQGAGGLYFEGNF

-456 GTLHVQAKGKNQGSI
+456 GTLLVQAKGENQGSV

-479 LDQREDNQGKKQAF
+479 LDQQADDQGKKQAF

-562 GNESIT
+562 GNKDIT
-568 QPSGKNINRLNYS
+568 TTGNNNNLDSK
-581 KEIAYNGWFGEKDST
+581 KEIAYNGWFGEKDAN

-607 PAEADR
+607 PEEADR

-649 NGWSKM
+649 SGWSKM

-668 WINRTFKAENFHIQ
+668 WIDRTFKAENFHIQ

-707 VFGVAPHHSH
+707 VFGVAPHQSH

-724 WTGLTNCVEKT
+724 WTGLTSCTEKT

-740 VIASLT
+740 VIASLSK
-746 NTDISGNVSLADYA
+746 TDIRGNVSLADHA

-767 ATLNGNLSANG
+767 ATLNGNLSAGG
-778 DTRYTVSH
+778 DTHYTVTR

-811 NTSASGNASFN
+811 NTSASDNASFN
-822 LSNNAAQNGSLTLSG
+822 LSNNAVQNGSLTLSD

-860 HFESSRFTG
+860 HFENSRFTG
-869 QISGDKDTALH
+869 KISGGKDTALH

-921 VSDTPR
+921 AADAPR

-973 DKLKLAE
+973 GKLKLAE

-1001 QLTVVEGKDNKP
+1001 QLTVVEGKDNTP

-1044 LYNPVKEQ
+1044 LHNPVKEQ
-1052 ELSDKLDQAGKTEAA
+1052 ELSDKLGKAGETEAA
-1067 LAEKQAQLAAKQQE
+1067 LTAKQAQLAAKQQ
-1081 EEEKVRLKKA
+1081 
-1091 VIPGAVPSESELN
+1091 
-1104 RLNAE
+1104 
-1109 LEEAKKQTAA
+1109 
-1119 AQAAQAEKE
+1119 
-1128 AAWAQAKTAAAE
+1128 
-1140 AGRRAEEA
+1140 
-1148 DAGYRRG
+1148 
-1155 NTLEGAENADAAN
+1155 
-1168 LALAKAQI
+1168 
-1176 AEQTA
+1176 
-1181 KIDWAEAKLMRLNR
+1181 
-1195 IRDERE
+1195 
-1201 KAVAAA
+1201 
-1207 GEAKALADKIA
+1207 
-1218 ETAKEKQDLQS
+1218 
-1229 MVLSLAN
+1229 
-1236 VKEELVITEAELQ
+1236 
-1249 NAKAERAGLEA
+1249 
-1260 KRALLE
+1260 
-1266 RRQSDKVQKEQ
+1266 
-1277 EAQTALTAAR
+1277 
-1287 QSEAAREG
+1287 
-1295 AAEAKKQAEKD
+1295 AEKD
-1306 NAQTLDALNAAG
+1306 NAQSLDALIAAG
-1318 RDAAEKAESV
+1318 RDATEKAESV
-1328 AELARQAG
+1328 AEPARQAG

-1344 AEEEKKRAQADKDTA
+1344 AEEEKKRVQADKDTA

-1368 RPVTAAFRR
+1368 RPATTAFPRARR
-1377 TRRDLPQPQP
+1377 ARRDLPQPQP

-1472 LFSHNRTE
+1472 LFSHNRTG

-1517 SSGSLSDGIGG
+1517 SSGSLSDGIRG

-1561 FVRKADYRYENV
+1561 FVQKADYRYENV

-1589 KADYPFKPAQHISIT
+1589 KADYSFKPAQHISIT

>member
-1 MKITD
+1 MKTTD

-11 THRKTPKTGRIR
+11 THRKAPKTGRIR

-100 GVAALVGDQ
+100 GVAALAGDQ
-109 YIVSVAHNGGYNN
+109 YIVSVAHNGSYNN
-122 VDFGAEGGNPD
+122 VDFGAEGSNPD

-142 KRNNYKPDNSHPYNG
+142 KRNNYKAGTNGHPYGG

-167 VTDAEPVEMTGD
+167 VTDAEPVEMTSYMDGWKYAD
-179 MRGNTY
+179 LN
-185 SDKEKYPERVR
+185 KYPDRVR
-196 IGSGHHYWRY
+196 IGAGRQYWRS
-206 DDDKHGDLSYSG
+206 DEDEPNNRESSYHIAS
-218 AWLIGGNTHMQ
+218 AYSWLVGGNTFAQ
-229 GWGNNGVVSLS
+229 NGS
-240 GDVRHANDYGPMPIA
+240 GGGTVNLGSEKIKHSPYGFLPT
-255 GAAGDSG
+255 GGSFGDSG
-262 SPMFIYDKTNNKW
+262 SPMFIYDAQKQKW
-275 LLNGVLQTG
+275 LINGVLQTG
-284 YPYSGRENGFQL
+284 NPYIGKSNGFQL
-296 IRKDWFY
+296 VRKDWFY
-303 DDIYRG
+303 DEIFAG
-309 DTHTVFFEPRSNGH
+309 DTHSVFYEPHQNGKY
-323 FSFTSN
+323 FFNDN
-329 NNGTGTVTE
+329 NNGAGKIDAKHKHY
-338 TNERVSNPR
+338 SLPYR
-347 LKVQTVRLF
+347 LKTRTVQLF
-356 DESLNETDTEP
+356 NVSLSETAREP
-367 VYAAGGVNQ
+367 VYHAAGGVNS

-381 NNGENLSF
+381 NNGENISF
-389 IDYGNGKLILSTNI
+389 IDKGKGELILTSNI
-403 NQGAGGLYFQGDF
+403 NQGAGGLYFEGNF

-456 GTLHVQAKGKNQGSI
+456 GTLLVQAKGENQGSV

-479 LDQREDNQGKKQAF
+479 LDQQADDQGKKQAF

-562 GNESIT
+562 GNKDIT
-568 QPSGKNINRLNYS
+568 TTGNNNNLDSK
-581 KEIAYNGWFGEKDST
+581 KEIAYNGWFGEKDAT

-607 PAEADR
+607 PEEADR

-649 NGWSKM
+649 SGWSKM

-668 WINRTFKAENFHIQ
+668 WIDRTFKAENFHIQ

-707 VFGVAPHHSH
+707 VFGVAPHQSH

-724 WTGLTNCVEKT
+724 WTGLTSCTEKT

-740 VIASLT
+740 VIASLSK
-746 NTDISGNVSLADYA
+746 TDIRGNVSLADHA

-767 ATLNGNLSANG
+767 ATLNGNLSAGG
-778 DTRYTVSH
+778 DTHYTVTR

-811 NTSASGNASFN
+811 NTSASDNASFN
-822 LSNNAAQNGSLTLSG
+822 LSNNAVQNGSLTLSD

-860 HFESSRFTG
+860 HFENSRFTG
-869 QISGDKDTALH
+869 KISGGKDTALH

-921 VSDTPR
+921 AADAPR

-973 DKLKLAE
+973 GKLKLAE

-1001 QLTVVEGKDNKP
+1001 QLTVVEGKDNTP

-1044 LYNPVKEQ
+1044 LHNPVKEQ
-1052 ELSDKLDQAGKTEAA
+1052 ELSDKLGKAGETEAA
-1067 LAEKQAQLAAKQQE
+1067 LTAKQAQLAAKQQ
-1081 EEEKVRLKKA
+1081 
-1091 VIPGAVPSESELN
+1091 
-1104 RLNAE
+1104 
-1109 LEEAKKQTAA
+1109 
-1119 AQAAQAEKE
+1119 
-1128 AAWAQAKTAAAE
+1128 
-1140 AGRRAEEA
+1140 
-1148 DAGYRRG
+1148 
-1155 NTLEGAENADAAN
+1155 
-1168 LALAKAQI
+1168 
-1176 AEQTA
+1176 
-1181 KIDWAEAKLMRLNR
+1181 
-1195 IRDERE
+1195 
-1201 KAVAAA
+1201 
-1207 GEAKALADKIA
+1207 
-1218 ETAKEKQDLQS
+1218 
-1229 MVLSLAN
+1229 
-1236 VKEELVITEAELQ
+1236 
-1249 NAKAERAGLEA
+1249 
-1260 KRALLE
+1260 
-1266 RRQSDKVQKEQ
+1266 
-1277 EAQTALTAAR
+1277 
-1287 QSEAAREG
+1287 
-1295 AAEAKKQAEKD
+1295 AEKD
-1306 NAQTLDALNAAG
+1306 NAQSLDALIAAG
-1318 RDAAEKAESV
+1318 RDATEKAESV
-1328 AELARQAG
+1328 AEPARQAG

-1344 AEEEKKRAQADKDTA
+1344 AEEEKKRVQADKDTA

-1368 RPVTAAFRR
+1368 RPATTAFPRARR
-1377 TRRDLPQPQP
+1377 ARRDLPQPQP

-1472 LFSHNRTE
+1472 LFSHNRTG

-1517 SSGSLSDGIGG
+1517 SSGSLSDGIRG

-1561 FVRKADYRYENV
+1561 FVQKADYRYENV

-1589 KADYPFKPAQHISIT
+1589 KADYSFKPAQHISIT

>member
-1 MKITD
+1 MKTTD

-11 THRKTPKTGRIR
+11 THRKAPKTGRIR

-100 GVAALVGDQ
+100 GVAALAGDQ

-122 VDFGAEGGNPD
+122 VDFGAEGSNPD

-142 KRNNYKPDNSHPYNG
+142 KRNNYKAGTNGHPYGG

-167 VTDAEPVEMTGD
+167 VTDAEPVEMTSYMDGWKYAD
-179 MRGNTY
+179 LN
-185 SDKEKYPERVR
+185 KYPDRVR
-196 IGSGHHYWRY
+196 IGAGRQYWRS
-206 DDDKHGDLSYSG
+206 DEDEPNNRESSYHIAS
-218 AWLIGGNTHMQ
+218 AYSWLVGGNTFAQ
-229 GWGNNGVVSLS
+229 NGS
-240 GDVRHANDYGPMPIA
+240 GGGTVNLGSEKIKHSPYGFLPT
-255 GAAGDSG
+255 GGSFGDSG
-262 SPMFIYDKTNNKW
+262 SPMFIYDAQKQKW
-275 LLNGVLQTG
+275 LINGVLQTG
-284 YPYSGRENGFQL
+284 NPYIGKSNGFQL
-296 IRKDWFY
+296 VRKDWFY
-303 DDIYRG
+303 DEIFAG
-309 DTHTVFFEPRSNGH
+309 DTHSVFYEPHQNGKY
-323 FSFTSN
+323 FFNDN
-329 NNGTGTVTE
+329 NNGAGKIDAKHKHY
-338 TNERVSNPR
+338 SLPYR
-347 LKVQTVRLF
+347 LKTRTVQLF
-356 DESLNETDTEP
+356 NVSLSETAREP
-367 VYAAGGVNQ
+367 VYHAAGGVNS

-381 NNGENLSF
+381 NNGENISF
-389 IDYGNGKLILSTNI
+389 IDKGKGELILTSNI
-403 NQGAGGLYFQGDF
+403 NQGAGGLYFEGNF

-456 GTLHVQAKGKNQGSI
+456 GTLLVQAKGENQGSV

-479 LDQREDNQGKKQAF
+479 LDQQADDQGKKQAF

-562 GNESIT
+562 GNKDIT
-568 QPSGKNINRLNYS
+568 TTGNNNNLDSK
-581 KEIAYNGWFGEKDST
+581 KEIAYNGWFGEKDAT

-607 PAEADR
+607 PEEADR

-649 NGWSKM
+649 SGWSKM

-668 WINRTFKAENFHIQ
+668 WIDRTFKAENFHIQ

-707 VFGVAPHHSH
+707 VFGVAPHQSH

-724 WTGLTNCVEKT
+724 WTGLTSCTEKT

-740 VIASLT
+740 VIASLSK
-746 NTDISGNVSLADYA
+746 TDIRGNVSLADHA

-767 ATLNGNLSANG
+767 ATLNGNLSAGG
-778 DTRYTVSH
+778 DTHYTVTR

-811 NTSASGNASFN
+811 NTSASDNASFN
-822 LSNNAAQNGSLTLSG
+822 LSNNAVQNGSLTLSD

-860 HFESSRFTG
+860 HFENSRFTG
-869 QISGDKDTALH
+869 KISGGKDTALH

-921 VSDTPR
+921 AADAPR

-973 DKLKLAE
+973 GKLKLAE

-1001 QLTVVEGKDNKP
+1001 QLTVVEGKDNTP

-1044 LYNPVKEQ
+1044 LHNPVKEQ
-1052 ELSDKLDQAGKTEAA
+1052 ELSDKLGKAGETEAA
-1067 LAEKQAQLAAKQQE
+1067 LTAKQAQLAAKQQ
-1081 EEEKVRLKKA
+1081 
-1091 VIPGAVPSESELN
+1091 
-1104 RLNAE
+1104 
-1109 LEEAKKQTAA
+1109 
-1119 AQAAQAEKE
+1119 
-1128 AAWAQAKTAAAE
+1128 
-1140 AGRRAEEA
+1140 
-1148 DAGYRRG
+1148 
-1155 NTLEGAENADAAN
+1155 
-1168 LALAKAQI
+1168 
-1176 AEQTA
+1176 
-1181 KIDWAEAKLMRLNR
+1181 
-1195 IRDERE
+1195 
-1201 KAVAAA
+1201 
-1207 GEAKALADKIA
+1207 
-1218 ETAKEKQDLQS
+1218 
-1229 MVLSLAN
+1229 
-1236 VKEELVITEAELQ
+1236 
-1249 NAKAERAGLEA
+1249 
-1260 KRALLE
+1260 
-1266 RRQSDKVQKEQ
+1266 
-1277 EAQTALTAAR
+1277 
-1287 QSEAAREG
+1287 
-1295 AAEAKKQAEKD
+1295 AEKD
-1306 NAQTLDALNAAG
+1306 NAQSLDALIAAG
-1318 RDAAEKAESV
+1318 RDATEKAESV
-1328 AELARQAG
+1328 AEPARQAG

-1344 AEEEKKRAQADKDTA
+1344 AEEEKKRVQADKDTA

-1368 RPVTAAFRR
+1368 RPATTAFPRARR
-1377 TRRDLPQPQP
+1377 ARRDLPQPQP

-1472 LFSHNRTE
+1472 LFSHNRTG

-1517 SSGSLSDGIGG
+1517 SSGSLSDGIRG

-1561 FVRKADYRYENV
+1561 FVQKADYRYENV

-1589 KADYPFKPAQHISIT
+1589 KADYSFKPAQHISIT

-1651 SLHAAAAKG
+1651 SLHAAAIGSA
-1660 PQLEAQHSAGIK
+1660 AQRGHQIRLPLVTAGYAERGLTMPPCTVKPLFLPPCAYSIV
-1672 LGYRW
+1672 

>member
-1 MKITD
+1 MKTTD

-11 THRKTPKTGRIR
+11 THRKAPKTGRIR

-38 PQARAGHTYFGI
+38 PQAWAGHTYFGI

-122 VDFGAEGGNPD
+122 VDFGAEGRNPD

-142 KRNNYKPDNSHPYNG
+142 KRNNYQKDTKHYYHE
-157 DYHMPRLHKF
+157 DYHNPRLNKF
-167 VTDAEPVEMTGD
+167 VTDAAPVEMTIN
-179 MRGNTY
+179 MNGNTY
-185 SDKEKYPERVR
+185 GNITDYPDRVR
-196 IGSGHHYWRY
+196 IGSGRQYWH
-206 DDDKHGDLSYSG
+206 KKNGNPQQIFGSYSYRI
-218 AWLIGGNTHMQ
+218 AGNTHNQ
-229 GWGNNGVVSLS
+229 VGGSDGHVSLN
-240 GDVRHANDYGPMPIA
+240 GDVKKPNNYGPLPT
-255 GAAGDSG
+255 GVSFGDSG
-262 SPMFIYDKTNNKW
+262 SPMFIYDAKKQKW
-275 LLNGVLQTG
+275 LINGVLREGNPYQGTHNG
-284 YPYSGRENGFQL
+284 YP
-296 IRKDWFY
+296 IVRKAYLTKIQD
-303 DDIYRG
+303 G
-309 DTHTVFFEPRSNGH
+309 DTGASIYDMVGGASYLWEAKELGKSTINRKHITFGEYVE
-323 FSFTSN
+323 
-329 NNGTGTVTE
+329 
-338 TNERVSNPR
+338 
-347 LKVQTVRLF
+347 
-356 DESLNETDTEP
+356 
-367 VYAAGGVNQ
+367 GGV
-376 YRPRL
+376 
-381 NNGENLSF
+381 
-389 IDYGNGKLILSTNI
+389 GKLTLKSNI
-403 NQGAGGLYFQGDF
+403 DQGAGGLYFEGDF
-416 TVSPKNNETWQGAGV
+416 IVSPTQNETWKGAGIS
-431 HISDGSTVTWKVNG
+431 ISDESTIIWKVNG

-456 GTLHVQAKGKNQGSI
+456 GTLHVQAKGENQGSI

-479 LDQREDNQGKKQAF
+479 LDQQADENNKKQAF

-562 GNESIT
+562 GNKDIT
-568 QPSGKNINRLNYS
+568 TTGNNNSLDSK

-596 KTNGRLNLNYQ
+596 KTNGRLNLVYQ
-607 PAEADR
+607 PAAEDR

-641 PHAYNHLG
+641 PHAYNHL
-649 NGWSKM
+649 NDHWSQK
-655 EGIPQGEIVWDND
+655 EGIPRGEIVWDND
-668 WINRTFKAENFHIQ
+668 WIDRTFKAENFLIK

-707 VFGVAPHHSH
+707 VFGVAPHQSH

-735 ITDDK
+735 ITDEK

-746 NTDISGNVSLADYA
+746 NTDISGNVSLANHA

-767 ATLNGNLSANG
+767 ATLNGNLTAGG
-778 DTRYTVSH
+778 DTHYEVTH

-822 LSNNAAQNGSLTLSG
+822 LSDHAAQNGDLTLSG

-845 SALNGNVSLADKAVF
+845 SAFNGNVSLADKAVF
-860 HFESSRFTG
+860 HFENSRLTG
-869 QISGDKDTALH
+869 QISGGKDTALH

-921 VSDTPR
+921 ATDAPR

-987 LAVNNTGNEPVSLE
+987 LAVNNTGNEPVSLD

-1044 LYNPVKEQ
+1044 LHNPVKEQ
-1052 ELSDKLDQAGKTEAA
+1052 ELSDKLGK
-1067 LAEKQAQLAAKQQE
+1067 
-1081 EEEKVRLKKA
+1081 
-1091 VIPGAVPSESELN
+1091 
-1104 RLNAE
+1104 
-1109 LEEAKKQTAA
+1109 
-1119 AQAAQAEKE
+1119 
-1128 AAWAQAKTAAAE
+1128 
-1140 AGRRAEEA
+1140 
-1148 DAGYRRG
+1148 
-1155 NTLEGAENADAAN
+1155 
-1168 LALAKAQI
+1168 
-1176 AEQTA
+1176 
-1181 KIDWAEAKLMRLNR
+1181 
-1195 IRDERE
+1195 
-1201 KAVAAA
+1201 
-1207 GEAKALADKIA
+1207 
-1218 ETAKEKQDLQS
+1218 
-1229 MVLSLAN
+1229 
-1236 VKEELVITEAELQ
+1236 
-1249 NAKAERAGLEA
+1249 
-1260 KRALLE
+1260 
-1266 RRQSDKVQKEQ
+1266 
-1277 EAQTALTAAR
+1277 
-1287 QSEAAREG
+1287 
-1295 AAEAKKQAEKD
+1295 AEAKKQAGKD
-1306 NAQTLDALNAAG
+1306 NAQSLDALIAAG
-1318 RDAAEKAESV
+1318 RDAVEKTESV
-1328 AELARQAG
+1328 AEPARQGG
-1336 GENAGIMQ
+1336 GENVGIMQ
-1344 AEEEKKRAQADKDTA
+1344 AEEEKKRVQADKDSA

-1368 RPVTAAFRR
+1368 RPATTAFPRARR
-1377 TRRDLPQPQP
+1377 ARRDLPQPQPQP

-1393 ISRYANSGLSEFSAT
+1393 ISRYTNSGLSEFSAT

-1509 GISAGAGF
+1509 GISTGAGF

-1561 FVRKADYRYENV
+1561 FVQKADYRYENV

-1589 KADYPFKPAQHISIT
+1589 KADYSFKPAQHISIT

>member
-1 MKITD
+1 MKTTD

-11 THRKTPKTGRIR
+11 THRKAPKTGRIR

-100 GVAALVGDQ
+100 GVAALAGDQ

-122 VDFGAEGGNPD
+122 VDFGAEGSNPD

-142 KRNNYKPDNSHPYNG
+142 KRNNYKAGTNGHPYGG

-167 VTDAEPVEMTGD
+167 VTDAEPVEMTSYMDGWKYAD
-179 MRGNTY
+179 LN
-185 SDKEKYPERVR
+185 KYPDRVR
-196 IGSGHHYWRY
+196 IGAGRQYWRS
-206 DDDKHGDLSYSG
+206 DEDEPNNRESSYHIAS
-218 AWLIGGNTHMQ
+218 AYSWLVGGNTFAQ
-229 GWGNNGVVSLS
+229 NGS
-240 GDVRHANDYGPMPIA
+240 GGGTVNLGSEKIKHSPYGFLPT
-255 GAAGDSG
+255 GGSFGDSG
-262 SPMFIYDKTNNKW
+262 SPMFIYDAQKQKW
-275 LLNGVLQTG
+275 LINGVLQTG
-284 YPYSGRENGFQL
+284 NPYIGKSNGFQL
-296 IRKDWFY
+296 VRKDWFY
-303 DDIYRG
+303 DEIFAG
-309 DTHTVFFEPRSNGH
+309 DTHSVFYEPHQNGKY
-323 FSFTSN
+323 FFNDN
-329 NNGTGTVTE
+329 NNGAGKIDAKHKHY
-338 TNERVSNPR
+338 SLPYR
-347 LKVQTVRLF
+347 LKTRTVQLF
-356 DESLNETDTEP
+356 NVSLSETAREP
-367 VYAAGGVNQ
+367 VYHAAGGVNS

-381 NNGENLSF
+381 NNGENISF
-389 IDYGNGKLILSTNI
+389 IDKGKGELILTSNI
-403 NQGAGGLYFQGDF
+403 NQGAGGLYFEGNF

-456 GTLHVQAKGKNQGSI
+456 GTLLVQAKGENQGSV

-479 LDQREDNQGKKQAF
+479 LDQQADDQGKKQAF

-562 GNESIT
+562 GNKDIT
-568 QPSGKNINRLNYS
+568 TTGNNNNLDSK
-581 KEIAYNGWFGEKDST
+581 KEIAYNGWFGEKDAT

-607 PAEADR
+607 PEEADR

-649 NGWSKM
+649 SGWSKM

-668 WINRTFKAENFHIQ
+668 WIERTFKAENFHIQ

-707 VFGVAPHHSH
+707 VFGVAPHQSH

-724 WTGLTNCVEKT
+724 WTGLTSCTEKT

-740 VIASLT
+740 VIASLSK
-746 NTDISGNVSLADYA
+746 TDIRGNVSLADHA

-767 ATLNGNLSANG
+767 ATLNGNLSAGG
-778 DTRYTVSH
+778 DTHYTVTR

-811 NTSASGNASFN
+811 NTSASDNASFN
-822 LSNNAAQNGSLTLSG
+822 LSNNAVQNGSLTLSD

-860 HFESSRFTG
+860 HFENSRFTG
-869 QISGDKDTALH
+869 KISGGKDTALH

-921 VSDTPR
+921 AADAPR

-973 DKLKLAE
+973 GKLKLAE

-1001 QLTVVEGKDNKP
+1001 QLTVVEGKDNTP

-1044 LYNPVKEQ
+1044 LHNPVKEQ
-1052 ELSDKLDQAGKTEAA
+1052 ELSDKLGKAGETEAA
-1067 LAEKQAQLAAKQQE
+1067 LTAKQAQLAAKQQ
-1081 EEEKVRLKKA
+1081 
-1091 VIPGAVPSESELN
+1091 
-1104 RLNAE
+1104 
-1109 LEEAKKQTAA
+1109 
-1119 AQAAQAEKE
+1119 
-1128 AAWAQAKTAAAE
+1128 
-1140 AGRRAEEA
+1140 
-1148 DAGYRRG
+1148 
-1155 NTLEGAENADAAN
+1155 
-1168 LALAKAQI
+1168 
-1176 AEQTA
+1176 
-1181 KIDWAEAKLMRLNR
+1181 
-1195 IRDERE
+1195 
-1201 KAVAAA
+1201 
-1207 GEAKALADKIA
+1207 
-1218 ETAKEKQDLQS
+1218 
-1229 MVLSLAN
+1229 
-1236 VKEELVITEAELQ
+1236 
-1249 NAKAERAGLEA
+1249 
-1260 KRALLE
+1260 
-1266 RRQSDKVQKEQ
+1266 
-1277 EAQTALTAAR
+1277 
-1287 QSEAAREG
+1287 
-1295 AAEAKKQAEKD
+1295 AEKD
-1306 NAQTLDALNAAG
+1306 NAQSLDALIAAG
-1318 RDAAEKAESV
+1318 RDATEKAESV
-1328 AELARQAG
+1328 AEPARQAG

-1344 AEEEKKRAQADKDTA
+1344 AEEEKKRVQADKDTA

-1368 RPVTAAFRR
+1368 RPATTAFPRARR
-1377 TRRDLPQPQP
+1377 ARRDLPQPQP

-1472 LFSHNRTE
+1472 LFSHNRTG

-1517 SSGSLSDGIGG
+1517 SSGSLSDGIRG

-1561 FVRKADYRYENV
+1561 FVQKADYRYENV

-1578 GLAFNRYRAGI
+1578 GFAFNRYRAGI
-1589 KADYPFKPAQHISIT
+1589 KADYSFKPAQHISIT

-1651 SLHAAAAKG
+1651 SLHAAAAKV

>member
-1 MKITD
+1 MKTTD

-11 THRKTPKTGRIR
+11 THRKAPKTGRIR

-38 PQARAGHTYFGI
+38 PQAWAGHTYFGI

-122 VDFGAEGGNPD
+122 VDFGAEGSNPD

-142 KRNNYKPDNSHPYNG
+142 KRNNYKAGTNGHPYGG

-167 VTDAEPVEMTGD
+167 VTDAEPVEMTSD

-196 IGSGHHYWRY
+196 IGSGQQWQRTDEQQAKGDAYSSWLAGAYNWRI
-206 DDDKHGDLSYSG
+206 
-218 AWLIGGNTHMQ
+218 AGNTHSQ
-229 GWGNNGVVSLS
+229 SGAGNGTVNLS
-240 GDVRHANDYGPMPIA
+240 GDITKSNNYGPLPTA
-255 GAAGDSG
+255 GSFGDSG
-262 SPMFIYDKTNNKW
+262 SPMFIYDAIKQKW
-275 LLNGVLQTG
+275 LINGVLQTG
-284 YPYSGRENGFQL
+284 NPYLGAGNGFQL

-303 DDIYRG
+303 G
-309 DTHTVFFEPRSNGH
+309 NVFAEDLPITFLEPRSNGH
-323 FSFTSN
+323 YSFSSN
-329 NNGTGTVTE
+329 NNGTGTVTQ
-338 TNERVSNPR
+338 TNEKVSMPR
-347 LKVQTVRLF
+347 FKVRTVQLFNEALKAE
-356 DESLNETDTEP
+356 DKEP
-367 VYAAGGVNQ
+367 VYAAGGVNA
-376 YRPRL
+376 YKPRL
-381 NNGENLSF
+381 NNGKNISF
-389 IDYGNGKLILSTNI
+389 IDYAKGEVTFTNNI
-403 NQGAGGLYFQGDF
+403 NQGAGGLYFEGDF
-416 TVSPKNNETWQGAGV
+416 TVSSENNATWQGAGV
-431 HISDGSTVTWKVNG
+431 HISEDSTVTWKVNG

-456 GTLHVQAKGKNQGSI
+456 GTLHVQAKGENQGSI

-479 LDQREDNQGKKQAF
+479 LDQQADENNKKQAF

-562 GNESIT
+562 GNKDIT
-568 QPSGKNINRLNYS
+568 TTGNNNSLDSK

-596 KTNGRLNLNYQ
+596 KTNGRLNLVYQ
-607 PAEADR
+607 PAAEDR

-641 PHAYNHLG
+641 PHAYNHL
-649 NGWSKM
+649 NDHWSQK
-655 EGIPQGEIVWDND
+655 EGIPRGEIVWDND
-668 WINRTFKAENFHIQ
+668 WINRTFKAENFQIK

-694 VEGDWHLSNHAQA
+694 VKGDWHLSNHAQA
-707 VFGVAPHHSH
+707 VFGVAPHQSH

-746 NTDISGNVSLADYA
+746 KTDISGNVDLADHA

-822 LSNNAAQNGSLTLSG
+822 LSDHAVQNGSLTLSG

-869 QISGDKDTALH
+869 QISGGKDTALH

-921 VSDTPR
+921 ATDAPR
-927 RRSRRSLLSVTPP
+927 RRSRRSRRSLLSVTPP
-940 TSAESR
+940 TSVESR

-987 LAVNNTGNEPVSLE
+987 LAVNNTGNEPVSLD

-1044 LYNPVKEQ
+1044 LHNPVKEQ
-1052 ELSDKLDQAGKTEAA
+1052 ELSDKLGK
-1067 LAEKQAQLAAKQQE
+1067 
-1081 EEEKVRLKKA
+1081 
-1091 VIPGAVPSESELN
+1091 
-1104 RLNAE
+1104 
-1109 LEEAKKQTAA
+1109 
-1119 AQAAQAEKE
+1119 
-1128 AAWAQAKTAAAE
+1128 
-1140 AGRRAEEA
+1140 
-1148 DAGYRRG
+1148 
-1155 NTLEGAENADAAN
+1155 
-1168 LALAKAQI
+1168 
-1176 AEQTA
+1176 
-1181 KIDWAEAKLMRLNR
+1181 
-1195 IRDERE
+1195 
-1201 KAVAAA
+1201 
-1207 GEAKALADKIA
+1207 
-1218 ETAKEKQDLQS
+1218 
-1229 MVLSLAN
+1229 
-1236 VKEELVITEAELQ
+1236 
-1249 NAKAERAGLEA
+1249 
-1260 KRALLE
+1260 
-1266 RRQSDKVQKEQ
+1266 
-1277 EAQTALTAAR
+1277 
-1287 QSEAAREG
+1287 
-1295 AAEAKKQAEKD
+1295 AEAKKQAGKD
-1306 NAQTLDALNAAG
+1306 NAQSLDALIAAG
-1318 RDAAEKAESV
+1318 RDAVEKTESV
-1328 AELARQAG
+1328 AEPARQGG
-1336 GENAGIMQ
+1336 GENVGIMQ
-1344 AEEEKKRAQADKDTA
+1344 AEEEKKRVQADKDSA

-1368 RPVTAAFRR
+1368 RPATTAFPRARR
-1377 TRRDLPQPQP
+1377 ARRDLPQPQPQP

-1393 ISRYANSGLSEFSAT
+1393 ISRYTNSGLSEFSAT

-1509 GISAGAGF
+1509 GISTGAGF
-1517 SSGSLSDGIGG
+1517 SSGSLSDDIGS

-1561 FVRKADYRYENV
+1561 FVQKADYRYENV

-1589 KADYPFKPAQHISIT
+1589 KADYSFKPAQHISIT